1 MIMTSNRK
9 LTSGVAILC
18 ALMILIGI
26 FPMNLFSG
34 KKADATNS
42 WTVYFDISNT
52 TWFTND
58 SCVPEVSTN
67 NSTWNDMTLLSGKIY
82 SYTFGSKP
90 SSVYFARGKNSG
102 NEIYG
107 KTVEQTILDKNYFL
121 ANAWDTNSNSNSG
134 TWKVYEEKTIYIDI
148 SNNTVYQG
156 SKDSIYLRCSPTVGN
171 NNISVSSIKMGYFKN
186 NVYKATTL
194 LWTDGYVWFDTN
206 GKWTN
211 QTSDD
216 ENVRQLKGN
225 NYFTIDAN
233 KTGDKYNGTWSTYS
247 ESLAGKTINF
257 KDMTGKLAGNITAI
271 FTGDGL
277 TAETKNVE
285 NNKVTIPNDVN
296 NNAYKTVEFKNGN
309 TSLGKYNLFNE
320 SSSGVT
326 AISYNESTCNTFYYG
341 ATEKSDG
348 NKLSY
353 WGTNLFGNNSIANKN
368 LYFKKS
374 TFSSQ
379 PTVKI
384 NGETLSGI
392 SNTVNNTAVWSFT
405 IPSDSSA
412 TQQTII
418 TFEYGG
424 NTYHLFWIGLGKDS
438 VVISGDFAKISERLS
453 KLRVYFDATLSKLD
467 YTGTIV
473 EKDSNNN
480 PTYPNYSMPKNGVL
494 RYYATGS
501 GVSDYEGD
509 MVKAVNFTKNGNT
522 WKDVYYVDLPSNE
535 YTKIVFSSFDM
546 SDPTN
551 YGGHGES
558 TTTLEIPTDINNPCF
573 YADTSDKVIYVGGQ
587 RSGYWDEVYTIRD
600 AESGKGNQVVD
611 VKESSFSSEKSS
623 YGSREVNYVN
633 STFYDYY
640 TDYELN
646 GSNRDDYN
654 GESGLQ
660 NGASHRN
667 WVNFRQFDQALSD
680 YYKNKGVSVNDA
692 IYTGHFQPTYTDSTT
707 GQQWGFPFGA
717 IADTMD
723 LYGWSN
729 YNTFI
734 SNNNSNVNSDGEV
747 KINQDG
753 YYMYATQGI
762 VNSSLDNGVL
772 KTHDGKAAS
781 PYFDEDFLNGNNSKN
796 TKLGKVYN
804 NVAFPFTKKDVFGEG
819 VDYWWY
825 DSASKTLAMQ
835 KDTESDNYY
844 LADYSLDTDRSWSK
858 NLNSSGIYNAG
869 DKVSNT
875 YGLFPFNYGDNSAK
889 NNNGSTYNYGYG
901 AKLEF
906 KFRLTDDGKV
916 LNSSGKQVDIKF
928 LFSGDDDVWVY
939 IDGKLALDVGGAHG
953 QVTGMLDFANKKA
966 YVSKVKKSANNSDV
980 SGDSSVKSITY
991 HADGENGNANKT
1003 YNFYQQKD
1011 FTLEGDNSAEHT
1023 LTMYYMERGLWES
1036 NMKVAFNFPDS
1047 SELEV
1052 EKTVDKSDVNTMF
1065 SNLFDENENFEFLIQ
1080 NRVTHFGTKA
1090 ANGSTGLTTLN
1101 FAENLTGNLS
1111 VTSEGNIFEK
1121 VDSYNG
1127 QDNVVH
1133 WFANYSNENNEYTQ
1147 ARLGNLSA
1155 DDNQS
1160 KDISEM
1166 TYLNFK
1172 AYIANDIASLNN
1184 MYIQLTD
1191 VNGRKLYGFLDA
1203 NKVKDTVLSGNAW
1216 SKVTVILD
1224 KLTAESGFDKTKIST
1239 ISFQYNIE
1247 CNVYL
1252 DDFIFKNDA
1261 TSIGTGFTTAQENI
1275 PDYGSATSGKLENT
1289 KNAQYYKKNSSA
1301 SSSKGTL
1308 NLVDESGNFYLKN
1321 KQLVTFYDQFRRGSY
1336 ISLKENLSASQK
1348 KLYTTT
1354 YTVYEDGS
1362 AVTSMATG
1370 NTVTNSSIS
1379 NLKNVTGTAVNDG
1392 RTEKPDSHSTLANYT
1407 GTKPDADTM
1416 VFRSY
1421 TNPDGTNQSTKLKVQ
1436 FNNKVNV
1443 GSIKITK
1450 DKVGNVNLSGKYKF
1464 YVEFKNVGG
1473 SGLEGANSIVSNVI
1487 ELGVG
1492 ESKTITGIPVGTE
1505 YIIHEV
1511 DENSDYATLKK
1522 VTTGGKDVLISQNTV
1537 NGTATHS
1544 VTGTVV
1550 AKETEYSYTF
1560 YNTQTSTIDLKISK
1574 NWLNVNKA
1582 DRDKYIPT
1590 ANAVRFCLLRSSD
1603 SSNWSKVPNYEK
1615 FTLDANWKKT
1625 ITKLDKYVD
1634 DTERTTW
1641 KYSIKELDSNDNLID
1656 DGGMTTITAES
1667 GNVNYT
1673 VTYTTGTNSGAD
1685 DNELIVD
1692 NTRIVQDINMP
1703 ETGGEGGSPNEFNFV
1718 LFGAIAI
1725 ALAGGLLLLNKK
1737 YAFLHKDKSS
1747 KEVR

>member
-34 KKADATNS
+34 KKADAASITLES
-42 WTVYFDISNT
+42 KYVYLDISN
-52 TWFTND
+52 F
-58 SCVPEVSTN
+58 SSE
-67 NSTWNDMTLLSGKIY
+67 WNDNVYMFIDSWGTLQKGEKISGTDIIRWDKSGWGNTEHIFGFSCFDNWNDIKAQDYRRTTMTSINLSDAGAKY
-82 SYTFGSKP
+82 FYWDGS
-90 SSVYFARGKNSG
+90 STTTIDN
-102 NEIYG
+102 
-107 KTVEQTILDKNYFL
+107 KTVY
-121 ANAWDTNSNSNSG
+121 S
-134 TWKVYEEKTIYIDI
+134 
-148 SNNTVYQG
+148 
-156 SKDSIYLRCSPTVGN
+156 
-171 NNISVSSIKMGYFKN
+171 ISVS
-186 NVYKATTL
+186 
-194 LWTDGYVWFDTN
+194 DTPI
-206 GKWTN
+206 
-211 QTSDD
+211 S
-216 ENVRQLKGN
+216 R
-225 NYFTIDAN
+225 
-233 KTGDKYNGTWSTYS
+233 
-247 ESLAGKTINF
+247 SLEGKTINF

-271 FTGDGL
+271 FTGYGL
-277 TAETKNVE
+277 TVETKNVE
-285 NNKVTIPNDVN
+285 NNKVTIPDDVN

-374 TFSSQ
+374 AFSSQ

-384 NGETLSGI
+384 NGETLSGT

-405 IPSDSSA
+405 IPSDSYA

-473 EKDSNNN
+473 EEDSKGN

-546 SDPTN
+546 SGPTN

-600 AESGKGNQVVD
+600 AESAKGSQVVD
-611 VKESSFSSEKSS
+611 IKESNFSSEKSS

-707 GQQWGFPFGA
+707 QQSWGFPFSD
-717 IADTMD
+717 IANTMD

-734 SNNNSNVNSDGEV
+734 SNNNSNVDSGGDV
-747 KINQDG
+747 KTGPDG

-762 VNSSLDNGVL
+762 VNSSLVDGVL

-825 DSASKTLAMQ
+825 DSASTTLAMQ
-835 KDTESDNYY
+835 KDTASDNYY
-844 LADYSLDTDRSWSK
+844 LANHSSDSDRNWSK
-858 NLNSSGIYNAG
+858 NLNSSGIYDGG
-869 DKVSNT
+869 DGVSNI

-906 KFRLTDDGKV
+906 KFRLTSDGKV
-916 LNSSGKQVDIKF
+916 LNSQGNPVDIKF

-939 IDGKLALDVGGAHG
+939 IDGNLALDVGGDHG
-953 QVTGMLDFANKKA
+953 QVTGMLNFADKYA
-966 YVSKVKKSANNSDV
+966 YVSKVKESANNPTDV
-980 SGDSSVKSITY
+980 SGSTKLASITY
-991 HADGENGNANKT
+991 HADGESGTTDKP
-1003 YNFYQQKD
+1003 YDFYQKKE

-1080 NRVTHFGTKA
+1080 NRVTHFGTKF

-1121 VDSYNG
+1121 VDRYNG

-1289 KNAQYYKKNSSA
+1289 KNAQYYKKDSSA

-1336 ISLKENLSASQK
+1336 ISLRENLSASQK

-1362 AVTSMATG
+1362 AVTSMAIG

-1392 RTEKPDSHSTLANYT
+1392 RTEKKDGNSALANYT

-1450 DKVGNVNLSGKYKF
+1450 DKVGNNVNLTGKYKF

-1473 SGLEGANSIVSNVI
+1473 SGLEGANSIVSDVI
-1487 ELGVG
+1487 ELVVG

-1511 DENSDYATLKK
+1511 DDNSDYATLKK
-1522 VTTGGKDVLISQNTV
+1522 VTTGGNDVLISQNTV

-1550 AKETEYSYTF
+1550 AKDTEYAYTF
-1560 YNTQTSTIDLKISK
+1560 YNTRTDTTDLKISK
-1574 NWLNVNKA
+1574 NWRNVEEA
-1582 DRDKYIPT
+1582 DSNKYIPT
-1590 ANAVRFCLLRSSD
+1590 ANAVRFRLLRSTD
-1603 SSNWSKVPNYEK
+1603 GSNWDTVPNYDS
-1615 FTLDANWKKT
+1615 FTLDSNWEKT
-1625 ITKLDKYVD
+1625 ITKLELFND
-1634 DTERTTW
+1634 DNTRQWQYT
-1641 KYSIKELDSNDNLID
+1641 IRELDKNGNPIDN
-1656 DGGMTTITAES
+1656 GNTTTITAAS
-1667 GNVNYT
+1667 GNVTYK
-1673 VTYTTGTNSGAD
+1673 VEYTTSTSSNITTG
-1685 DNELIVD
+1685 LIVN
-1692 NTRIVQDINMP
+1692 NTRIVQDISMP

>member
-34 KKADATNS
+34 KKADAASITLES
-42 WTVYFDISNT
+42 KYVYLDISN
-52 TWFTND
+52 F
-58 SCVPEVSTN
+58 SSE
-67 NSTWNDMTLLSGKIY
+67 WNDNVYMFIDSWGTLQKGEKISGTDIIRWDKSGWGNTEHIFGFSCFDNWNDIKAQDYRRTTMTSINLSDAGAKY
-82 SYTFGSKP
+82 FYWDGS
-90 SSVYFARGKNSG
+90 STTTIDN
-102 NEIYG
+102 
-107 KTVEQTILDKNYFL
+107 KTVY
-121 ANAWDTNSNSNSG
+121 S
-134 TWKVYEEKTIYIDI
+134 
-148 SNNTVYQG
+148 
-156 SKDSIYLRCSPTVGN
+156 
-171 NNISVSSIKMGYFKN
+171 ISVS
-186 NVYKATTL
+186 
-194 LWTDGYVWFDTN
+194 DTPI
-206 GKWTN
+206 
-211 QTSDD
+211 S
-216 ENVRQLKGN
+216 R
-225 NYFTIDAN
+225 
-233 KTGDKYNGTWSTYS
+233 
-247 ESLAGKTINF
+247 SLEGKTINF

-271 FTGDGL
+271 FTGYGL
-277 TAETKNVE
+277 TVETKNVE
-285 NNKVTIPNDVN
+285 NNKVTIPDDVN

-546 SDPTN
+546 SGSTN

-600 AESGKGNQVVD
+600 AESGKNNPVVD
-611 VKESSFSSEKSS
+611 IKASSFSSEKSN
-623 YGSREVNYVN
+623 YGSTEVNYVN

-640 TDYELN
+640 TDFELN
-646 GSNRDDYN
+646 GSNRDDY
-654 GESGLQ
+654 GVST
-660 NGASHRN
+660 GASHRN

-692 IYTGHFQPTYTDSTT
+692 IYTGHFQPTHSD
-707 GQQWGFPFGA
+707 WGFPFGA

-723 LYGWSN
+723 LYGWSK

-734 SNNNSNVNSDGEV
+734 SNNNSNVNSDGTV
-747 KINQDG
+747 KIGSDG

-762 VNSSLDNGVL
+762 VNSSLNNGVL

-844 LADYSLDTDRSWSK
+844 LADHSSDSDRSWSK
-858 NLNSSGIYNAG
+858 NLTSSGKYNG
-869 DKVSNT
+869 TVDTVSNT
-875 YGLFPFNYGDNSAK
+875 YGLFPFNYGDKSSVDNT
-889 NNNGSTYNYGYG
+889 GSTYNYGYG

-916 LNSSGKQVDIKF
+916 LNSNGDLVDIKF

-939 IDGKLALDVGGAHG
+939 IDGKLALDVGGDHG

-966 YVSKVKKSANNSDV
+966 YVSRVKKSANNSDV
-980 SGDSSVKSITY
+980 SGGSSVRSITY
-991 HADGENGNANKT
+991 HADGESGTINKP
-1003 YNFYQQKD
+1003 YDFHQEKE

-1023 LTMYYMERGLWES
+1023 LTMYYMERGMWES

-1101 FAENLTGNLS
+1101 FAENFTGNLF

-1121 VDSYNG
+1121 VASYNG

-1155 DDNQS
+1155 DDSQS

-1191 VNGRKLYGFLDA
+1191 VNGKKLYGFLDA

-1247 CNVYL
+1247 CDVYL

-1275 PDYGSATSGKLENT
+1275 PDYGSATSGNLKNT
-1289 KNAQYYKKNSSA
+1289 KNAQYYKKDSSS

-1308 NLVDESGNFYLKN
+1308 DLVDESGNFYLKN

-1362 AVTSMATG
+1362 AVTSMASG
-1370 NTVTNSSIS
+1370 STVTNGSIS

-1392 RTEKPDSHSTLANYT
+1392 RTEKPDNSSPLANYT
-1407 GTKPDADTM
+1407 GIKPDADTM

-1450 DKVGNVNLSGKYKF
+1450 DKVGNNVNLTGKYKF

-1473 SGLEGANSIVSNVI
+1473 SGLEGANSIVSDVI

-1511 DENSDYATLKK
+1511 DDNSDYATLKK

-1550 AKETEYSYTF
+1550 AKETEYAYTF
-1560 YNTQTSTIDLKISK
+1560 YNTRTDTTDLKISK
-1574 NWLNVNKA
+1574 NWRNVEEA
-1582 DRDKYIPT
+1582 DSNKYIPT
-1590 ANAVRFCLLRSSD
+1590 ANAVRFRLLRSID
-1603 SSNWSKVPNYEK
+1603 GSNWEPVPNYDS
-1615 FTLDANWKKT
+1615 FTLDSNWEKT
-1625 ITKLDKYVD
+1625 ITKLELFND
-1634 DTERTTW
+1634 DNTRQWQYT
-1641 KYSIKELDSNDNLID
+1641 IRELDKNGNPIDN
-1656 DGGMTTITAES
+1656 GNTTTITAAS
-1667 GNVNYT
+1667 GNVTYK
-1673 VTYTTGTNSGAD
+1673 VEYTTSTSSNITTG
-1685 DNELIVD
+1685 LIVN
-1692 NTRIVQDINMP
+1692 NTRIVQDISMP
-1703 ETGGEGGSPNEFNFV
+1703 ETGGEGGNPNEFNFV

-1737 YAFLHKDKSS
+1737 YAFVHIGKSS

>member
-1 MIMTSNRK
+1 MISYWGAEPSTASNSINNNK
-9 LTSGVAILC
+9 LYLDKFFFDTTSGV
-18 ALMILIGI
+18 
-26 FPMNLFSG
+26 
-34 KKADATNS
+34 
-42 WTVYFDISNT
+42 
-52 TWFTND
+52 
-58 SCVPEVSTN
+58 VP
-67 NSTWNDMTLLSGKIY
+67 
-82 SYTFGSKP
+82 
-90 SSVYFARGKNSG
+90 
-102 NEIYG
+102 
-107 KTVEQTILDKNYFL
+107 TI
-121 ANAWDTNSNSNSG
+121 
-134 TWKVYEEKTIYIDI
+134 TI
-148 SNNTVYQG
+148 
-156 SKDSIYLRCSPTVGN
+156 KDSNETFT
-171 NNISVSSIKMGYFKN
+171 K
-186 NVYKATTL
+186 
-194 LWTDGYVWFDTN
+194 D
-206 GKWTN
+206 
-211 QTSDD
+211 SDD
-216 ENVRQLKGN
+216 
-225 NYFTIDAN
+225 D
-233 KTGDKYNGTWSTYS
+233 STYS
-247 ESLAGKTINF
+247 YIIN
-257 KDMTGKLAGNITAI
+257 T
-271 FTGDGL
+271 
-277 TAETKNVE
+277 
-285 NNKVTIPNDVN
+285 
-296 NNAYKTVEFKNGN
+296 
-309 TSLGKYNLFNE
+309 
-320 SSSGVT
+320 
-326 AISYNESTCNTFYYG
+326 
-341 ATEKSDG
+341 
-348 NKLSY
+348 
-353 WGTNLFGNNSIANKN
+353 
-368 LYFKKS
+368 
-374 TFSSQ
+374 
-379 PTVKI
+379 
-384 NGETLSGI
+384 
-392 SNTVNNTAVWSFT
+392 
-405 IPSDSSA
+405 SA
-412 TQQTII
+412 TQQDII
-418 TFEYGG
+418 SV
-424 NTYHLFWIGLGKDS
+424 TYNNMRYNFLWSDLSKNKLSINGS
-438 VVISGDFAKISERLS
+438 IASISGVYSNSDGLD
-453 KLRVYFDATLSKLD
+453 LYFDATLSKLS
-467 YTGTIV
+467 YLGSTGNNATMPIQDSNAKMFAHLFGATDNSTVNYEMTKLSSKTVDSNTWSDVYFVNISKQDV
-473 EKDSNNN
+473 EKYSKVIFYSSTNEG
-480 PTYPNYSMPKNGVL
+480 TWPNAKANASKTEDLDLPKN
-494 RYYATGS
+494 
-501 GVSDYEGD
+501 
-509 MVKAVNFTKNGNT
+509 
-522 WKDVYYVDLPSNE
+522 
-535 YTKIVFSSFDM
+535 
-546 SDPTN
+546 TN
-551 YGGHGES
+551 K
-558 TTTLEIPTDINNPCF
+558 TCF
-573 YADTSDKVIYVGGQ
+573 YADSSDKCIYDNSM
-587 RSGYWDEVYTIRD
+587 RSGYWDKVYTIRD
-600 AESGKGNQVVD
+600 AESGKNNPVVD
-611 VKESSFSSEKSS
+611 IKASSFSSEKSN
-623 YGSREVNYVN
+623 YGSTEVNYVN

-640 TDYELN
+640 TDFELN

-660 NGASHRN
+660 SGASHRN

-692 IYTGHFQPTYTDSTT
+692 IYTGHFQPTHSD
-707 GQQWGFPFGA
+707 WGFPFGA

-723 LYGWSN
+723 LYGWSK

-734 SNNNSNVNSDGEV
+734 SNNNSNVNSDGTV
-747 KINQDG
+747 KIGSDG

-825 DSASKTLAMQ
+825 DSASTTLAMQ
-835 KDTESDNYY
+835 KDTASDNYY
-844 LADYSLDTDRSWSK
+844 LANHSSDSNRNWSK
-858 NLNSSGIYNAG
+858 NLNSSGIYDGG
-869 DKVSNT
+869 DGVSNI

-916 LNSSGKQVDIKF
+916 LNSSGDKVDIKF

-939 IDGKLALDVGGAHG
+939 IDGKLALDVGGDHG
-953 QVTGMLDFANKKA
+953 QVTGMLDFANKKS
-966 YVSKVKKSANNSDV
+966 YVSRVKKSANNSDV
-980 SGDSSVKSITY
+980 SGGSSVRSITY
-991 HADGENGNANKT
+991 HADGESGTINKT
-1003 YNFYQQKD
+1003 YDFYQQKE
-1011 FTLEGDNSAEHT
+1011 FTLDGDNSAEHT
-1023 LTMYYMERGLWES
+1023 LTMYYMERGMWES

-1101 FAENLTGNLS
+1101 FAENFTGNLF

-1121 VDSYNG
+1121 ADSYNG

-1147 ARLGNLSA
+1147 VRLGNLSA
-1155 DDNQS
+1155 DDSQS

-1191 VNGRKLYGFLDA
+1191 VNGKKLYGFLDA

-1247 CNVYL
+1247 CDVYL

-1275 PDYGSATSGKLENT
+1275 PDYGSATSGNLENT
-1289 KNAQYYKKNSSA
+1289 KNAQYYKKDSSS

-1308 NLVDESGNFYLKN
+1308 DLVDESGNFYLKN

-1362 AVTSMATG
+1362 AVTSMASG
-1370 NTVTNSSIS
+1370 STVTNGSIS

-1392 RTEKPDSHSTLANYT
+1392 RTEKPDSSSSLANYT

-1450 DKVGNVNLSGKYKF
+1450 DKVGNNVNLVGKYKF

-1511 DENSDYATLKK
+1511 DENSDYAVLKK
-1522 VTTGGKDVLISQNTV
+1522 VTTGGNDVLISQNTV
-1537 NGTATHS
+1537 NGIATHS

-1560 YNTQTSTIDLKISK
+1560 YNTQIATMDLKISK
-1574 NWLNVNKA
+1574 NWFNVDEA

-1590 ANAVRFCLLRSSD
+1590 ANAVRFCLLRRSTD
-1603 SSNWSKVPNYEK
+1603 SSWSKVPNYES
-1615 FTLDANWKKT
+1615 FTLDSSWEKT
-1625 ITKLDKYVD
+1625 ITKLETYD
-1634 DTERTTW
+1634 DNGFQWQYAIR
-1641 KYSIKELDSNDNLID
+1641 ELDKDGNPIDNDNT
-1656 DGGMTTITAES
+1656 TTITAAS
-1667 GNVNYT
+1667 GNVTYK
-1673 VTYTTGTNSGAD
+1673 VEYTTSTSSNITTG
-1685 DNELIVD
+1685 LIVN
-1692 NTRIVQDINMP
+1692 NTRIVQDISMP

-1725 ALAGGLLLLNKK
+1725 VLAGGLLLLNKK
-1737 YAFLHKDKSS
+1737 YAFVHIGKSS
-1747 KEVR
+1747 KKVR

>member
-1 MIMTSNRK
+1 MDIIFGFSCFDNWNDIKAQDYRRTTMTSINLSDAGAK
-9 LTSGVAILC
+9 YFYWDGSSTAI
-18 ALMILIGI
+18 ID
-26 FPMNLFSG
+26 S
-34 KKADATNS
+34 K
-42 WTVYFDISNT
+42 TVYS
-52 TWFTND
+52 
-58 SCVPEVSTN
+58 
-67 NSTWNDMTLLSGKIY
+67 
-82 SYTFGSKP
+82 
-90 SSVYFARGKNSG
+90 
-102 NEIYG
+102 
-107 KTVEQTILDKNYFL
+107 
-121 ANAWDTNSNSNSG
+121 
-134 TWKVYEEKTIYIDI
+134 
-148 SNNTVYQG
+148 
-156 SKDSIYLRCSPTVGN
+156 
-171 NNISVSSIKMGYFKN
+171 ISVS
-186 NVYKATTL
+186 
-194 LWTDGYVWFDTN
+194 DTPIS
-206 GKWTN
+206 K
-211 QTSDD
+211 
-216 ENVRQLKGN
+216 
-225 NYFTIDAN
+225 
-233 KTGDKYNGTWSTYS
+233 
-247 ESLAGKTINF
+247 SLEGKTINF

-271 FTGDGL
+271 FTGAEVTETSSSL
-277 TAETKNVE
+277 T
-285 NNKVTIPNDVN
+285 NNQITIPNDIN
-296 NNAYKTVEFKNGN
+296 DKPYTTVEFKNGD

-320 SSSGVT
+320 NSSGVT
-326 AISYNESTCNTFYYG
+326 PISYDENTCNTFYYG
-341 ATEKSDG
+341 ATENLS
-348 NKLSY
+348 NNSVISY
-353 WGTNLFGNNSIANKN
+353 WGAEP
-368 LYFKKS
+368 S
-374 TFSSQ
+374 T
-379 PTVKI
+379 
-384 NGETLSGI
+384 
-392 SNTVNNTAVWSFT
+392 A
-405 IPSDSSA
+405 SDSINNNKLYLDKFFFDTTSGVVPTITIKDSNGTFTKDSDDDSTYSYIINTSA
-412 TQQTII
+412 TQQDII
-418 TFEYGG
+418 SV
-424 NTYHLFWIGLGKDS
+424 TYNNMRYNFLWSDLSKNKLSINGS
-438 VVISGDFAKISERLS
+438 IASISGVYSNSDGLD
-453 KLRVYFDATLSKLD
+453 LYFDATLSKLSYLGSTD
-467 YTGTIV
+467 YNATMPIQDSNAKMFVHLFGATDGSTVGYEMTKLSSKTVDSNTWSDVYFVNISKQDV
-473 EKDSNNN
+473 EK
-480 PTYPNYSMPKNGVL
+480 YSKVVFYSSTNGGTWPDAYANASKTEDLDLPKN
-494 RYYATGS
+494 
-501 GVSDYEGD
+501 
-509 MVKAVNFTKNGNT
+509 
-522 WKDVYYVDLPSNE
+522 
-535 YTKIVFSSFDM
+535 
-546 SDPTN
+546 TN
-551 YGGHGES
+551 K
-558 TTTLEIPTDINNPCF
+558 TCF
-573 YADTSDKVIYVGGQ
+573 YADSSDKCIYDNSM
-587 RSGYWDEVYTIRD
+587 RSGYWDKVYTIRD
-600 AESGKGNQVVD
+600 AESGKNSTVVD
-611 VKESSFSSEKSS
+611 IKASNFSSEKSN
-623 YGSREVNYVN
+623 YGSTEVNYVN

-640 TDYELN
+640 TDFELN
-646 GSNRDDYN
+646 GSNRDDY
-654 GESGLQ
+654 
-660 NGASHRN
+660 GASIGASQRN

-680 YYKNKGVSVNDA
+680 YYKNKGVSVKDA
-692 IYTGHFQPTYTDSTT
+692 IYTGHFQPTYSD
-707 GQQWGFPFGA
+707 WGFPFSD
-717 IADTMD
+717 IANTMD

-729 YNTFI
+729 NKSDDNYKTFI
-734 SNNNSNVNSDGEV
+734 SNNNSNVNSDGKVITGSE
-747 KINQDG
+747 G

-772 KTHDGKAAS
+772 KTYDGKAAS

-844 LADYSLDTDRSWSK
+844 LADHSSDSDRSWSK
-858 NLNSSGIYNAG
+858 NLTSSGKYRKTDNNETI
-869 DKVSNT
+869 DPVSNT
-875 YGLFPFNYGDNSAK
+875 YGLFPFNYGDKSSAD
-889 NNNGSTYNYGYG
+889 NTGSTYNYGYG

-916 LNSSGKQVDIKF
+916 LNSSGDQVDIKF

-939 IDGKLALDVGGAHG
+939 IDGQLALDVGGDHG

-980 SGDSSVKSITY
+980 SGGSSVRSITY
-991 HADGENGNANKT
+991 HADGENGNARET
-1003 YNFYQQKD
+1003 YDFYQQKD
-1011 FTLEGDNSAEHT
+1011 FTLEGGNSAEHT

-1052 EKTVDKSDVNTMF
+1052 EKTVDKSDVNKMF

-1247 CNVYL
+1247 CDVYL

-1275 PDYGSATSGKLENT
+1275 PDYGSATSGNLENT
-1289 KNAQYYKKNSSA
+1289 KNAQYYKKDSSS

-1308 NLVDESGNFYLKN
+1308 DLVDESGNFYLKN

-1362 AVTSMATG
+1362 AVTSMASG
-1370 NTVTNSSIS
+1370 STVTNGSIS

-1392 RTEKPDSHSTLANYT
+1392 RTEKPDSSSSLANYT
-1407 GTKPDADTM
+1407 GIKPDADTM

-1450 DKVGNVNLSGKYKF
+1450 DKVGNNVNLVGKYKF

-1511 DENSDYATLKK
+1511 DENSDYAVLKK
-1522 VTTGGKDVLISQNTV
+1522 VTTGGNDVLISQNTV
-1537 NGTATHS
+1537 NGIATHS
-1544 VTGTVV
+1544 VAGTVV

-1560 YNTQTSTIDLKISK
+1560 YNTQTATMDLKISK
-1574 NWLNVNKA
+1574 NWFNVDEA

-1590 ANAVRFCLLRSSD
+1590 ANAVRFCLLRRSTD
-1603 SSNWSKVPNYEK
+1603 SSWSKVPNYES
-1615 FTLDANWKKT
+1615 FTLDSSWEKT
-1625 ITKLDKYVD
+1625 ITKLETYD
-1634 DTERTTW
+1634 DNGFQWQYAIR
-1641 KYSIKELDSNDNLID
+1641 ELDKAGNPIDNDNT
-1656 DGGMTTITAES
+1656 TTITAAS
-1667 GNVNYT
+1667 GNVTYK
-1673 VTYTTGTNSGAD
+1673 VEYTTSTSSNITTG
-1685 DNELIVD
+1685 LIVN
-1692 NTRIVQDINMP
+1692 NTRIVQDISMP

-1725 ALAGGLLLLNKK
+1725 VLAGGLLLLNKK
-1737 YAFLHKDKSS
+1737 YAFVHIGKSS

>member
-34 KKADATNS
+34 KKADAASITLES
-42 WTVYFDISNT
+42 KYVYLDISN
-52 TWFTND
+52 F
-58 SCVPEVSTN
+58 SSE
-67 NSTWNDMTLLSGKIY
+67 WNDNVYMFIDSWGTLQKGEKISGTDIIRWDKSGWGNTEHIFGFSCFDNWNDIKAQDYRRTTMTSINLSDAGAKY
-82 SYTFGSKP
+82 FYWDGS
-90 SSVYFARGKNSG
+90 STTTIDN
-102 NEIYG
+102 
-107 KTVEQTILDKNYFL
+107 KTVY
-121 ANAWDTNSNSNSG
+121 S
-134 TWKVYEEKTIYIDI
+134 
-148 SNNTVYQG
+148 
-156 SKDSIYLRCSPTVGN
+156 
-171 NNISVSSIKMGYFKN
+171 ISVS
-186 NVYKATTL
+186 
-194 LWTDGYVWFDTN
+194 DTPI
-206 GKWTN
+206 
-211 QTSDD
+211 S
-216 ENVRQLKGN
+216 R
-225 NYFTIDAN
+225 
-233 KTGDKYNGTWSTYS
+233 
-247 ESLAGKTINF
+247 SLEGKTINF

-271 FTGDGL
+271 FTGYGL
-277 TAETKNVE
+277 TVETKNVE
-285 NNKVTIPNDVN
+285 NNKVTIPDDVN

-600 AESGKGNQVVD
+600 AESAKGRPVVD
-611 VKESSFSSEKSS
+611 VKESSFSSEKNH
-623 YGSREVNYVN
+623 YGSTEVNYVN

-654 GESGLQ
+654 GESGLEK
-660 NGASHRN
+660 GASHRN

-707 GQQWGFPFGA
+707 GQSWGFPFGA

-772 KTHDGKAAS
+772 KTHGGKAAS

-844 LADYSLDTDRSWSK
+844 LADYSYLGNDRSWSK

-875 YGLFPFNYGDNSAK
+875 YGLFPFNYGVNSAK
-889 NNNGSTYNYGYG
+889 DNNGSTYNYGYG

-906 KFRLTDDGKV
+906 KFRLTSDGKV
-916 LNSSGKQVDIKF
+916 LNSQGNPVDIKF

-953 QVTGMLDFANKKA
+953 QVTGMLNFANEADGKKYA
-966 YVSKVKKSANNSDV
+966 YVSKVKKSANNPTNV
-980 SGDSSVKSITY
+980 SGSTKLASITY
-991 HADGENGNANKT
+991 HADGESGTTDKP
-1003 YNFYQQKD
+1003 YDFYQKKE

-1023 LTMYYMERGLWES
+1023 LTMYYMERGMWES

-1450 DKVGNVNLSGKYKF
+1450 DKVGNNVNLTGKYKF

-1473 SGLEGANSIVSNVI
+1473 SGLEGANSIVSDVI

-1511 DENSDYATLKK
+1511 DDNSDYATLKK
-1522 VTTGGKDVLISQNTV
+1522 VTTGGNDVLISQNTV

-1550 AKETEYSYTF
+1550 TKDTEYAYTF
-1560 YNTQTSTIDLKISK
+1560 YNTRTDTTDLKISK
-1574 NWLNVNKA
+1574 NWRNVEEA
-1582 DRDKYIPT
+1582 DSNKYIPT
-1590 ANAVRFCLLRSSD
+1590 ANAVRFRLLRSID
-1603 SSNWSKVPNYEK
+1603 GSNWEPVPNYDS
-1615 FTLDANWKKT
+1615 FTLDSNWEKT
-1625 ITKLDKYVD
+1625 ITKLELFND
-1634 DTERTTW
+1634 DNTRQWQYT
-1641 KYSIKELDSNDNLID
+1641 IRELDKNGNPIDN
-1656 DGGMTTITAES
+1656 GNTTTITAAS
-1667 GNVNYT
+1667 GNVTYK
-1673 VTYTTGTNSGAD
+1673 VEYTTSTSSNITTG
-1685 DNELIVD
+1685 LIVN
-1692 NTRIVQDINMP
+1692 NTRIVQDISMP

>member
-1 MIMTSNRK
+1 MIITSKRK
-9 LTSGVAILC
+9 LTSSVAILC

-34 KKADATNS
+34 KKADAASITLES
-42 WTVYFDISNT
+42 KYVYLDISNFSDEWNNNVYMFVD
-52 TWFTND
+52 TWGTLQKGEKISGTDIIRWDKSGWGNTEHIFGF
-58 SCVPEVSTN
+58 SCFDN
-67 NSTWNDMTLLSGKIY
+67 WNDIKAQDYRRTTMTSINLSDAGAKY
-82 SYTFGSKP
+82 FYWDGS
-90 SSVYFARGKNSG
+90 STTIIDS
-102 NEIYG
+102 
-107 KTVEQTILDKNYFL
+107 KTVY
-121 ANAWDTNSNSNSG
+121 S
-134 TWKVYEEKTIYIDI
+134 
-148 SNNTVYQG
+148 
-156 SKDSIYLRCSPTVGN
+156 
-171 NNISVSSIKMGYFKN
+171 ISVS
-186 NVYKATTL
+186 
-194 LWTDGYVWFDTN
+194 DTPIS
-206 GKWTN
+206 K
-211 QTSDD
+211 
-216 ENVRQLKGN
+216 
-225 NYFTIDAN
+225 
-233 KTGDKYNGTWSTYS
+233 
-247 ESLAGKTINF
+247 SLEGKTINF
-257 KDMTGKLAGNITAI
+257 KDMTGKLVGNITAI
-271 FTGDGL
+271 FTGAEI
-277 TAETKNVE
+277 AETSSSLT
-285 NNKVTIPNDVN
+285 NNQITIPNDIN
-296 NNAYKTVEFKNGN
+296 GKPYTTIEFKNGD

-320 SSSGVT
+320 NGSGVT
-326 AISYNESTCNTFYYG
+326 PISYDENTCNTFYYG
-341 ATEKSDG
+341 ATENLS
-348 NKLSY
+348 NNSVISY
-353 WGTNLFGNNSIANKN
+353 WGAEP
-368 LYFKKS
+368 S
-374 TFSSQ
+374 T
-379 PTVKI
+379 
-384 NGETLSGI
+384 
-392 SNTVNNTAVWSFT
+392 A
-405 IPSDSSA
+405 SDSINNKKLYLDKFFFDTTSGVVPTITIKDSNETFTKDSDDDSTYSYIINTSA
-412 TQQTII
+412 TQQDII
-418 TFEYGG
+418 SV
-424 NTYHLFWIGLGKDS
+424 TYNNMRYNFLWSDLSKNKLSINGS
-438 VVISGDFAKISERLS
+438 IASISGVYSNSDGLD
-453 KLRVYFDATLSKLD
+453 LYFDATLSKLSYNNSTVSNATMPTQD
-467 YTGTIV
+467 SNAKMFAHLFGATDNSTVNCEMTKLSSKTIDSNTWSDVYFVNISKQDV
-473 EKDSNNN
+473 EK
-480 PTYPNYSMPKNGVL
+480 YSKVFFYSSTNEGTWPGDNAKASKTEDLDLPKN
-494 RYYATGS
+494 
-501 GVSDYEGD
+501 
-509 MVKAVNFTKNGNT
+509 
-522 WKDVYYVDLPSNE
+522 
-535 YTKIVFSSFDM
+535 
-546 SDPTN
+546 TN
-551 YGGHGES
+551 K
-558 TTTLEIPTDINNPCF
+558 TCF
-573 YADTSDKVIYVGGQ
+573 YADSSDKCIYDNSK
-587 RSGYWDEVYTIRD
+587 RSGYWDKVYTIRD
-600 AESGKGNQVVD
+600 AESGKNSTVVD
-611 VKESSFSSEKSS
+611 IKASSFSGEKSK
-623 YGSREVNYVN
+623 YGGTEVNYVN

-640 TDYELN
+640 TDFELN
-646 GSNRDDYN
+646 GSNRDDY
-654 GESGLQ
+654 
-660 NGASHRN
+660 GASAGASQRN

-692 IYTGHFQPTYTDSTT
+692 IYTGHFQPTYSD
-707 GQQWGFPFGA
+707 WGFPFSKV
-717 IADTMD
+717 ADTMD

-734 SNNNSNVNSDGEV
+734 SNNNSNVNSDGTV
-747 KINQDG
+747 KTGSDG

-762 VNSSLDNGVL
+762 VNGSLDNGVL
-772 KTHDGKAAS
+772 KTHDNKAAS

-796 TKLGKVYN
+796 AKLGKVYN

-825 DSASKTLAMQ
+825 DSASTTLAMQ
-835 KDTESDNYY
+835 KDTASDNYY
-844 LADYSLDTDRSWSK
+844 LANHSSDSNRNWSK
-858 NLNSSGIYNAG
+858 NLNSSGIYDGG
-869 DKVSNT
+869 DGVSNI

-916 LNSSGKQVDIKF
+916 INHNGDKVDIKF

-939 IDGKLALDVGGAHG
+939 IDGKLALDVGGDHG
-953 QVTGMLDFANKKA
+953 QITGMLDFANKKA
-966 YVSKVKKSANNSDV
+966 YVSRVKKSANNSNE
-980 SGDSSVKSITY
+980 SGSTKLASVTY
-991 HADGENGNANKT
+991 HADGESGTENKT
-1003 YNFYQQKD
+1003 YDFYQQKE
-1011 FTLEGDNSAEHT
+1011 FTLDGDNSAEHT
-1023 LTMYYMERGLWES
+1023 LTMYYMERGMWES

-1101 FAENLTGNLS
+1101 FAENFTGNLS

-1121 VDSYNG
+1121 ADSYNG

-1147 ARLGNLSA
+1147 VRLGNLSA
-1155 DDNQS
+1155 DDNQL
-1160 KDISEM
+1160 KDISKM
-1166 TYLNFK
+1166 TYLNLK

-1191 VNGRKLYGFLDA
+1191 VNGKKLYGFLDA

-1247 CNVYL
+1247 CDVYL

-1275 PDYGSATSGKLENT
+1275 PDYGSATSGNLENT
-1289 KNAQYYKKNSSA
+1289 KNAQYYKKDSSS

-1308 NLVDESGNFYLKN
+1308 DLVDESGNFYLKN

-1362 AVTSMATG
+1362 AVTSMASG
-1370 NTVTNSSIS
+1370 STVTNSSIS

-1392 RTEKPDSHSTLANYT
+1392 RTEKPDSSSSLANYT

-1450 DKVGNVNLSGKYKF
+1450 DKVGNVNLVGKYKF

-1473 SGLEGANSIVSNVI
+1473 SGLEGANSILSDVI

-1492 ESKTITGIPVGTE
+1492 ESKTIKGIPVGTE

-1511 DENSDYATLKK
+1511 DENSDDAVLKK
-1522 VTTGGKDVLISQNTV
+1522 VTTGGNDVLISQNTV

-1560 YNTQTSTIDLKISK
+1560 YNTQIATMDLKISK
-1574 NWLNVNKA
+1574 NWLNVDEA

-1590 ANAVRFCLLRSSD
+1590 ANAVRFCLLRSTD
-1603 SSNWSKVPNYEK
+1603 SSTWNIVPNYDS
-1615 FTLDANWKKT
+1615 FTLDSSWEKT
-1625 ITKLDKYVD
+1625 ITKLETYD
-1634 DTERTTW
+1634 DNGFQWQYAIR
-1641 KYSIKELDSNDNLID
+1641 ELDKDGNPIDNDNT
-1656 DGGMTTITAES
+1656 TTITAAS
-1667 GNVNYT
+1667 GNVTYK
-1673 VTYTTGTNSGAD
+1673 VEYTTSTSSNITTG
-1685 DNELIVD
+1685 LIVN
-1692 NTRIVQDINMP
+1692 NTRIVQDISMP

-1737 YAFLHKDKSS
+1737 YAFVHIGKSS

>member
-1 MIMTSNRK
+1 MIITAKRK
-9 LTSGVAILC
+9 LTSSVAILC
-18 ALMILIGI
+18 AIMILIGI
-26 FPMNLFSG
+26 FPLNLFTVRKAEAASDAKYQSG
-34 KKADATNS
+34 YI
-42 WTVYFDISNT
+42 YFDISNIVNSDDVT
-52 TWFTND
+52 NKGDWSTIYMLYHESSWGASPAFTKITDTMYGIDVSGWNNTDASGEIVFATVND
-58 SCVPEVSTN
+58 WKLV
-67 NSTWNDMTLLSGKIY
+67 NSDYQRTSLSGYNVAGAKGRVF
-82 SYTFGSKP
+82 SWNGS
-90 SSVYFARGKNSG
+90 ST
-102 NEIYG
+102 E
-107 KTVEQTILDKNYFL
+107 
-121 ANAWDTNSNSNSG
+121 
-134 TWKVYEEKTIYIDI
+134 
-148 SNNTVYQG
+148 
-156 SKDSIYLRCSPTVGN
+156 
-171 NNISVSSIKMGYFKN
+171 
-186 NVYKATTL
+186 
-194 LWTDGYVWFDTN
+194 
-206 GKWTN
+206 
-211 QTSDD
+211 
-216 ENVRQLKGN
+216 
-225 NYFTIDAN
+225 TIDGHPAFVLTS
-233 KTGDKYNGTWSTYS
+233 KEAPIGEYIEKQ
-247 ESLAGKTINF
+247 SLAGKTINF
-257 KDMTGKLAGNITAI
+257 KDMTGELNSNITAT
-271 FTGDGL
+271 FTGAEVTETSLSL
-277 TAETKNVE
+277 T
-285 NNKVTIPNDVN
+285 NNQITIPNDIN
-296 NNAYKTVEFKNGN
+296 GKPYTTVEFKNGN

-320 SSSGVT
+320 SSSGAT
-326 AISYNESTCNTFYYG
+326 PISYDENTCNTFYYG
-341 ATEKSDG
+341 ATEKSD
-348 NKLSY
+348 NTKVSY
-353 WGTNLFGNNSIANKN
+353 WGAKAQSGTVSAKLYLDSDSFPTGGTAPTIQFNSTSAAFSVGSDEDAYSYSISSVQTNDIITVTYNGNKYHFFWSDTSKDMVTISNDIANVS
-368 LYFKKS
+368 LTYGS
-374 TFSSQ
+374 
-379 PTVKI
+379 
-384 NGETLSGI
+384 
-392 SNTVNNTAVWSFT
+392 SNT
-405 IPSDSSA
+405 I
-412 TQQTII
+412 
-418 TFEYGG
+418 
-424 NTYHLFWIGLGKDS
+424 
-438 VVISGDFAKISERLS
+438 
-453 KLRVYFDATLSKLD
+453 YFDATLSKLS
-467 YTGTIV
+467 YAGST
-473 EKDSNNN
+473 
-480 PTYPNYSMPKNGVL
+480 TYDATMPMSGDDIYCYLYKNSTTNVKHKMTKL
-494 RYYATGS
+494 DPVTKGS
-501 GVSDYEGD
+501 
-509 MVKAVNFTKNGNT
+509 NT
-522 WKDVYYVDLPSNE
+522 WSDVYY
-535 YTKIVFSSFDM
+535 YTLSDEDIAAGYTNIIFFSSSGGGWPD
-546 SDPTN
+546 SYQYSASQTKDLTLPKNTN
-551 YGGHGES
+551 K
-558 TTTLEIPTDINNPCF
+558 TCF
-573 YADTSDKVIYVGGQ
+573 YADSSDNCIYTGTSSSANTK
-587 RSGYWDEVYTIRD
+587 RSGYWDKPFTIRD
-600 AESGKGNQVVD
+600 AESGKNSTVVD
-611 VKESSFSSEKSS
+611 IKASSFSSEKNN
-623 YGSREVNYVN
+623 YGSTEVNYVN

-640 TDYELN
+640 TDFELN

-654 GESGLQ
+654 GESGLEK
-660 NGASHRN
+660 GASHRN

-692 IYTGHFQPTYTDSTT
+692 IYTGHFQPTYDD
-707 GQQWGFPFGA
+707 WGYPFSG
-717 IADTMD
+717 IAGTMG

-734 SNNNSNVNSDGEV
+734 SNNNSNVNSDGTV
-747 KINQDG
+747 ITGNDG

-762 VNSSLDNGVL
+762 VNNKLDDGVL
-772 KTHDGKAAS
+772 KTHDGEAAS

-844 LADYSLDTDRSWSK
+844 LADHSLDNDRNWSK
-858 NLNSSGIYNAG
+858 NLNSNGIYDGG
-869 DKVSNT
+869 DGVSNT

-916 LNSSGKQVDIKF
+916 LNSNREPVDIKF

-939 IDGKLALDVGGAHG
+939 IDGKLALDVGGDHG

-966 YVSKVKKSANNSDV
+966 YVSKVKKSANNPTNV
-980 SGDSSVKSITY
+980 SGSNKLASITY
-991 HADGENGNANKT
+991 HADGESGNVEKT
-1003 YNFYQQKD
+1003 YDFYQQKD
-1011 FTLEGDNSAEHT
+1011 FNLEGGNSAEHT
-1023 LTMYYMERGLWES
+1023 LTMYYMERGMWES

-1080 NRVTHFGTKA
+1080 NRVTHFGTKDA
-1090 ANGSTGLTTLN
+1090 DGSTGLTTLN

-1121 VDSYNG
+1121 MNSYNG
-1127 QDNVVH
+1127 QNNVVH

-1155 DDNQS
+1155 DDKLLKN
-1160 KDISEM
+1160 ISEM

-1172 AYIANDIASLNN
+1172 AYIADDIASLNN

-1203 NKVKDTVLSGNAW
+1203 NKVKDTVLSSNAW

-1224 KLTAESGFDKTKIST
+1224 ELTAESGFDKANIST

-1247 CNVYL
+1247 CDVYL

-1289 KNAQYYKKNSSA
+1289 KNAQYYKKDSSA

-1336 ISLKENLSASQK
+1336 ISLRENLSASQK

-1392 RTEKPDSHSTLANYT
+1392 RTEEPDSQSGLANYT
-1407 GTKPDADTM
+1407 GTKPDADTL

-1421 TNPDGTNQSTKLKVQ
+1421 TKPDGTNQSTKLKVQ

-1450 DKVGNVNLSGKYKF
+1450 AKVGNNVNLTGKYSF

-1511 DENSDYATLKK
+1511 DENSDGAVLKT
-1522 VTTGGKDVLISQNTV
+1522 VTTGGNDVLISQNTV

-1544 VTGTVV
+1544 VTGTVDD
-1550 AKETEYSYTF
+1550 ANTEYSYTF
-1560 YNTQTSTIDLKISK
+1560 YNTKTATIDLKIIK
-1574 NWLNVNKA
+1574 NWLEVDSA
-1582 DRDKYIPT
+1582 DRGKYIPT
-1590 ANAVRFCLLRSSD
+1590 ANAVSFCLLRSTD
-1603 SSNWSKVPNYEK
+1603 GSNWESVPNYNS
-1615 FTLDANWKKT
+1615 FTLDSDWEKT
-1625 ITKLDKYVD
+1625 ITKLELFND
-1634 DTERTTW
+1634 DNGQQWE
-1641 KYSIKELDSNDNLID
+1641 YSIRELDKNGKPIANGDT
-1656 DGGMTTITAES
+1656 TTITAAS
-1667 GNVNYT
+1667 GNVTYK
-1673 VTYTTGTNSGAD
+1673 VEYTTSTSSNIITG
-1685 DNELIVD
+1685 LIVN
-1692 NTRIVQDINMP
+1692 NTRIVQNISMP
-1703 ETGGEGGSPNEFNFV
+1703 ETGGEGGEPFNFV

-1725 ALAGGLLLLNKK
+1725 ALAGGILLLNKK
-1737 YAFLHKDKSS
+1737 YAFLHIGKSS

>member
-1 MIMTSNRK
+1 MIITSKRK
-9 LTSGVAILC
+9 LTSSVAILC

-26 FPMNLFSG
+26 FPMNLFNKG
-34 KKADATNS
+34 KAEAANSTRIIYFDTCNNEGYDNWSKNANIFYYAYNGSTNS
-42 WTVYFDISNT
+42 GIQPMIKRDDIS
-52 TWFTND
+52 
-58 SCVPEVSTN
+58 
-67 NSTWNDMTLLSGKIY
+67 
-82 SYTFGSKP
+82 SKTDDG
-90 SSVYFARGKNSG
+90 VVWAC
-102 NEIYG
+102 EI
-107 KTVEQTILDKNYFL
+107 DKNYSAIIFI
-121 ANAWDTNSNSNSG
+121 NQNNWGDEQRQT
-134 TWKVYEEKTIYIDI
+134 IDI
-148 SNNTVYQG
+148 PISEINDGTCFTLIKEDGHGSGYQG
-156 SKDSIYLRCSPTVGN
+156 KKRKYSSYI
-171 NNISVSSIKMGYFKN
+171 IS
-186 NVYKATTL
+186 L
-194 LWTDGYVWFDTN
+194 
-206 GKWTN
+206 
-211 QTSDD
+211 
-216 ENVRQLKGN
+216 
-225 NYFTIDAN
+225 
-233 KTGDKYNGTWSTYS
+233 
-247 ESLAGKTINF
+247 SLEGKTINF

-271 FTGDGL
+271 FTGAEVTETSSSL
-277 TAETKNVE
+277 T
-285 NNKVTIPNDVN
+285 NNQITIPNDIN
-296 NNAYKTVEFKNGN
+296 GKPYTTVEFKNGD
-309 TSLGKYNLFNE
+309 TSLGKYNLFNA

-326 AISYNESTCNTFYYG
+326 PINYDENTCNTFYYG
-341 ATEKSDG
+341 ATENLS
-348 NKLSY
+348 NNSVISY
-353 WGTNLFGNNSIANKN
+353 WGAEP
-368 LYFKKS
+368 S
-374 TFSSQ
+374 T
-379 PTVKI
+379 
-384 NGETLSGI
+384 
-392 SNTVNNTAVWSFT
+392 A
-405 IPSDSSA
+405 SDSINNKKLYLDKFFFDTTSGVVPTITIKDSNGTFTKDSDDDSTYSYIINTSA
-412 TQQTII
+412 TQQDII
-418 TFEYGG
+418 SV
-424 NTYHLFWIGLGKDS
+424 TYNNMRYNFLWSDLSKNKLSINGS
-438 VVISGDFAKISERLS
+438 IASISGVYSNSDGLD
-453 KLRVYFDATLSKLD
+453 LYFDATLSKLS
-467 YTGTIV
+467 YLGSTGNNATMPIQDSNAKMFAHLFGATDNSTVNYEMTKLSSKTVDSNTWSDVYFVNISKQDV
-473 EKDSNNN
+473 EKYSKVIFYSSTNEG
-480 PTYPNYSMPKNGVL
+480 TWPNANANASKTEDLDLPKN
-494 RYYATGS
+494 
-501 GVSDYEGD
+501 
-509 MVKAVNFTKNGNT
+509 
-522 WKDVYYVDLPSNE
+522 
-535 YTKIVFSSFDM
+535 
-546 SDPTN
+546 TN
-551 YGGHGES
+551 K
-558 TTTLEIPTDINNPCF
+558 TCF
-573 YADTSDKVIYVGGQ
+573 YADSSDKCIYDNSM
-587 RSGYWDEVYTIRD
+587 RSGYWDKVYTIRD
-600 AESGKGNQVVD
+600 AESGKNNPVVD
-611 VKESSFSSEKSS
+611 IKASSFSGEKSN
-623 YGSREVNYVN
+623 YGSTEVNYVN

-640 TDYELN
+640 TDFELN

-660 NGASHRN
+660 SGASHRN

-692 IYTGHFQPTYTDSTT
+692 IYTGHFQPTHSD
-707 GQQWGFPFGA
+707 WGFPFGA

-723 LYGWSN
+723 LYGWSK

-734 SNNNSNVNSDGEV
+734 SNNNSNVNSDGTV
-747 KINQDG
+747 KIGSDG

-772 KTHDGKAAS
+772 KTHDNNAAS

-825 DSASKTLAMQ
+825 DSASTTLAMQ
-835 KDTESDNYY
+835 KDTASDNYY
-844 LADYSLDTDRSWSK
+844 LANHSSDSNRNWSK
-858 NLNSSGIYNAG
+858 NLNSSGIYDGG
-869 DKVSNT
+869 DGVSNI

-916 LNSSGKQVDIKF
+916 INRDGQKVDIKF

-939 IDGKLALDVGGAHG
+939 IDGKLALDVGGDHG

-966 YVSKVKKSANNSDV
+966 YVSRVKKSANNSNE
-980 SGDSSVKSITY
+980 SGSTKLASVTY
-991 HADGENGNANKT
+991 HADGESGTENKT
-1003 YNFYQQKD
+1003 YDFYQQKE
-1011 FTLEGDNSAEHT
+1011 FTLDGDNSAEHT
-1023 LTMYYMERGLWES
+1023 LTMYYMERGMWES

-1101 FAENLTGNLS
+1101 FAENFTGNLS

-1121 VDSYNG
+1121 ADSYNG
-1127 QDNVVH
+1127 QDNVVN
-1133 WFANYSNENNEYTQ
+1133 WFANHSNENNEYTQ

-1155 DDNQS
+1155 DDNQL
-1160 KDISEM
+1160 KDISKM

-1191 VNGRKLYGFLDA
+1191 ANGKKLYGFLDA

-1247 CNVYL
+1247 CDVYL

-1275 PDYGSATSGKLENT
+1275 PDYGSATSGNLENT
-1289 KNAQYYKKNSSA
+1289 KNAQYYKKDSSS

-1308 NLVDESGNFYLKN
+1308 DLVDESGNFYLKN

-1362 AVTSMATG
+1362 AVTSMASG
-1370 NTVTNSSIS
+1370 STVTNGSIS

-1392 RTEKPDSHSTLANYT
+1392 RTEKPDSSSSLANYT

-1450 DKVGNVNLSGKYKF
+1450 DKVGNVNLVGKYKF

-1473 SGLEGANSIVSNVI
+1473 SGLEGANSIVSDVI

-1511 DENSDYATLKK
+1511 DENSDYAVLKK
-1522 VTTGGKDVLISQNTV
+1522 VTTGGNDVPISQNTV
-1537 NGTATHS
+1537 NGIATHS

-1560 YNTQTSTIDLKISK
+1560 YNTQIATMDLKISK
-1574 NWLNVNKA
+1574 NWFNVDEA

-1590 ANAVRFCLLRSSD
+1590 ANAVRFCLLRRSTD
-1603 SSNWSKVPNYEK
+1603 SSWSKVPNYES
-1615 FTLDANWKKT
+1615 FTLDSSWEKT
-1625 ITKLDKYVD
+1625 ITKLETYD
-1634 DTERTTW
+1634 DNGFQWQYAIR
-1641 KYSIKELDSNDNLID
+1641 ELDKDGNPIDNDNT
-1656 DGGMTTITAES
+1656 TTITAAS
-1667 GNVNYT
+1667 GNVTYK
-1673 VTYTTGTNSGAD
+1673 VEYTTSTSSNITTG
-1685 DNELIVD
+1685 LIVN
-1692 NTRIVQDINMP
+1692 NTRIVQDISMP

-1725 ALAGGLLLLNKK
+1725 VLAGGLLLLNKK
-1737 YAFLHKDKSS
+1737 YAFVHIGKSS
-1747 KEVR
+1747 KKVR

>member
-34 KKADATNS
+34 KKADAASITLES
-42 WTVYFDISNT
+42 KYVYLDISN
-52 TWFTND
+52 F
-58 SCVPEVSTN
+58 SSE
-67 NSTWNDMTLLSGKIY
+67 WNDNVYMFIDSWGTLQKGEKISGTDIIRWDKSGWGNTEHIFGFSCFDNWNDIKAQDYRRTTMTSINLSDAGAKY
-82 SYTFGSKP
+82 FYWDGS
-90 SSVYFARGKNSG
+90 STTTIDN
-102 NEIYG
+102 
-107 KTVEQTILDKNYFL
+107 KTVY
-121 ANAWDTNSNSNSG
+121 S
-134 TWKVYEEKTIYIDI
+134 
-148 SNNTVYQG
+148 
-156 SKDSIYLRCSPTVGN
+156 
-171 NNISVSSIKMGYFKN
+171 ISVS
-186 NVYKATTL
+186 
-194 LWTDGYVWFDTN
+194 DTPI
-206 GKWTN
+206 
-211 QTSDD
+211 S
-216 ENVRQLKGN
+216 R
-225 NYFTIDAN
+225 
-233 KTGDKYNGTWSTYS
+233 
-247 ESLAGKTINF
+247 SLEGKTINF

-271 FTGDGL
+271 FTGYGL
-277 TAETKNVE
+277 TVETKNVE
-285 NNKVTIPNDVN
+285 NNKVTIPDDVN

-546 SDPTN
+546 SGPTN

-600 AESGKGNQVVD
+600 AESAKGSQVVD
-611 VKESSFSSEKSS
+611 IKESNFSSEKSS

-707 GQQWGFPFGA
+707 QKSWGFPFSD
-717 IADTMD
+717 IANTMD

-734 SNNNSNVNSDGEV
+734 SNNNSNVDSGGDV
-747 KINQDG
+747 KTGPDG

-762 VNSSLDNGVL
+762 VNSSLVDGVL

-825 DSASKTLAMQ
+825 DSASTTLAMQ
-835 KDTESDNYY
+835 KDTASDNYY
-844 LADYSLDTDRSWSK
+844 LANHSSDSDRNWSK
-858 NLNSSGIYNAG
+858 NLNSSGIYDGG
-869 DKVSNT
+869 DGVSNI

-906 KFRLTDDGKV
+906 KFRLTSDGKV
-916 LNSSGKQVDIKF
+916 LNSQGNPVDIKF

-939 IDGKLALDVGGAHG
+939 IDGNLALDVGGDHG
-953 QVTGMLDFANKKA
+953 QVTGMLNFADKYA
-966 YVSKVKKSANNSDV
+966 YVSKVKESANNPTDV
-980 SGDSSVKSITY
+980 SGSTKLASITY
-991 HADGENGNANKT
+991 HADGESGTTDKP
-1003 YNFYQQKD
+1003 YDFYQKKE

-1080 NRVTHFGTKA
+1080 NRVTHFGTKF

-1121 VDSYNG
+1121 VDRYNG

-1289 KNAQYYKKNSSA
+1289 KNAQYYKKDSSA

-1336 ISLKENLSASQK
+1336 ISLRENLSASQK

-1362 AVTSMATG
+1362 AVTSMAIG

-1392 RTEKPDSHSTLANYT
+1392 RTEKKDGNSALANYT

-1450 DKVGNVNLSGKYKF
+1450 DKVGNNVNLTGKYKF

-1473 SGLEGANSIVSNVI
+1473 SGLEGANSIVSDVI
-1487 ELGVG
+1487 ELVVG

-1511 DENSDYATLKK
+1511 DDNSDYATLKK
-1522 VTTGGKDVLISQNTV
+1522 VTTGGNDVLISQNTV

-1550 AKETEYSYTF
+1550 AKDTEYAYTF
-1560 YNTQTSTIDLKISK
+1560 YNTRTDTTDLKISK
-1574 NWLNVNKA
+1574 NWRNVEEA
-1582 DRDKYIPT
+1582 DSNKYIPT
-1590 ANAVRFCLLRSSD
+1590 ANAVRFRLLRSTD
-1603 SSNWSKVPNYEK
+1603 GSNWDTVPNYDS
-1615 FTLDANWKKT
+1615 FTLDSNWEKT
-1625 ITKLDKYVD
+1625 ITKLELFND
-1634 DTERTTW
+1634 DNTRQWQYT
-1641 KYSIKELDSNDNLID
+1641 IRELDKNGNPIDN
-1656 DGGMTTITAES
+1656 GNTTTITAAS
-1667 GNVNYT
+1667 GNVTYK
-1673 VTYTTGTNSGAD
+1673 VEYTTSTSSNITTG
-1685 DNELIVD
+1685 LIVN
-1692 NTRIVQDINMP
+1692 NTRIVQDISMP

>member
-1 MIMTSNRK
+1 MIMTSKRK

-26 FPMNLFSG
+26 FPMNLFS
-34 KKADATNS
+34 KSKANAAESSTR
-42 WTVYFDISNT
+42 TVYFDT
-52 TWFTND
+52 
-58 SCVPEVSTN
+58 
-67 NSTWNDMTLLSGKIY
+67 
-82 SYTFGSKP
+82 
-90 SSVYFARGKNSG
+90 SG
-102 NEIYG
+102 NDNWNG
-107 KTVEQTILDKNYFL
+107 WT
-121 ANAWDTNSNSNSG
+121 
-134 TWKVYEEKTIYIDI
+134 
-148 SNNTVYQG
+148 
-156 SKDSIYLRCSPTVGN
+156 KDCTMYIYLIGD
-171 NNISVSSIKMGYFKN
+171 SS
-186 NVYKATTL
+186 
-194 LWTDGYVWFDTN
+194 
-206 GKWTN
+206 
-211 QTSDD
+211 S
-216 ENVRQLKGN
+216 
-225 NYFTIDAN
+225 
-233 KTGDKYNGTWSTYS
+233 YNGTAKMTSTDLTPESYGGKVWSYEFDSTVYNKVNFANYDS
-247 ESLAGKTINF
+247 RNQTPLDNPRMTVTIDLNLNEDNCFMLDGGYETGVGKKTVKSRNISQSLAGKTINF
-257 KDMTGKLAGNITAI
+257 KDMTGKLNSNITAI
-271 FTGDGL
+271 FTGEGV
-277 TAETKNVE
+277 TETSLSFT
-285 NNKVTIPNDVN
+285 NNLTIPDDVSN
-296 NNAYKTVEFKNGN
+296 NYYTTVEFKNGT
-309 TSLGKYNLFNE
+309 TSLGKYNLFNT

-326 AISYNESTCNTFYYG
+326 GVKYDESTCNTFYYG
-341 ATEKSDG
+341 ATEKLSDNSVISYWG
-348 NKLSY
+348 ANPSTASESINNKKLYLDNIFFDTTSGNEPTIAINDFTGTFTKDSDDNSVYSYTINTSATQHDIISVTYNNMRYNFLWSDLSKNKLSV
-353 WGTNLFGNNSIANKN
+353 NDSIANVLEIYSKGLN
-368 LYFKKS
+368 L
-374 TFSSQ
+374 
-379 PTVKI
+379 
-384 NGETLSGI
+384 
-392 SNTVNNTAVWSFT
+392 
-405 IPSDSSA
+405 
-412 TQQTII
+412 
-418 TFEYGG
+418 
-424 NTYHLFWIGLGKDS
+424 
-438 VVISGDFAKISERLS
+438 
-453 KLRVYFDATLSKLD
+453 YFDATLSKLSYEGSIDNNTTTSIKISNATMPIQVSDAKIFAHLFGVVGD
-467 YTGTIV
+467 YVDYEMTKLSEKTIGSNKWSDVYFVNISEQDAQKYSKVVFYSSTNKGTW
-473 EKDSNNN
+473 
-480 PTYPNYSMPKNGVL
+480 PNTNANASKTEDLDLPKN
-494 RYYATGS
+494 
-501 GVSDYEGD
+501 
-509 MVKAVNFTKNGNT
+509 
-522 WKDVYYVDLPSNE
+522 
-535 YTKIVFSSFDM
+535 
-546 SDPTN
+546 TN
-551 YGGHGES
+551 K
-558 TTTLEIPTDINNPCF
+558 TCF
-573 YADTSDKVIYVGGQ
+573 YADSSDKCIYDNSM
-587 RSGYWDEVYTIRD
+587 RSGYWDKVYTIRD
-600 AESGKGNQVVD
+600 AESGKNSTVVD
-611 VKESSFSSEKSS
+611 IKASNFSSERSN
-623 YGSREVNYVN
+623 YGSTEVNYVN

-640 TDYELN
+640 TDFELN
-646 GSNRDDYN
+646 GSNRDDY
-654 GESGLQ
+654 
-660 NGASHRN
+660 GASIGASQRN

-680 YYKNKGVSVNDA
+680 YYKNKGVSVKDA
-692 IYTGHFQPTYTDSTT
+692 IYTGHFQPTYGD
-707 GQQWGFPFGA
+707 WGFPFSD
-717 IADTMD
+717 IANTMD

-729 YNTFI
+729 NNSDDNYKTFI
-734 SNNNSNVNSDGEV
+734 SNNNSNVNSDGKVITGSE
-747 KINQDG
+747 G

-772 KTHDGKAAS
+772 KTYDGKAAS

-844 LADYSLDTDRSWSK
+844 LADHSSDSDRSWSK
-858 NLNSSGIYNAG
+858 NLTSSGKYRKTDNNETI
-869 DKVSNT
+869 DPVSNT
-875 YGLFPFNYGDNSAK
+875 YGLFPFNYGDKSSAD
-889 NNNGSTYNYGYG
+889 NTGSTYNYGYG

-916 LNSSGKQVDIKF
+916 LNSSGDQVDIKF

-939 IDGKLALDVGGAHG
+939 IDGQLALDVGGDHG

-980 SGDSSVKSITY
+980 SGNSSVRSITY
-991 HADGENGNANKT
+991 HADGENGNARET
-1003 YNFYQQKD
+1003 YDFYQQKD
-1011 FTLEGDNSAEHT
+1011 FTLEGGNSAEHT

-1052 EKTVDKSDVNTMF
+1052 EKTVDKSDVNKMF

-1336 ISLKENLSASQK
+1336 ISLRENLSASQK

-1392 RTEKPDSHSTLANYT
+1392 RTEKPDSNSALANYT

-1450 DKVGNVNLSGKYKF
+1450 DKVGNNVNLTGKYKF

-1473 SGLEGANSIVSNVI
+1473 SGLEGANSIVSDVI

-1511 DENSDYATLKK
+1511 DDNSDYATLKK
-1522 VTTGGKDVLISQNTV
+1522 VTTGGNDVLISQNTV

-1550 AKETEYSYTF
+1550 AKDTEYSYTF

-1574 NWLNVNKA
+1574 NWLNVDEA
-1582 DRDKYIPT
+1582 YRDKYIPT
-1590 ANAVRFCLLRSSD
+1590 ANAVRFCLLRSTDGST
-1603 SSNWSKVPNYEK
+1603 WKTVPNYES
-1615 FTLDANWKKT
+1615 FTLDSSWEKT
-1625 ITKLDKYVD
+1625 ITKLEVYYD
-1634 DTERTTW
+1634 DYHLWQYAIR
-1641 KYSIKELDSNDNLID
+1641 ELDKAGNPIDN
-1656 DGGMTTITAES
+1656 GNTTTITAAS
-1667 GNVNYT
+1667 GNVTYK
-1673 VTYTTGTNSGAD
+1673 VEYTTITSSGTITG
-1685 DNELIVD
+1685 LIVE
-1692 NTRIVQDINMP
+1692 NTRVQDIVMP

-1718 LFGAIAI
+1718 LFGVIAI

-1737 YAFLHKDKSS
+1737 YAFVHIGKSS

>member
-1 MIMTSNRK
+1 MIITSKRK
-9 LTSGVAILC
+9 LTSSVAILC

-34 KKADATNS
+34 KKADAANS

-52 TWFTND
+52 GWFAND
-58 SCVPEVSTN
+58 GCVPKVSTD
-67 NSTWNDMTLLSGKIY
+67 NSSWNDMTLLNGKIY
-82 SYTFGSKP
+82 SYTFDSKP
-90 SSVYFARGKNSG
+90 SSVYFARGKNNNSG
-102 NEIYG
+102 GDIYG
-107 KTVEQTILDKNYFL
+107 KTTEQTISDKNYFL
-121 ANAWDTNSNSNSG
+121 ANTWVSDSNNSNINSNTG
-134 TWKVYEEKTIYIDI
+134 IWKTYEEKTIYIDI
-148 SNNTVYQG
+148 SNNTVYQEK
-156 SKDSIYLRCSPTVGN
+156 KDSIYLRCLPTIGN
-171 NNISVSSIKMGYFKN
+171 NNIIVSPINMRYFKN

-206 GKWTN
+206 GSWAD

-216 ENVRQLKGN
+216 DNVRQLNGN
-225 NYFTIDAN
+225 NYFTIDTD
-233 KTGDKYNGTWSTYS
+233 KTGDKYNGRWSTYS

-257 KDMTGKLAGNITAI
+257 KDMTGEPNSNITAT
-271 FTGDGL
+271 FTGAEVTETSLSL
-277 TAETKNVE
+277 T
-285 NNKVTIPNDVN
+285 NNQITIPNDIN
-296 NNAYKTVEFKNGN
+296 GKPYTTVEFKNGD

-320 SSSGVT
+320 SSSGAT
-326 AISYNESTCNTFYYG
+326 PISYDENTCNTFYYG
-341 ATEKSDG
+341 ATENLS
-348 NKLSY
+348 NNSVISY
-353 WGTNLFGNNSIANKN
+353 WGVEP
-368 LYFKKS
+368 S
-374 TFSSQ
+374 T
-379 PTVKI
+379 
-384 NGETLSGI
+384 
-392 SNTVNNTAVWSFT
+392 A
-405 IPSDSSA
+405 SDSINNKKLYLDKFFFDTTSSVVPTITIKDSNGTFAKDSDDNSVYSYTINTSA
-412 TQQTII
+412 TQQDII
-418 TFEYGG
+418 SV
-424 NTYHLFWIGLGKDS
+424 TYNNMRYNFLWSD
-438 VVISGDFAKISERLS
+438 LS
-453 KLRVYFDATLSKLD
+453 KNKLVVNNNIANVSDNYSKTNNRVYFDATLSKLD
-467 YTGTIV
+467 YTGT
-473 EKDSNNN
+473 
-480 PTYPNYSMPKNGVL
+480 TTNYSMPSKDGVL
-494 RYYATGS
+494 RYYATGNN
-501 GVSDYEGD
+501 VPDIEDD
-509 MVKAVNFTKNGNT
+509 MVKAANFTKNGNT

-546 SDPTN
+546 NGPTN
-551 YGGHGES
+551 YGGYGES
-558 TTTLEIPTDINNPCF
+558 TTTLDIPTNINNPCF
-573 YADTSDKVIYVGGQ
+573 YADTSDKVIYDGGQ
-587 RSGYWDEVYTIRD
+587 RSGYWGEVYTIRD
-600 AESGKGNQVVD
+600 AESAKGSPVVD
-611 VKESSFSSEKSS
+611 VKESSFSGEKSN
-623 YGSREVNYVN
+623 YGGTEVNYVN

-640 TDYELN
+640 TDFELN
-646 GSNRDDYN
+646 GSNRDDY
-654 GESGLQ
+654 GGSAE
-660 NGASHRN
+660 ASQRN

-680 YYKNKGVSVNDA
+680 YYKNKGVSVKDA
-692 IYTGHFQPTYTDSTT
+692 IYTGHFQPKHND
-707 GQQWGFPFGA
+707 WGFPFSD
-717 IADTMD
+717 IAGTMD
-723 LYGWSN
+723 LYGWDSYGTSN

-734 SNNNSNVNSDGEV
+734 SNNNSNVNSDGKVNEGS
-747 KINQDG
+747 DG

-772 KTHDGKAAS
+772 KTHDGNAAS

-819 VDYWWY
+819 IDYWWY

-844 LADYSLDTDRSWSK
+844 LADHSSDENRSWSK
-858 NLNSSGIYNAG
+858 NLTSSGKYNDGTA
-869 DKVSNT
+869 DSVSNT
-875 YGLFPFNYGDNSAK
+875 YGLFPFNYGNKSSTD
-889 NNNGSTYNYGYG
+889 NNGTTYNYGYG

-916 LNSSGKQVDIKF
+916 LSNGKQVDIKF

-939 IDGKLALDVGGAHG
+939 IDGKLALDVGGDHG

-980 SGDSSVKSITY
+980 SGNSSVKSITY
-991 HADGENGNANKT
+991 HADGESGNVEKT
-1003 YNFYQQKD
+1003 YDFYQQKD
-1011 FTLEGDNSAEHT
+1011 FTLEGGNSAEHT

-1052 EKTVDKSDVNTMF
+1052 EKTVDKSGVNTMF

-1080 NRVTHFGTKA
+1080 NRVTHFGKRA

-1155 DDNQS
+1155 DDKLL
-1160 KDISEM
+1160 KDISGM
-1166 TYLNFK
+1166 TYLTFK
-1172 AYIANDIASLNN
+1172 AYIANDNASLNN

-1191 VNGRKLYGFLDA
+1191 AKGKKLYGFLDA

-1224 KLTAESGFDKTKIST
+1224 KLTAESGFDKANIRT
-1239 ISFQYNIE
+1239 ISFQYNIQ
-1247 CNVYL
+1247 CDIYL

-1261 TSIGTGFTTAQENI
+1261 TSIGTGFTTAQDNI
-1275 PDYGSATSGKLENT
+1275 PDYDSATSGKLENT

-1336 ISLKENLSASQK
+1336 ISLRENLSASQK

-1392 RTEKPDSHSTLANYT
+1392 RTEKPDGNSELANYT

-1450 DKVGNVNLSGKYKF
+1450 DKVGNNVNLSGKYRF

-1511 DENSDYATLKK
+1511 DDNSDYATLKK
-1522 VTTGGKDVLISQNTV
+1522 VTTGGNDVLISQNTV

-1560 YNTQTSTIDLKISK
+1560 YNTQIATMDLKISK
-1574 NWLNVNKA
+1574 NWFNVDEA

-1590 ANAVRFCLLRSSD
+1590 ANAVRFCLLRRSTD
-1603 SSNWSKVPNYEK
+1603 SSWSKVPNYES
-1615 FTLDANWKKT
+1615 FTLDSSWEKT
-1625 ITKLDKYVD
+1625 ITKLETYD
-1634 DTERTTW
+1634 DNGFQWQYAIR
-1641 KYSIKELDSNDNLID
+1641 ELDKAGNPIDNDNT
-1656 DGGMTTITAES
+1656 TTITAAS
-1667 GNVNYT
+1667 GNVTYK
-1673 VTYTTGTNSGAD
+1673 VEYTTSTSSNITTG
-1685 DNELIVD
+1685 LIVN
-1692 NTRIVQDINMP
+1692 NTRIVQDISMP

-1737 YAFLHKDKSS
+1737 YAFVHIGKSS

>member
-1 MIMTSNRK
+1 MIITSKRK
-9 LTSGVAILC
+9 LTSSVAILC

-34 KKADATNS
+34 KKADAASITLES
-42 WTVYFDISNT
+42 KYVYLDISNFSDEWNNNVYMFVD
-52 TWFTND
+52 TWGTLQKGEKISGTDIIRWDKRGWGNIGHIFGF
-58 SCVPEVSTN
+58 SCFDN
-67 NSTWNDMTLLSGKIY
+67 WNDIKAQDYRRTTMTSINLSDAGAKY
-82 SYTFGSKP
+82 FYWDGS
-90 SSVYFARGKNSG
+90 STA
-102 NEIYG
+102 IIDG
-107 KTVEQTILDKNYFL
+107 KTVY
-121 ANAWDTNSNSNSG
+121 S
-134 TWKVYEEKTIYIDI
+134 
-148 SNNTVYQG
+148 
-156 SKDSIYLRCSPTVGN
+156 
-171 NNISVSSIKMGYFKN
+171 ISVS
-186 NVYKATTL
+186 
-194 LWTDGYVWFDTN
+194 DTPIS
-206 GKWTN
+206 K
-211 QTSDD
+211 
-216 ENVRQLKGN
+216 
-225 NYFTIDAN
+225 
-233 KTGDKYNGTWSTYS
+233 
-247 ESLAGKTINF
+247 SLEGKTINF

-271 FTGDGL
+271 FTGAEVTETSSSL
-277 TAETKNVE
+277 T
-285 NNKVTIPNDVN
+285 NNQITIPNDIN
-296 NNAYKTVEFKNGN
+296 DKPYTTVEFKNGD
-309 TSLGKYNLFNE
+309 TSLGKYNLFNA

-326 AISYNESTCNTFYYG
+326 PISYDENTCNTFYYG
-341 ATEKSDG
+341 ATENLS
-348 NKLSY
+348 NNSVISY
-353 WGTNLFGNNSIANKN
+353 WGPEPSTASNSINNNK
-368 LYFKKS
+368 LYLDKFFFDTTSGVVPTITIKDSNETFTKDSDDDS
-374 TFSSQ
+374 TYSYI
-379 PTVKI
+379 I
-384 NGETLSGI
+384 NT
-392 SNTVNNTAVWSFT
+392 
-405 IPSDSSA
+405 SA
-412 TQQTII
+412 TQQDII
-418 TFEYGG
+418 SV
-424 NTYHLFWIGLGKDS
+424 TYNNMRYNFLWSDLSKNKLSINGS
-438 VVISGDFAKISERLS
+438 IASISGVYSNSDGLD
-453 KLRVYFDATLSKLD
+453 LYFDATLSKLSYLGSTVNNATMPIQD
-467 YTGTIV
+467 SNAKMFAHLFGATDNSTVNYEMTKLSSKTVDSNTWSDVYFVNISKQDV
-473 EKDSNNN
+473 EK
-480 PTYPNYSMPKNGVL
+480 YSKVVFYSSTNEGTWPGDNAKASKTEDLDLPKN
-494 RYYATGS
+494 
-501 GVSDYEGD
+501 
-509 MVKAVNFTKNGNT
+509 
-522 WKDVYYVDLPSNE
+522 
-535 YTKIVFSSFDM
+535 
-546 SDPTN
+546 TN
-551 YGGHGES
+551 K
-558 TTTLEIPTDINNPCF
+558 TCF
-573 YADTSDKVIYVGGQ
+573 YADSSDKCIYDNSM
-587 RSGYWDEVYTIRD
+587 RSGYWDKVYTIRD
-600 AESGKGNQVVD
+600 AESGKNSTVVD
-611 VKESSFSSEKSS
+611 IKASNFSSEKSN
-623 YGSREVNYVN
+623 YGSTEVNYVN

-640 TDYELN
+640 TDFELN
-646 GSNRDDYN
+646 GSNRDDY
-654 GESGLQ
+654 
-660 NGASHRN
+660 GASIGTSQRN

-680 YYKNKGVSVNDA
+680 YYKNKGVSVKDA
-692 IYTGHFQPTYTDSTT
+692 IYTGHFQPTYSD
-707 GQQWGFPFGA
+707 WGFPFSD
-717 IADTMD
+717 IANTMD

-729 YNTFI
+729 NNSDDNYKTFI
-734 SNNNSNVNSDGEV
+734 SNNNSNVNSDGKVITGSE
-747 KINQDG
+747 G

-762 VNSSLDNGVL
+762 VNSSLNNGVL

-844 LADYSLDTDRSWSK
+844 LADHSSDSDRSWSK
-858 NLNSSGIYNAG
+858 NLTSSGKYRKTDNNETI
-869 DKVSNT
+869 DPVSNT
-875 YGLFPFNYGDNSAK
+875 YGLFPFNYGDKSSAD
-889 NNNGSTYNYGYG
+889 NTGSTYNYGYG

-916 LNSSGKQVDIKF
+916 LNSSGDPVDIKF

-939 IDGKLALDVGGAHG
+939 IDGKLALDVGGDHG

-980 SGDSSVKSITY
+980 SGNSSVRSITY
-991 HADGENGNANKT
+991 HADGENGNARET
-1003 YNFYQQKD
+1003 YDFYQQKD
-1011 FTLEGDNSAEHT
+1011 FTLEGGNSAEHT

-1101 FAENLTGNLS
+1101 FAENFTGNLS

-1147 ARLGNLSA
+1147 VRLGNLSA
-1155 DDNQS
+1155 DDSQS

-1191 VNGRKLYGFLDA
+1191 VNGKKLYGFLDA

-1275 PDYGSATSGKLENT
+1275 PDYGSATSGNLENT
-1289 KNAQYYKKNSSA
+1289 KNAQYYKKDSSS

-1308 NLVDESGNFYLKN
+1308 DLVDESGNFYLKN

-1362 AVTSMATG
+1362 AVTSMASG
-1370 NTVTNSSIS
+1370 STVTNGSIS

-1392 RTEKPDSHSTLANYT
+1392 RTEKPDSSSPSANYT

-1450 DKVGNVNLSGKYKF
+1450 DKVGNVNLVGKYKF

-1511 DENSDYATLKK
+1511 DENSDGAVLKK
-1522 VTTGGKDVLISQNTV
+1522 VTTGGKDVTISQNTV

-1560 YNTQTSTIDLKISK
+1560 YNTQIATMDLKISK
-1574 NWLNVNKA
+1574 NWFNVDEA

-1590 ANAVRFCLLRSSD
+1590 ANAVRFCLLRRSTD
-1603 SSNWSKVPNYEK
+1603 SSWSKVPNYES
-1615 FTLDANWKKT
+1615 FTLDSSWEKT
-1625 ITKLDKYVD
+1625 ITKLETYD
-1634 DTERTTW
+1634 DNGFQWQYAIR
-1641 KYSIKELDSNDNLID
+1641 ELDKAGNPIDNDNT
-1656 DGGMTTITAES
+1656 TTITAAS
-1667 GNVNYT
+1667 GNVTYK
-1673 VTYTTGTNSGAD
+1673 VEYTTMTSSNITTG
-1685 DNELIVD
+1685 LIVN
-1692 NTRIVQDINMP
+1692 NTRIVQDISMP

-1737 YAFLHKDKSS
+1737 YAFVHIGKSS

>member
-34 KKADATNS
+34 KKVNAASSEKYQSDY
-42 WTVYFDISNT
+42 VYFDISNITENRSEWETKNIIFYLSKTDWST
-52 TWFTND
+52 TYKLTHIA
-58 SCVPEVSTN
+58 
-67 NSTWNDMTLLSGKIY
+67 G
-82 SYTFGSKP
+82 
-90 SSVYFARGKNSG
+90 
-102 NEIYG
+102 
-107 KTVEQTILDKNYFL
+107 
-121 ANAWDTNSNSNSG
+121 
-134 TWKVYEEKTIYIDI
+134 
-148 SNNTVYQG
+148 TVYGVKMESDYNYSDMKMLFALSETDELNWDGYIKSSDYRRTNQ
-156 SKDSIYLRCSPTVGN
+156 
-171 NNISVSSIKMGYFKN
+171 ISVPTS
-186 NVYKATTL
+186 A
-194 LWTDGYVWFDTN
+194 N
-206 GKWTN
+206 GKVFSW
-211 QTSDD
+211 
-216 ENVRQLKGN
+216 
-225 NYFTIDAN
+225 
-233 KTGDKYNGTWSTYS
+233 NGTSTENIDNKKTFVLKY
-247 ESLAGKTINF
+247 ENAKVGEFIEQQSLAGKTINF

-271 FTGDGL
+271 FTGDEL

-320 SSSGVT
+320 NSSGVT
-326 AISYNESTCNTFYYG
+326 AISYDESTCNTFYYG
-341 ATEKSDG
+341 ATENLS
-348 NKLSY
+348 NNSVISY
-353 WGTNLFGNNSIANKN
+353 WGAEP
-368 LYFKKS
+368 S
-374 TFSSQ
+374 T
-379 PTVKI
+379 
-384 NGETLSGI
+384 
-392 SNTVNNTAVWSFT
+392 A
-405 IPSDSSA
+405 SDSINNKKLYLDKFFFDTTSGVVPTITIKDSNGTFTKDLDDDSTYSYIINTPA
-412 TQQTII
+412 TQQDII
-418 TFEYGG
+418 SV
-424 NTYHLFWIGLGKDS
+424 TYNNMRYNFLWSD
-438 VVISGDFAKISERLS
+438 LS
-453 KLRVYFDATLSKLD
+453 KNKLVVNNNIANVSDNYSKTNNRVYFDATLSKLD
-467 YTGTIV
+467 YTGT
-473 EKDSNNN
+473 
-480 PTYPNYSMPKNGVL
+480 TTNYSMPKNGVL
-494 RYYATGS
+494 RYYATGGN
-501 GVSDYEGD
+501 GVPDIEGD
-509 MVKAVNFTKNGNT
+509 MVKAANFTKNGNT

-546 SDPTN
+546 SGSTN
-551 YGGHGES
+551 YGGYGES
-558 TTTLEIPTDINNPCF
+558 TTTLDIPTNINNPCF

-600 AESGKGNQVVD
+600 AESAKGSQVVD

-707 GQQWGFPFGA
+707 QQSWGFPFSD
-717 IADTMD
+717 IANIMD

-734 SNNNSNVNSDGEV
+734 SNNNSNVNSDGDV
-747 KINQDG
+747 KTGQDG

-772 KTHDGKAAS
+772 KTHDGNAAS

-825 DSASKTLAMQ
+825 DSASTTLAMQ

-844 LADYSLDTDRSWSK
+844 LADYTYLGNDRSWSK
-858 NLNSSGIYNAG
+858 NLNSSGIYNEG

-875 YGLFPFNYGDNSAK
+875 YGLFPFNYGVNSSAK
-889 NNNGSTYNYGYG
+889 DNNGSTYNYGYG

-906 KFRLTDDGKV
+906 KFRLTSDGKV
-916 LNSSGKQVDIKF
+916 LNSRNQQVDIKF

-939 IDGKLALDVGGAHG
+939 IDGKLALDVGGDHG

-966 YVSKVKKSANNSDV
+966 YVSKVKKSANNSDA
-980 SGDSSVKSITY
+980 SGVSSVKSITY
-991 HADGENGNANKT
+991 HADGESGNVEKT
-1003 YNFYQQKD
+1003 YDFYQEKD
-1011 FTLEGDNSAEHT
+1011 FTLEGGNSAEHT
-1023 LTMYYMERGLWES
+1023 LTMYYMERGMWES

-1052 EKTVDKSDVNTMF
+1052 EKTVDKSNVNTMF

-1080 NRVTHFGTKA
+1080 NRVTHYGSKGTDA
-1090 ANGSTGLTTLN
+1090 STETKKT
-1101 FAENLTGNLS
+1101 FAENFNGTLTATSAPNTFKKLS
-1111 VTSEGNIFEK
+1111 SFSGRNNVAYWKALEQDASH
-1121 VDSYNG
+1121 SYV
-1127 QDNVVH
+1127 QK
-1133 WFANYSNENNEYTQ
+1133 
-1147 ARLGNLSA
+1147 RLGELTPDSGSTLNISNTSYLSFKLYFNSNDNPNL
-1155 DDNQS
+1155 NH
-1160 KDISEM
+1160 
-1166 TYLNFK
+1166 
-1172 AYIANDIASLNN
+1172 
-1184 MYIQLTD
+1184 MYVRLTD
-1191 VNGRKLYGFLDA
+1191 SSGKTIAGFL
-1203 NKVKDTVLSGNAW
+1203 NSSNVKDTVLTRNQW
-1216 SKVTVILD
+1216 VNVNVNWT
-1224 KLTAESGFDKTKIST
+1224 KLTKETGFDITKVAKV
-1239 ISFQYNIE
+1239 SFQYSFSVDI
-1247 CNVYL
+1247 YL
-1252 DDFIFKNDA
+1252 DDFIFKNEISA
-1261 TSIGTGFTTAQENI
+1261 IASGFTTAQENI
-1275 PDYGSATSGKLENT
+1275 PDYGSATSGKLKNT
-1289 KNAQYYKKNSSA
+1289 KNAQYYKKNNSST
-1301 SSSKGTL
+1301 SSKGTL
-1308 NLVDESGNFYLKN
+1308 GLVDDSGNFYLKD
-1321 KQLVTFYDQFRRGSY
+1321 KDSVTFYDQFRRGSY
-1336 ISLKENLSASQK
+1336 ILLKENLSDSQK
-1348 KLYTTT
+1348 NLYDTK
-1354 YTVYEDGS
+1354 YTVYENGS
-1362 AVTSMATG
+1362 PVTSMADG

-1379 NLKNVTGTAVNDG
+1379 NLKNVNATAVNDG
-1392 RTEKPDSHSTLANYT
+1392 RTEKTDDNSALANYT
-1407 GTKPDADTM
+1407 GTKPNADTM

-1436 FNNKVNV
+1436 FNNKIKV
-1443 GSIKITK
+1443 GSLTITK
-1450 DKVGNVNLSGKYKF
+1450 AQMGNTNLTGKYKF

-1473 SGLEGANSIVSNVI
+1473 SGLEGANSIVSDLI
-1487 ELGVG
+1487 ELKVG

-1511 DENSDYATLKK
+1511 DENSDGAVLKK
-1522 VTTGGKDVLISQNTV
+1522 VTTGSTNVAISQNTV
-1537 NGTATHS
+1537 TSNGTVLATHS
-1544 VTGTVV
+1544 VTGTVND
-1550 AKETEYSYTF
+1550 ANTEYAYTF
-1560 YNTQTSTIDLKISK
+1560 SNAKTATIE
-1574 NWLNVNKA
+1574 LNITKKWVNVEEA
-1582 DRDKYIPT
+1582 DSDKYIPT
-1590 ANAVRFCLLRSSD
+1590 ANAVKFCLLRSSD

-1692 NTRIVQDINMP
+1692 NTRIVQDISMP
-1703 ETGGEGGSPNEFNFV
+1703 ETGGEGGSPNQFNFV
-1718 LFGAIAI
+1718 LFGVIAI

-1737 YAFLHKDKSS
+1737 YAFVHIGKSS

>member
-1 MIMTSNRK
+1 MIITSKRK
-9 LTSGVAILC
+9 LTSSVAILC

-26 FPMNLFSG
+26 FPMNLFSRN
-34 KKADATNS
+34 KADAAGSGIT
-42 WTVYFDISNT
+42 TVYFDTSGNGGWNGWTKDCTMYIYLKG
-52 TWFTND
+52 D
-58 SCVPEVSTN
+58 SQSYNGTAK
-67 NSTWNDMTLLSGKIY
+67 MTLTDLTPESSDGKVW
-82 SYTFGSKP
+82 SYEFDST
-90 SSVYFARGKNSG
+90 VYNKVNFANYDSE
-102 NEIYG
+102 N
-107 KTVEQTILDKNYFL
+107 KTPTDNPRLTITIDL
-121 ANAWDTNSNSNSG
+121 NSN
-134 TWKVYEEKTIYIDI
+134 K
-148 SNNTVYQG
+148 
-156 SKDSIYLRCSPTVGN
+156 
-171 NNISVSSIKMGYFKN
+171 
-186 NVYKATTL
+186 
-194 LWTDGYVWFDTN
+194 
-206 GKWTN
+206 
-211 QTSDD
+211 
-216 ENVRQLKGN
+216 N
-225 NYFTIDAN
+225 NYFVLDGGYDAN
-233 KTGDKYNGTWSTYS
+233 ENYRKTVQSRNLSQ
-247 ESLAGKTINF
+247 SLAGKTINF
-257 KDMTGKLAGNITAI
+257 KDMTGKLNSDITAT
-271 FTGDGL
+271 FTGDGI
-277 TAETKNVE
+277 TTETSLNVT
-285 NNKVTIPNDVN
+285 NNQVTIPDDVDN
-296 NNAYKTVEFKNGN
+296 NSYTTVEFKNG
-309 TSLGKYNLFNE
+309 TKSLGKYNLFNE
-320 SSSGVT
+320 NGSGAT
-326 AISYNESTCNTFYYG
+326 PISYDENTCNTFYYG
-341 ATEKSDG
+341 ATENLS
-348 NKLSY
+348 NNSVISY
-353 WGTNLFGNNSIANKN
+353 WGAEP
-368 LYFKKS
+368 S
-374 TFSSQ
+374 T
-379 PTVKI
+379 
-384 NGETLSGI
+384 
-392 SNTVNNTAVWSFT
+392 A
-405 IPSDSSA
+405 SDSINNNKLYLDKFFFDTTSGVVPTITIKDSNGTFTKDSDDDSTYSYIINTSA
-412 TQQTII
+412 TQQDII
-418 TFEYGG
+418 SV
-424 NTYHLFWIGLGKDS
+424 TYNNMRYNFLWSDLSKNKLSINGS
-438 VVISGDFAKISERLS
+438 IASISGVYSNSDGLD
-453 KLRVYFDATLSKLD
+453 LYFDATLSKLSYLGSTD
-467 YTGTIV
+467 YNATMPIQDSNAKMFVHLFGATDGSTVGYEMTKLSSKTVDSNTWSDVYFVNISKQDV
-473 EKDSNNN
+473 EK
-480 PTYPNYSMPKNGVL
+480 YSKVVFYSSTNGGTWPDAYANASKTEDLDLPKN
-494 RYYATGS
+494 
-501 GVSDYEGD
+501 
-509 MVKAVNFTKNGNT
+509 
-522 WKDVYYVDLPSNE
+522 
-535 YTKIVFSSFDM
+535 
-546 SDPTN
+546 TN
-551 YGGHGES
+551 K
-558 TTTLEIPTDINNPCF
+558 TCF
-573 YADTSDKVIYVGGQ
+573 YADSSDKCIYDNSM
-587 RSGYWDEVYTIRD
+587 RSGYWDKVYTIRD
-600 AESGKGNQVVD
+600 AESGKNSTVVD
-611 VKESSFSSEKSS
+611 IKASNFSSEKSN
-623 YGSREVNYVN
+623 YGSTEVNYVN

-640 TDYELN
+640 TDFELN
-646 GSNRDDYN
+646 GSNRDDY
-654 GESGLQ
+654 
-660 NGASHRN
+660 GASIGASQRN

-680 YYKNKGVSVNDA
+680 YYKNKGVSVKDA
-692 IYTGHFQPTYTDSTT
+692 IYTGHFQPTYSD
-707 GQQWGFPFGA
+707 WGFPFSD
-717 IADTMD
+717 IANTMD

-729 YNTFI
+729 NKSDDNYKTFI
-734 SNNNSNVNSDGEV
+734 SNNNSNVNSDGKVITGSE
-747 KINQDG
+747 G

-772 KTHDGKAAS
+772 KTYDGKAAS

-844 LADYSLDTDRSWSK
+844 LADHSSDSDRSWSK
-858 NLNSSGIYNAG
+858 NLTSSGKYRKTDNNETI
-869 DKVSNT
+869 DPVSNT
-875 YGLFPFNYGDNSAK
+875 YGLFPFNYGDKSSAD
-889 NNNGSTYNYGYG
+889 NTGSTYNYGYG

-916 LNSSGKQVDIKF
+916 LNSSGDQVDIKF

-939 IDGKLALDVGGAHG
+939 IDGQLALDVGGDHG

-980 SGDSSVKSITY
+980 SGNSSVRSITY
-991 HADGENGNANKT
+991 HADGENGNARET
-1003 YNFYQQKD
+1003 YDFYQQKD
-1011 FTLEGDNSAEHT
+1011 FTLEGGNSAEHT

-1052 EKTVDKSDVNTMF
+1052 EKTVDKSDVNKMF

-1121 VDSYNG
+1121 VASYNG

-1275 PDYGSATSGKLENT
+1275 PDYGSATSGNLENT
-1289 KNAQYYKKNSSA
+1289 KNAQYYKKDSSS

-1308 NLVDESGNFYLKN
+1308 DLVDESGNFYLKN

-1362 AVTSMATG
+1362 AVTSMASG
-1370 NTVTNSSIS
+1370 STVTNGSIS

-1392 RTEKPDSHSTLANYT
+1392 RTEKPDSSSPSANYT

-1450 DKVGNVNLSGKYKF
+1450 DKVGNVNLVGKYKF

-1511 DENSDYATLKK
+1511 DENSDGAVLKK
-1522 VTTGGKDVLISQNTV
+1522 VTTGGKDVTISQNTV

-1560 YNTQTSTIDLKISK
+1560 YNTQIATMDLKISK
-1574 NWLNVNKA
+1574 NWFNVDEA

-1590 ANAVRFCLLRSSD
+1590 ANAVRFCLLRRSTD
-1603 SSNWSKVPNYEK
+1603 SSWSKVPNYES
-1615 FTLDANWKKT
+1615 FTLDSSWEKT
-1625 ITKLDKYVD
+1625 ITKLETYD
-1634 DTERTTW
+1634 DNGFQWQYAIR
-1641 KYSIKELDSNDNLID
+1641 ELDKAGNPIDNDNT
-1656 DGGMTTITAES
+1656 TTITAAS
-1667 GNVNYT
+1667 GNVTYK
-1673 VTYTTGTNSGAD
+1673 VEYTTMTSSNITTG
-1685 DNELIVD
+1685 LIVN
-1692 NTRIVQDINMP
+1692 NTRIVQDISMP

-1737 YAFLHKDKSS
+1737 YAFVHIGKSS

>member
-1 MIMTSNRK
+1 MIITSKRK
-9 LTSGVAILC
+9 LTSSVAILC

-34 KKADATNS
+34 KKADAANS

-52 TWFTND
+52 AWFAND
-58 SCVPEVSTN
+58 ECVPKVSTD
-67 NSTWNDMTLLSGKIY
+67 NSSWNDMTLLNGKIY
-82 SYTFGSKP
+82 SYTFDSKP
-90 SSVYFARGKNSG
+90 SSVYFARGKNNNSG
-102 NEIYG
+102 GNIYG
-107 KTVEQTILDKNYFL
+107 KTTEQTISDKNYFL
-121 ANAWDTNSNSNSG
+121 ANGWNDGNGNTG
-134 TWKVYEEKTIYIDI
+134 TWKTCEEKTIYIDI
-148 SNNTVYQG
+148 SNNTVYQEK
-156 SKDSIYLRCSPTVGN
+156 KDSIYLKYGPLN
-171 NNISVSSIKMGYFKN
+171 SVSPAKMEYFKN
-186 NVYKATTL
+186 NVYKTTVVLSDDAFIWFATNSG
-194 LWTDGYVWFDTN
+194 WE
-206 GKWTN
+206 N

-216 ENVRQLKGN
+216 DSVRNPGNN

-233 KTGDKYNGTWSTYS
+233 PTDGKYKGTWSTYS

-257 KDMTGKLAGNITAI
+257 KDMTGKLENVTAT
-271 FTGDGL
+271 FTGDEVTETSSSL
-277 TAETKNVE
+277 T
-285 NNKVTIPNDVN
+285 NNQITIPNDIN
-296 NNAYKTVEFKNGN
+296 GKPYTTVEFKNDG
-309 TSLGKYNLFNE
+309 TSLGKYNLFNT

-326 AISYNESTCNTFYYG
+326 PISYDENTCNTFYYG

-348 NKLSY
+348 NVLSY

-374 TFSSQ
+374 TFDSQ

-384 NGETLSGI
+384 NGETLSGT
-392 SNTVNNTAVWSFT
+392 SDTVNTTTAVWKYT
-405 IPSDSSA
+405 IPSELSA

-418 TFEYGG
+418 TFEYGD
-424 NTYHLFWIGLGKDS
+424 NTYHLFWIGLGDDS
-438 VVISGDFAKISERLS
+438 VVIDGDFAKISERLS

-467 YTGTIV
+467 YTGTTT
-473 EKDSNNN
+473 NH
-480 PTYPNYSMPKNGVL
+480 SMPKDGVL
-494 RYYATGS
+494 RYYATGN
-501 GVSDYEGD
+501 GVPDLEDG
-509 MVKAVNFTKNGNT
+509 MVKASSYTKNGNT
-522 WKDVYYVDLPSNE
+522 WQDVYYVDLPNDK

-546 SDPTN
+546 NGPTN

-558 TTTLEIPTDINNPCF
+558 TTTLTIPKAINNPCF
-573 YADTSDKVIYVGGQ
+573 YADTSDKVIYDGGQ
-587 RSGYWDEVYTIRD
+587 RDGYWDEVYTIRD
-600 AESGKGNQVVD
+600 AESGKNNPVVD
-611 VKESSFSSEKSS
+611 IKSSSFSGEKSN
-623 YGSREVNYVN
+623 YGSTEVNYVN

-640 TDYELN
+640 TDFELN
-646 GSNRDDYN
+646 GSNRDDY
-654 GESGLQ
+654 GGSAE
-660 NGASHRN
+660 ASQRN

-692 IYTGHFQPTYTDSTT
+692 IYTGHFQPTRD
-707 GQQWGFPFGA
+707 GWGFPFSNVAG
-717 IADTMD
+717 TMD
-723 LYGWSN
+723 LYGWDSYGTSN

-734 SNNNSNVNSDGEV
+734 SNNNSNVNSDGKVNEGS
-747 KINQDG
+747 DG

-772 KTHDGKAAS
+772 KTHDGNAAS

-819 VDYWWY
+819 IDYWWY

-844 LADYSLDTDRSWSK
+844 LADHSSDENRSWSK
-858 NLNSSGIYNAG
+858 NLTSSGKYNDGTA
-869 DKVSNT
+869 DSVSNT
-875 YGLFPFNYGDNSAK
+875 YGLFPFNYGNKSSTD
-889 NNNGSTYNYGYG
+889 NNGTTYNYGYG

-916 LNSSGKQVDIKF
+916 LSNGKQVDIKF

-939 IDGKLALDVGGAHG
+939 IDGQLALDVGGDHG

-991 HADGENGNANKT
+991 HADGESGNVEKT
-1003 YNFYQQKD
+1003 YDFYQQKD
-1011 FTLEGDNSAEHT
+1011 FTLEGGNSAEHT

-1080 NRVTHFGTKA
+1080 NRVTHFGKRA

-1155 DDNQS
+1155 DDKLL
-1160 KDISEM
+1160 KDISGM
-1166 TYLNFK
+1166 TYLTFK

-1191 VNGRKLYGFLDA
+1191 AKGKKLYGFLDA

-1224 KLTAESGFDKTKIST
+1224 KLTAESGFDKANIRT
-1239 ISFQYNIE
+1239 ISFQYNIQ
-1247 CNVYL
+1247 CDIYL

-1336 ISLKENLSASQK
+1336 ISLTENLSESQK

-1362 AVTSMATG
+1362 AVTSMADG
-1370 NTVTNSSIS
+1370 STVTNNSSIS
-1379 NLKNVTGTAVNDG
+1379 NLKNVNATAVNDG
-1392 RTEKPDSHSTLANYT
+1392 RTEKPDNDSVAANYT

-1421 TNPDGTNQSTKLKVQ
+1421 TKPDGANQSTKLKVQ

-1450 DKVGNVNLSGKYKF
+1450 DKVGNNVNLTGKYSF

-1473 SGLEGANSIVSNVI
+1473 SGLEGANSIVSDVI

-1511 DENSDYATLKK
+1511 DDNSDYATLKK
-1522 VTTGGKDVLISQNTV
+1522 VTTGGNDVLISQNTV
-1537 NGTATHS
+1537 NGIATHS

-1550 AKETEYSYTF
+1550 AKDTEYSYTF

-1574 NWLNVNKA
+1574 NWLNVEEA
-1582 DRDKYIPT
+1582 DSDKYIPT
-1590 ANAVRFCLLRSSD
+1590 ANAVRFCLLRSTD
-1603 SSNWSKVPNYEK
+1603 GSNWKSVPNYDS
-1615 FTLDANWKKT
+1615 FTLDSNWKKT
-1625 ITKLDKYVD
+1625 ITKLDKFAD
-1634 DTERTTW
+1634 DGQTQYW
-1641 KYSIKELDSNDNLID
+1641 KYSIRELDQDGKQID
-1656 DGGMTTITAES
+1656 EGGKTIITAAS
-1667 GNVNYT
+1667 GDVNYT
-1673 VTYTTGTNSGAD
+1673 VTYTTANNSAD
-1685 DNELIVD
+1685 YDNELIVD
-1692 NTRIVQDINMP
+1692 NTRIVQDISMP

-1737 YAFLHKDKSS
+1737 YAFVHIGKSS

>member
-1 MIMTSNRK
+1 MIITSKRK
-9 LTSGVAILC
+9 LTSSVAILC

-34 KKADATNS
+34 KKADAASITLES
-42 WTVYFDISNT
+42 KYVYLDISNFSDEWNNNVYMFVD
-52 TWFTND
+52 TWGTLQKGEKISGTDIIRWDKRGWGNIGHIFGF
-58 SCVPEVSTN
+58 SCFDN
-67 NSTWNDMTLLSGKIY
+67 WNDIKAQDYRRTTMTSINLSDAGAKY
-82 SYTFGSKP
+82 FYWDGS
-90 SSVYFARGKNSG
+90 STA
-102 NEIYG
+102 IIDG
-107 KTVEQTILDKNYFL
+107 KTVY
-121 ANAWDTNSNSNSG
+121 S
-134 TWKVYEEKTIYIDI
+134 
-148 SNNTVYQG
+148 
-156 SKDSIYLRCSPTVGN
+156 
-171 NNISVSSIKMGYFKN
+171 ISVS
-186 NVYKATTL
+186 
-194 LWTDGYVWFDTN
+194 DTPIS
-206 GKWTN
+206 K
-211 QTSDD
+211 
-216 ENVRQLKGN
+216 
-225 NYFTIDAN
+225 
-233 KTGDKYNGTWSTYS
+233 
-247 ESLAGKTINF
+247 SLEGKTINF

-271 FTGDGL
+271 FTGAEVTETSSSL
-277 TAETKNVE
+277 T
-285 NNKVTIPNDVN
+285 NNQITIPNDIN
-296 NNAYKTVEFKNGN
+296 DKPYTTVEFKNGD
-309 TSLGKYNLFNE
+309 TSLGKYNLFNA

-326 AISYNESTCNTFYYG
+326 PISYDENTCNTFYYG
-341 ATEKSDG
+341 ATENLS
-348 NKLSY
+348 NNSVISY
-353 WGTNLFGNNSIANKN
+353 WGPEPSTASNSINNNK
-368 LYFKKS
+368 LYLDKFFFDTTSGVVPTITIKDSNETFTKDSDDDS
-374 TFSSQ
+374 TYSYI
-379 PTVKI
+379 I
-384 NGETLSGI
+384 NT
-392 SNTVNNTAVWSFT
+392 
-405 IPSDSSA
+405 SA
-412 TQQTII
+412 TQQDII
-418 TFEYGG
+418 SV
-424 NTYHLFWIGLGKDS
+424 TYNNMRYNFLWSDLSKNKLSINGS
-438 VVISGDFAKISERLS
+438 IASISGVYSNSDGLD
-453 KLRVYFDATLSKLD
+453 LYFDATLSKLSYLGSTVNNATMPIQD
-467 YTGTIV
+467 SNAKMFAHLFGATDNSTVNYEMTKLSSKTVDSNTWSDVYFVNISKQDV
-473 EKDSNNN
+473 EK
-480 PTYPNYSMPKNGVL
+480 YSKVVFYSSTNEGTWPGDNAKASKTEDLDLPKN
-494 RYYATGS
+494 
-501 GVSDYEGD
+501 
-509 MVKAVNFTKNGNT
+509 
-522 WKDVYYVDLPSNE
+522 
-535 YTKIVFSSFDM
+535 
-546 SDPTN
+546 TN
-551 YGGHGES
+551 K
-558 TTTLEIPTDINNPCF
+558 TCF
-573 YADTSDKVIYVGGQ
+573 YADSSDKCIYDNSM
-587 RSGYWDEVYTIRD
+587 RSGYWDKVYTIRD
-600 AESGKGNQVVD
+600 AESGKNSTVVD
-611 VKESSFSSEKSS
+611 IKASNFSSEKSN
-623 YGSREVNYVN
+623 YGSTEVNYVN

-640 TDYELN
+640 TDFELN
-646 GSNRDDYN
+646 GSNRDDY
-654 GESGLQ
+654 
-660 NGASHRN
+660 GASIGASQRN

-680 YYKNKGVSVNDA
+680 YYKNKGVSVKDA
-692 IYTGHFQPTYTDSTT
+692 IYTGHFQPTYSD
-707 GQQWGFPFGA
+707 WGFPFSD
-717 IADTMD
+717 IANTMD

-729 YNTFI
+729 NNSDDNYKTFI
-734 SNNNSNVNSDGEV
+734 SNNNSNVNSDGKVITGSE
-747 KINQDG
+747 G

-762 VNSSLDNGVL
+762 VNSSLNNGVL

-844 LADYSLDTDRSWSK
+844 LADHSSDSDRSWSK
-858 NLNSSGIYNAG
+858 NLTSSGKYRKTDNNETI
-869 DKVSNT
+869 DPVSNT
-875 YGLFPFNYGDNSAK
+875 YGLFPFNYGDKSSAD
-889 NNNGSTYNYGYG
+889 NTGSTYNYGYG

-916 LNSSGKQVDIKF
+916 LNSSGDPVDIKF

-939 IDGKLALDVGGAHG
+939 IDGKLALDVGGDHG

-980 SGDSSVKSITY
+980 SGNSSVRSITY
-991 HADGENGNANKT
+991 HADGENGNARET
-1003 YNFYQQKD
+1003 YDFYQQKD
-1011 FTLEGDNSAEHT
+1011 FTLEGGNSAEHT

-1101 FAENLTGNLS
+1101 FAENFTGNLS

-1147 ARLGNLSA
+1147 VRLGNLSA
-1155 DDNQS
+1155 DDSQS

-1191 VNGRKLYGFLDA
+1191 VNGKKLYGFLDA

-1275 PDYGSATSGKLENT
+1275 PDYGSATSGNLENT
-1289 KNAQYYKKNSSA
+1289 KNAQYYKKDSSS

-1308 NLVDESGNFYLKN
+1308 DLVDESGNFYLKN

-1362 AVTSMATG
+1362 AVTSMASG
-1370 NTVTNSSIS
+1370 STVTNGSIS

-1392 RTEKPDSHSTLANYT
+1392 RTEKPDSSSPSANYT

-1450 DKVGNVNLSGKYKF
+1450 DKVGNVNLVGKYKF

-1511 DENSDYATLKK
+1511 DENSDGAVLKK
-1522 VTTGGKDVLISQNTV
+1522 VTTGGKDVTISQNTV

-1560 YNTQTSTIDLKISK
+1560 YNTQIATMDLKISK
-1574 NWLNVNKA
+1574 NWFNVDEA

-1590 ANAVRFCLLRSSD
+1590 ANAVRFCLLRRSTD
-1603 SSNWSKVPNYEK
+1603 SSWSKVPNYES
-1615 FTLDANWKKT
+1615 FTLDSSWEKT
-1625 ITKLDKYVD
+1625 ITKLETYD
-1634 DTERTTW
+1634 DNGFQWQYAIR
-1641 KYSIKELDSNDNLID
+1641 ELDKAGNPIDNDNT
-1656 DGGMTTITAES
+1656 TTITAAS
-1667 GNVNYT
+1667 GNVTYK
-1673 VTYTTGTNSGAD
+1673 VEYTTMTSSNITTG
-1685 DNELIVD
+1685 LIVN
-1692 NTRIVQDINMP
+1692 NTRIVQDISMP

-1737 YAFLHKDKSS
+1737 YAFVHIGKSS
-1747 KEVR
+1747 KEMR

>member
-34 KKADATNS
+34 KKADAASITLES
-42 WTVYFDISNT
+42 KYVYLDISN
-52 TWFTND
+52 F
-58 SCVPEVSTN
+58 SSE
-67 NSTWNDMTLLSGKIY
+67 WNDNVYMFIDSWGTLQKGEKISGTDIIRWDKSGWGNTEHIFGFSCFDNWNDIKAQDYRRTTMTSINLSDAGAKY
-82 SYTFGSKP
+82 FYWDGS
-90 SSVYFARGKNSG
+90 STTTIDN
-102 NEIYG
+102 
-107 KTVEQTILDKNYFL
+107 KTVY
-121 ANAWDTNSNSNSG
+121 S
-134 TWKVYEEKTIYIDI
+134 
-148 SNNTVYQG
+148 
-156 SKDSIYLRCSPTVGN
+156 
-171 NNISVSSIKMGYFKN
+171 ISVS
-186 NVYKATTL
+186 
-194 LWTDGYVWFDTN
+194 DTPI
-206 GKWTN
+206 
-211 QTSDD
+211 S
-216 ENVRQLKGN
+216 R
-225 NYFTIDAN
+225 
-233 KTGDKYNGTWSTYS
+233 
-247 ESLAGKTINF
+247 SLEGKTINF

-546 SDPTN
+546 SGPTN

-600 AESGKGNQVVD
+600 AESAKGSQVVD
-611 VKESSFSSEKSS
+611 IKESNFSSEKSS

-734 SNNNSNVNSDGEV
+734 SNNNSNVNSDGGV
-747 KINQDG
+747 KIGQDG
-753 YYMYATQGI
+753 YYMYATQDI
-762 VNSSLDNGVL
+762 VNDKLVDGVL
-772 KTHDGKAAS
+772 KTHDGNAAS

-825 DSASKTLAMQ
+825 DSASTTLAMQ
-835 KDTESDNYY
+835 KDTASDNYY
-844 LADYSLDTDRSWSK
+844 LANHSSDSNRNWSK
-858 NLNSSGIYNAG
+858 NLNSSGIYDDG
-869 DKVSNT
+869 DGVSNI

-906 KFRLTDDGKV
+906 KFRLTSDGKV
-916 LNSSGKQVDIKF
+916 LNSQGNPVDIKF

-953 QVTGMLDFANKKA
+953 QVTGMLNFANEADGKKYA
-966 YVSKVKKSANNSDV
+966 YVSKVKKSANNPTNV
-980 SGDSSVKSITY
+980 SGSTKLASITY
-991 HADGENGNANKT
+991 HADGESGTTDKP
-1003 YNFYQQKD
+1003 YDFYQKKE

-1080 NRVTHFGTKA
+1080 NRVTHFGTKF

-1121 VDSYNG
+1121 VDRYNG

-1289 KNAQYYKKNSSA
+1289 KNAQYYKKDSSA

-1336 ISLKENLSASQK
+1336 ISLRENLSASQK

-1362 AVTSMATG
+1362 AVTSMAIG

-1392 RTEKPDSHSTLANYT
+1392 RTEKKDGNSALANYT

-1450 DKVGNVNLSGKYKF
+1450 DKVGNNVNLTGKYKF

-1473 SGLEGANSIVSNVI
+1473 SGLEGANSIVSDVI
-1487 ELGVG
+1487 ELVVG

-1511 DENSDYATLKK
+1511 DDNSDYATLKK
-1522 VTTGGKDVLISQNTV
+1522 VTTGGNDVLISQNTV

-1550 AKETEYSYTF
+1550 AKDTEYAYTF
-1560 YNTQTSTIDLKISK
+1560 YNTRTDTTDLKISK
-1574 NWLNVNKA
+1574 NWRNVEEA
-1582 DRDKYIPT
+1582 DSNKYIPT
-1590 ANAVRFCLLRSSD
+1590 ANAVRFRLLRSTD
-1603 SSNWSKVPNYEK
+1603 GSNWDTVPNYDS
-1615 FTLDANWKKT
+1615 FTLDSNWEKT
-1625 ITKLDKYVD
+1625 ITKLELFND
-1634 DTERTTW
+1634 DNTRQWQYT
-1641 KYSIKELDSNDNLID
+1641 IRELDKNGNPIDN
-1656 DGGMTTITAES
+1656 GNTTTITAAS
-1667 GNVNYT
+1667 GNVTYK
-1673 VTYTTGTNSGAD
+1673 VEYTTSTSSNITTG
-1685 DNELIVD
+1685 LIVN
-1692 NTRIVQDINMP
+1692 NTRIVQDISMP

>member
-1 MIMTSNRK
+1 
-9 LTSGVAILC
+9 
-18 ALMILIGI
+18 
-26 FPMNLFSG
+26 
-34 KKADATNS
+34 
-42 WTVYFDISNT
+42 
-52 TWFTND
+52 
-58 SCVPEVSTN
+58 
-67 NSTWNDMTLLSGKIY
+67 
-82 SYTFGSKP
+82 
-90 SSVYFARGKNSG
+90 
-102 NEIYG
+102 
-107 KTVEQTILDKNYFL
+107 
-121 ANAWDTNSNSNSG
+121 
-134 TWKVYEEKTIYIDI
+134 
-148 SNNTVYQG
+148 
-156 SKDSIYLRCSPTVGN
+156 
-171 NNISVSSIKMGYFKN
+171 
-186 NVYKATTL
+186 
-194 LWTDGYVWFDTN
+194 
-206 GKWTN
+206 
-211 QTSDD
+211 
-216 ENVRQLKGN
+216 
-225 NYFTIDAN
+225 
-233 KTGDKYNGTWSTYS
+233 
-247 ESLAGKTINF
+247 
-257 KDMTGKLAGNITAI
+257 MTGKLAGNITAI
-271 FTGDGL
+271 FTGAEVTETSSSL
-277 TAETKNVE
+277 T
-285 NNKVTIPNDVN
+285 NNQITIPNDIN
-296 NNAYKTVEFKNGN
+296 DKPYTTVEFKNGD
-309 TSLGKYNLFNE
+309 TSLGKYNLFNA

-326 AISYNESTCNTFYYG
+326 PISYDENTCNTFYYG
-341 ATEKSDG
+341 ATENLS
-348 NKLSY
+348 NNSVISY
-353 WGTNLFGNNSIANKN
+353 WGAEPSTASNSINNNK
-368 LYFKKS
+368 LYLDKFFFDTTSGVVPTITIKDSNGTFTKDSDDDS
-374 TFSSQ
+374 TYSYI
-379 PTVKI
+379 I
-384 NGETLSGI
+384 NT
-392 SNTVNNTAVWSFT
+392 
-405 IPSDSSA
+405 SA
-412 TQQTII
+412 TQQDII
-418 TFEYGG
+418 SV
-424 NTYHLFWIGLGKDS
+424 TYNNMRYNFLWSDLSKNKLSINGS
-438 VVISGDFAKISERLS
+438 IASISGVYSNSDGLD
-453 KLRVYFDATLSKLD
+453 LYFDATLSKLS
-467 YTGTIV
+467 YLGSTGNNATMPIQDSNAKMFVHLFGATDGSTVNYEMTKLSSKTVDSNTWSDVYFVNISKQDV
-473 EKDSNNN
+473 EKYSKVIFYSSTNEG
-480 PTYPNYSMPKNGVL
+480 TWPNAKANASKTEDLDLPKN
-494 RYYATGS
+494 
-501 GVSDYEGD
+501 
-509 MVKAVNFTKNGNT
+509 
-522 WKDVYYVDLPSNE
+522 
-535 YTKIVFSSFDM
+535 
-546 SDPTN
+546 TN
-551 YGGHGES
+551 K
-558 TTTLEIPTDINNPCF
+558 TCF
-573 YADTSDKVIYVGGQ
+573 YADSSDKCIYDNSM
-587 RSGYWDEVYTIRD
+587 RSGYWDKVYTIRD
-600 AESGKGNQVVD
+600 AESGKNNPVVD
-611 VKESSFSSEKSS
+611 IKASSFSSEKSN
-623 YGSREVNYVN
+623 YGSTEVNYVN

-640 TDYELN
+640 TDFELN

-660 NGASHRN
+660 SGASHRN

-692 IYTGHFQPTYTDSTT
+692 IYTGHFQPTHSD
-707 GQQWGFPFGA
+707 WGFPFGA

-723 LYGWSN
+723 LYGWSK

-734 SNNNSNVNSDGEV
+734 SNNNSNVNSDGTV
-747 KINQDG
+747 KIGSDG

-825 DSASKTLAMQ
+825 DSASTTLAMQ
-835 KDTESDNYY
+835 KDTASDNYY
-844 LADYSLDTDRSWSK
+844 LANHSSDSNRNWSK
-858 NLNSSGIYNAG
+858 NLNSSGIYDGG
-869 DKVSNT
+869 DGVSNI

-916 LNSSGKQVDIKF
+916 LNSSGDKVDIKF

-939 IDGKLALDVGGAHG
+939 IDGKLALDVGGDHG
-953 QVTGMLDFANKKA
+953 QVTGMLDFANKKS
-966 YVSKVKKSANNSDV
+966 YVSRVKKSANNSDV
-980 SGDSSVKSITY
+980 SGGSSVRSITY
-991 HADGENGNANKT
+991 HADGESGTENKT
-1003 YNFYQQKD
+1003 YDFYQQKE

-1023 LTMYYMERGLWES
+1023 LTMYYMERGMWES

-1101 FAENLTGNLS
+1101 FAENFTGNLS

-1121 VDSYNG
+1121 TDSYNG
-1127 QDNVVH
+1127 QDNVVN
-1133 WFANYSNENNEYTQ
+1133 WFANHSNENNEYTQ

-1155 DDNQS
+1155 DDNQL
-1160 KDISEM
+1160 KDISKM

-1191 VNGRKLYGFLDA
+1191 ANGKKLYGFLDA

-1247 CNVYL
+1247 CDVYL

-1275 PDYGSATSGKLENT
+1275 PDYGSATSGNLENT
-1289 KNAQYYKKNSSA
+1289 KNAQYYKKDSSS

-1308 NLVDESGNFYLKN
+1308 DLVDESGNFYLKN

-1362 AVTSMATG
+1362 AVTSMASG
-1370 NTVTNSSIS
+1370 STVTNGSIS

-1392 RTEKPDSHSTLANYT
+1392 RTEKPDSSSSLANYT

-1450 DKVGNVNLSGKYKF
+1450 DKVGNNVNLVGKYKF

-1511 DENSDYATLKK
+1511 DENSDYAVLKK
-1522 VTTGGKDVLISQNTV
+1522 VTTGGNDVLISQNTV
-1537 NGTATHS
+1537 NGIATHS

-1560 YNTQTSTIDLKISK
+1560 YNTQIATMDLKISK
-1574 NWLNVNKA
+1574 NWFNVDEA

-1590 ANAVRFCLLRSSD
+1590 ANAVRFCLLRRSTD
-1603 SSNWSKVPNYEK
+1603 SSWSKVPNYES
-1615 FTLDANWKKT
+1615 FTLDSSWEKT
-1625 ITKLDKYVD
+1625 ITKLETYD
-1634 DTERTTW
+1634 DNGFQWQYAIR
-1641 KYSIKELDSNDNLID
+1641 ELDKDGNPIDNDNT
-1656 DGGMTTITAES
+1656 TTITAAS
-1667 GNVNYT
+1667 GNVTYK
-1673 VTYTTGTNSGAD
+1673 VEYTTSTSSNITTG
-1685 DNELIVD
+1685 LIVN
-1692 NTRIVQDINMP
+1692 NTRIVQDISMP

-1725 ALAGGLLLLNKK
+1725 VLAGGLLLLNKK
-1737 YAFLHKDKSS
+1737 YAFVHIGKSS

>member
-34 KKADATNS
+34 KKADAASITLES
-42 WTVYFDISNT
+42 KYVYLDISN
-52 TWFTND
+52 F
-58 SCVPEVSTN
+58 SSE
-67 NSTWNDMTLLSGKIY
+67 WNDNVYMFIDSWGTLQKGEKISGTDIIRWDKSGWGNTEHIFGFSCFDNWNDIKAQDYRRTTMTSINLSDAGAKY
-82 SYTFGSKP
+82 FYWDGS
-90 SSVYFARGKNSG
+90 STTTIDN
-102 NEIYG
+102 
-107 KTVEQTILDKNYFL
+107 KTVY
-121 ANAWDTNSNSNSG
+121 S
-134 TWKVYEEKTIYIDI
+134 
-148 SNNTVYQG
+148 
-156 SKDSIYLRCSPTVGN
+156 
-171 NNISVSSIKMGYFKN
+171 ISVS
-186 NVYKATTL
+186 
-194 LWTDGYVWFDTN
+194 DTPI
-206 GKWTN
+206 
-211 QTSDD
+211 S
-216 ENVRQLKGN
+216 R
-225 NYFTIDAN
+225 
-233 KTGDKYNGTWSTYS
+233 
-247 ESLAGKTINF
+247 SLEGKTINF

-271 FTGDGL
+271 FTGYGL
-277 TAETKNVE
+277 TVETKNVE
-285 NNKVTIPNDVN
+285 NNKVTIPDDVN

-501 GVSDYEGD
+501 GVSDHEGN

-546 SDPTN
+546 SGPTN

-734 SNNNSNVNSDGEV
+734 SNNNSNVNSDGGV
-747 KINQDG
+747 KIGQDG
-753 YYMYATQGI
+753 YYMYATQDI
-762 VNSSLDNGVL
+762 VNDKLVDGVL
-772 KTHDGKAAS
+772 KTHDGNAAS

-825 DSASKTLAMQ
+825 DSASTTLAMQ
-835 KDTESDNYY
+835 KDTASDNYY
-844 LADYSLDTDRSWSK
+844 LANHSSDSNRNWSK
-858 NLNSSGIYNAG
+858 NLNSSGIYDDG
-869 DKVSNT
+869 DGVSNI

-906 KFRLTDDGKV
+906 KFRLTSDGKV
-916 LNSSGKQVDIKF
+916 LNSQGNPVDIKF

-953 QVTGMLDFANKKA
+953 QVTGMLNFANEADGKKYA
-966 YVSKVKKSANNSDV
+966 YVSKVKKSANNPTNV
-980 SGDSSVKSITY
+980 SGSTKLASITY
-991 HADGENGNANKT
+991 HADGESGTTDKP
-1003 YNFYQQKD
+1003 YDFYQKKE

-1023 LTMYYMERGLWES
+1023 LTMYYMERGMWES

-1450 DKVGNVNLSGKYKF
+1450 DKVGNNVNLTGKYKF

-1473 SGLEGANSIVSNVI
+1473 SGLEGANSIVSDVI

-1511 DENSDYATLKK
+1511 DDNSDYATLKK
-1522 VTTGGKDVLISQNTV
+1522 VTTGGNDVLISQNTV

-1550 AKETEYSYTF
+1550 AKDTEYAYTF
-1560 YNTQTSTIDLKISK
+1560 YNTRTDTTDLKISK
-1574 NWLNVNKA
+1574 NWRNVEEA
-1582 DRDKYIPT
+1582 DSNKYIPT
-1590 ANAVRFCLLRSSD
+1590 ANAVRFRLLRSID
-1603 SSNWSKVPNYEK
+1603 GSNWEPVPNYDS
-1615 FTLDANWKKT
+1615 FTLDSNWEKT
-1625 ITKLDKYVD
+1625 ITKLELFND
-1634 DTERTTW
+1634 DNTRQWQYT
-1641 KYSIKELDSNDNLID
+1641 IRELDKNGNPIDN
-1656 DGGMTTITAES
+1656 GNTTTITAAS
-1667 GNVNYT
+1667 GNVTYK
-1673 VTYTTGTNSGAD
+1673 VEYTTSTSSNITTG
-1685 DNELIVD
+1685 LIVN
-1692 NTRIVQDINMP
+1692 NTRIVQDISMP

>member
-1 MIMTSNRK
+1 MRCKKIYGGLCFIIITSKRK
-9 LTSGVAILC
+9 LTSSVAILC

-34 KKADATNS
+34 KKADAASITLES
-42 WTVYFDISNT
+42 KYVYLDISNFSDEWNNNVYMFVD
-52 TWFTND
+52 TWGTLQKGEKISGTDIIRWDKSGWGNIGHIFGF
-58 SCVPEVSTN
+58 SCFDN
-67 NSTWNDMTLLSGKIY
+67 WNDIKAQDYRRTTMTSINLSDAGAKY
-82 SYTFGSKP
+82 FYWDGS
-90 SSVYFARGKNSG
+90 STAIIDS
-102 NEIYG
+102 
-107 KTVEQTILDKNYFL
+107 KTVY
-121 ANAWDTNSNSNSG
+121 S
-134 TWKVYEEKTIYIDI
+134 
-148 SNNTVYQG
+148 
-156 SKDSIYLRCSPTVGN
+156 
-171 NNISVSSIKMGYFKN
+171 ISVS
-186 NVYKATTL
+186 
-194 LWTDGYVWFDTN
+194 DTPIS
-206 GKWTN
+206 K
-211 QTSDD
+211 
-216 ENVRQLKGN
+216 
-225 NYFTIDAN
+225 
-233 KTGDKYNGTWSTYS
+233 
-247 ESLAGKTINF
+247 SLEGKTINF

-271 FTGDGL
+271 FTGAEVTETSSSL
-277 TAETKNVE
+277 T
-285 NNKVTIPNDVN
+285 NNQITIPNDIN
-296 NNAYKTVEFKNGN
+296 DKPYTTVEFKNGD

-320 SSSGVT
+320 NSSGVT
-326 AISYNESTCNTFYYG
+326 PISYDENTCNTFYYG
-341 ATEKSDG
+341 ATENLS
-348 NKLSY
+348 NNSVISY
-353 WGTNLFGNNSIANKN
+353 WGAEP
-368 LYFKKS
+368 S
-374 TFSSQ
+374 T
-379 PTVKI
+379 
-384 NGETLSGI
+384 
-392 SNTVNNTAVWSFT
+392 A
-405 IPSDSSA
+405 SDSINNKKLYLDKFFFDTTSGVVPTITIKDSNETFTKDSDDDSTYSYIINTSA
-412 TQQTII
+412 TQQDII
-418 TFEYGG
+418 SV
-424 NTYHLFWIGLGKDS
+424 TYNNMRYNFLWSDLSKNKLSINGS
-438 VVISGDFAKISERLS
+438 IASISGVYSNSDGLD
-453 KLRVYFDATLSKLD
+453 LYFDATLSKLS
-467 YTGTIV
+467 YLGSTGNNATMPIQDSNAKMFVHLFGATDGSTVGYEMTKLSSKTVDSNTWSDVYFVNISKQDV
-473 EKDSNNN
+473 EKYSKVIFYSSTNEG
-480 PTYPNYSMPKNGVL
+480 TWPNANANASKTEDLDLPKN
-494 RYYATGS
+494 
-501 GVSDYEGD
+501 
-509 MVKAVNFTKNGNT
+509 
-522 WKDVYYVDLPSNE
+522 
-535 YTKIVFSSFDM
+535 
-546 SDPTN
+546 TN
-551 YGGHGES
+551 K
-558 TTTLEIPTDINNPCF
+558 TCF
-573 YADTSDKVIYVGGQ
+573 YADSSDKCIYDNSM
-587 RSGYWDEVYTIRD
+587 RSGYWDKVYTIRD
-600 AESGKGNQVVD
+600 AESGKNNPVVD
-611 VKESSFSSEKSS
+611 IKASSFSSEKSN
-623 YGSREVNYVN
+623 YGSTEVNYVN

-640 TDYELN
+640 TDFELN

-660 NGASHRN
+660 SGASHRN

-692 IYTGHFQPTYTDSTT
+692 IYTGHFQPTHSD
-707 GQQWGFPFGA
+707 WGFPFGA

-723 LYGWSN
+723 LYGWSK

-734 SNNNSNVNSDGEV
+734 SNNNSNVNSDGTV
-747 KINQDG
+747 KIGSDG

-825 DSASKTLAMQ
+825 DSASTTLAMQ
-835 KDTESDNYY
+835 KDTASDNYY
-844 LADYSLDTDRSWSK
+844 LANHSSDSNRNWSK
-858 NLNSSGIYNAG
+858 NLNSSGIYDGG
-869 DKVSNT
+869 DGVSNI

-916 LNSSGKQVDIKF
+916 LNSSGDKVDIKF

-939 IDGKLALDVGGAHG
+939 IDGKLALDVGGDHG
-953 QVTGMLDFANKKA
+953 QVTGMLDFANKKS
-966 YVSKVKKSANNSDV
+966 YVSRVKKSANNSDV
-980 SGDSSVKSITY
+980 SGGSSVRSITY
-991 HADGENGNANKT
+991 HADGESGTINKP
-1003 YNFYQQKD
+1003 YDFHQEKE

-1023 LTMYYMERGLWES
+1023 LTMYYMERGMWES

-1101 FAENLTGNLS
+1101 FAENFTGNLS

-1121 VDSYNG
+1121 TDSYNG
-1127 QDNVVH
+1127 QDNVVN
-1133 WFANYSNENNEYTQ
+1133 WFANHSNENNEYTQ

-1155 DDNQS
+1155 DDNQL
-1160 KDISEM
+1160 KDISKM

-1191 VNGRKLYGFLDA
+1191 ANGKKLYGFLDA

-1275 PDYGSATSGKLENT
+1275 PDYGSATSGNLENT
-1289 KNAQYYKKNSSA
+1289 KNAQYYKKDSSS

-1308 NLVDESGNFYLKN
+1308 DLVDESGNFYLKN

-1362 AVTSMATG
+1362 AVTSMASG
-1370 NTVTNSSIS
+1370 STVTNGSIS

-1392 RTEKPDSHSTLANYT
+1392 RTEKPDSSSLLANYT

-1450 DKVGNVNLSGKYKF
+1450 DKVGNVNLVGKYKF

-1511 DENSDYATLKK
+1511 DENDDGAVLKK
-1522 VTTGGKDVLISQNTV
+1522 VTTGGKDVTISQNTV

-1560 YNTQTSTIDLKISK
+1560 YNTQIATMDLKISK
-1574 NWLNVNKA
+1574 NWFNVDEA

-1590 ANAVRFCLLRSSD
+1590 ANAVRFCLLRRSTD
-1603 SSNWSKVPNYEK
+1603 SSWNKVPNYES
-1615 FTLDANWKKT
+1615 FTLDSSWEKT
-1625 ITKLDKYVD
+1625 ITKLETYD
-1634 DTERTTW
+1634 DNGFQWQYAIR
-1641 KYSIKELDSNDNLID
+1641 ELDKDGNPIDNDNT
-1656 DGGMTTITAES
+1656 TTITAAS
-1667 GNVNYT
+1667 GNVTYK
-1673 VTYTTGTNSGAD
+1673 VEYTTSTSSNITTG
-1685 DNELIVD
+1685 LIVN
-1692 NTRIVQDINMP
+1692 NTRIVQDISMP

-1737 YAFLHKDKSS
+1737 YAFVHIGKSS

>member
-1 MIMTSNRK
+1 MIITSKRK
-9 LTSGVAILC
+9 LTSSVAILC

-34 KKADATNS
+34 KKADAASITLES
-42 WTVYFDISNT
+42 KYVYLDISNFSDEWNNNVYMFVD
-52 TWFTND
+52 TWGTLQKGEKISGTDIIRWDKSGWGNTEHIFGF
-58 SCVPEVSTN
+58 SCFDN
-67 NSTWNDMTLLSGKIY
+67 WNDIKAQDYRRTTMTSINLSDAGAKY
-82 SYTFGSKP
+82 FYWDGS
-90 SSVYFARGKNSG
+90 STAIIDS
-102 NEIYG
+102 
-107 KTVEQTILDKNYFL
+107 KTVY
-121 ANAWDTNSNSNSG
+121 S
-134 TWKVYEEKTIYIDI
+134 
-148 SNNTVYQG
+148 
-156 SKDSIYLRCSPTVGN
+156 
-171 NNISVSSIKMGYFKN
+171 ISVS
-186 NVYKATTL
+186 
-194 LWTDGYVWFDTN
+194 DTPIS
-206 GKWTN
+206 K
-211 QTSDD
+211 
-216 ENVRQLKGN
+216 
-225 NYFTIDAN
+225 
-233 KTGDKYNGTWSTYS
+233 
-247 ESLAGKTINF
+247 SLEGKTINF
-257 KDMTGKLAGNITAI
+257 KDMTGKLVGNITAI
-271 FTGDGL
+271 FTGAEI
-277 TAETKNVE
+277 AETSSSLT
-285 NNKVTIPNDVN
+285 NNQITIPNDIN
-296 NNAYKTVEFKNGN
+296 GKPYTTVEFKNGD

-320 SSSGVT
+320 NGSGVT
-326 AISYNESTCNTFYYG
+326 PISYDENTCNTFYYG
-341 ATEKSDG
+341 ATENLS
-348 NKLSY
+348 NNSVISY
-353 WGTNLFGNNSIANKN
+353 WGAEP
-368 LYFKKS
+368 S
-374 TFSSQ
+374 T
-379 PTVKI
+379 
-384 NGETLSGI
+384 
-392 SNTVNNTAVWSFT
+392 A
-405 IPSDSSA
+405 SDSINNKKLYLDKFFFDTTSGVVPTITIKDSNETFTKDSDDDSTYSYIINTSA
-412 TQQTII
+412 TQQDII
-418 TFEYGG
+418 SV
-424 NTYHLFWIGLGKDS
+424 TYNNMRYNFLWSDLSKNKLSINGS
-438 VVISGDFAKISERLS
+438 IASISGVYSNSDGLD
-453 KLRVYFDATLSKLD
+453 LYFDATLSKLSYNNSTASNATMPIQD
-467 YTGTIV
+467 SNAKMFVHLFGATDNSTVNYEMTKLSSKTVDSNTWSDVYFVNISKQDV
-473 EKDSNNN
+473 EKYSKVIFYSSTNEG
-480 PTYPNYSMPKNGVL
+480 TWPNAKANASKTEDLDLPKN
-494 RYYATGS
+494 
-501 GVSDYEGD
+501 
-509 MVKAVNFTKNGNT
+509 
-522 WKDVYYVDLPSNE
+522 
-535 YTKIVFSSFDM
+535 
-546 SDPTN
+546 TN
-551 YGGHGES
+551 K
-558 TTTLEIPTDINNPCF
+558 TCF
-573 YADTSDKVIYVGGQ
+573 YADSSDKCIYDNSM
-587 RSGYWDEVYTIRD
+587 RSGYWDKVYTIRD
-600 AESGKGNQVVD
+600 AESGKNNPVVD
-611 VKESSFSSEKSS
+611 IKASSFSSEKSN
-623 YGSREVNYVN
+623 YGSTEVNYVN

-640 TDYELN
+640 TDFELN

-660 NGASHRN
+660 SGASHRN

-692 IYTGHFQPTYTDSTT
+692 IYTGHFQPTHSD
-707 GQQWGFPFGA
+707 WGFPFGA

-723 LYGWSN
+723 LYGWSK

-734 SNNNSNVNSDGEV
+734 SNNNSNVNSDGTV
-747 KINQDG
+747 KIGSDG
-753 YYMYATQGI
+753 YYMCATQGI

-796 TKLGKVYN
+796 TKLGKAYN

-825 DSASKTLAMQ
+825 DSASTTLAMQ
-835 KDTESDNYY
+835 KDTASDNYY
-844 LADYSLDTDRSWSK
+844 LANHSSDSNRNWSK
-858 NLNSSGIYNAG
+858 NLNSSGIYDGG
-869 DKVSNT
+869 DGVSNI

-916 LNSSGKQVDIKF
+916 LNSSGDKVDIKF

-939 IDGKLALDVGGAHG
+939 IDGKLALDVGGDHG
-953 QVTGMLDFANKKA
+953 QVTGMLDFANKKS
-966 YVSKVKKSANNSDV
+966 YVSRVKKSANNSDV
-980 SGDSSVKSITY
+980 SGGSSVRSITY
-991 HADGENGNANKT
+991 HADGESGTENKT
-1003 YNFYQQKD
+1003 YDFYQQKE
-1011 FTLEGDNSAEHT
+1011 FTLDGDNSAEHT
-1023 LTMYYMERGLWES
+1023 LTMYYMERGMWES

-1101 FAENLTGNLS
+1101 FAENFTGNLS

-1121 VDSYNG
+1121 TDSYNG
-1127 QDNVVH
+1127 QDNVVN
-1133 WFANYSNENNEYTQ
+1133 WFANHSNENNEYTQ

-1155 DDNQS
+1155 DDNQL
-1160 KDISEM
+1160 KDISKM

-1191 VNGRKLYGFLDA
+1191 ANGKKLYGFLDA

-1275 PDYGSATSGKLENT
+1275 PDYGSATSGNLENT
-1289 KNAQYYKKNSSA
+1289 KNAQYYKKDSSS

-1308 NLVDESGNFYLKN
+1308 DLVDESGNFYLKN

-1362 AVTSMATG
+1362 AVTSMASG
-1370 NTVTNSSIS
+1370 STVTNGSIS
-1379 NLKNVTGTAVNDG
+1379 NLQNVTGTAVNDG
-1392 RTEKPDSHSTLANYT
+1392 RTEKPDSSSLLANYT

-1450 DKVGNVNLSGKYKF
+1450 DKVGNVNLVGKYKF

-1492 ESKTITGIPVGTE
+1492 KSKTITGIPVGTE

-1511 DENSDYATLKK
+1511 DENDDGAVLKK
-1522 VTTGGKDVLISQNTV
+1522 VTTGGKDVTISQNTV
-1537 NGTATHS
+1537 NGIATHS

-1560 YNTQTSTIDLKISK
+1560 YNTQIATMDLKISK
-1574 NWLNVNKA
+1574 NWFNVDEA

-1590 ANAVRFCLLRSSD
+1590 ANAVRFCLLRRSTD
-1603 SSNWSKVPNYEK
+1603 SSWNKVPNYES
-1615 FTLDANWKKT
+1615 FTLDSSWEKT
-1625 ITKLDKYVD
+1625 ITKLETYD
-1634 DTERTTW
+1634 DNGFQWQYAIR
-1641 KYSIKELDSNDNLID
+1641 ELDKDGNPIDNDNT
-1656 DGGMTTITAES
+1656 TTITAAS
-1667 GNVNYT
+1667 GNVTYK
-1673 VTYTTGTNSGAD
+1673 VEYTTSTSSNITTG
-1685 DNELIVD
+1685 LIVN
-1692 NTRIVQDINMP
+1692 NTRIVQDISMP

-1737 YAFLHKDKSS
+1737 YAFVHIGKSS
-1747 KEVR
+1747 KKVR

>member
-1 MIMTSNRK
+1 MIITSKRK
-9 LTSGVAILC
+9 LTSSVAILC

-34 KKADATNS
+34 KKADAASITLES
-42 WTVYFDISNT
+42 KYVYLDISNFSDEWNNNVYMFVD
-52 TWFTND
+52 TWGTLQKGEKISGTDIIRWDKSGWGNIGHIFGF
-58 SCVPEVSTN
+58 SCFDN
-67 NSTWNDMTLLSGKIY
+67 WNDIKAQDYRRTTMTSINLSDAGAKY
-82 SYTFGSKP
+82 FYWDGS
-90 SSVYFARGKNSG
+90 STAIIDS
-102 NEIYG
+102 
-107 KTVEQTILDKNYFL
+107 KTVY
-121 ANAWDTNSNSNSG
+121 S
-134 TWKVYEEKTIYIDI
+134 
-148 SNNTVYQG
+148 
-156 SKDSIYLRCSPTVGN
+156 
-171 NNISVSSIKMGYFKN
+171 ISVS
-186 NVYKATTL
+186 
-194 LWTDGYVWFDTN
+194 DTPIS
-206 GKWTN
+206 K
-211 QTSDD
+211 
-216 ENVRQLKGN
+216 
-225 NYFTIDAN
+225 
-233 KTGDKYNGTWSTYS
+233 
-247 ESLAGKTINF
+247 SLEGKTINF

-271 FTGDGL
+271 FTGAEVTETSSSL
-277 TAETKNVE
+277 T
-285 NNKVTIPNDVN
+285 NNQITIPNDIN
-296 NNAYKTVEFKNGN
+296 DKPYTTVEFKNGD

-320 SSSGVT
+320 NSSGVT
-326 AISYNESTCNTFYYG
+326 PISYDENTCNTFYYG
-341 ATEKSDG
+341 ATENLS
-348 NKLSY
+348 NNSVISY
-353 WGTNLFGNNSIANKN
+353 WGAEP
-368 LYFKKS
+368 S
-374 TFSSQ
+374 T
-379 PTVKI
+379 
-384 NGETLSGI
+384 
-392 SNTVNNTAVWSFT
+392 A
-405 IPSDSSA
+405 SDSINNNKLYLDKFFFDTTSGVVPTITIKDSNETFTKDSDDDSTYSYIINTSA
-412 TQQTII
+412 TQQDII
-418 TFEYGG
+418 SV
-424 NTYHLFWIGLGKDS
+424 TYNNMRYNFLWSDLSKNKLSINGS
-438 VVISGDFAKISERLS
+438 IASISGVYSNSDGLD
-453 KLRVYFDATLSKLD
+453 LYFDATLSKLSYNNSTASNATMPIQD
-467 YTGTIV
+467 SNAKMFVHLFGATDNSTVNYEMTKLSSKTIDSNTWSDVYFVNISKQDV
-473 EKDSNNN
+473 EKYSKVIFYSSTNEG
-480 PTYPNYSMPKNGVL
+480 TWPNAKANASKTEDLDLPKN
-494 RYYATGS
+494 
-501 GVSDYEGD
+501 
-509 MVKAVNFTKNGNT
+509 
-522 WKDVYYVDLPSNE
+522 
-535 YTKIVFSSFDM
+535 
-546 SDPTN
+546 TN
-551 YGGHGES
+551 K
-558 TTTLEIPTDINNPCF
+558 TCF
-573 YADTSDKVIYVGGQ
+573 YADSSDKCIYDNSM
-587 RSGYWDEVYTIRD
+587 RSGYWDKVYTIRD
-600 AESGKGNQVVD
+600 AESGKNNPVVD
-611 VKESSFSSEKSS
+611 IKASSFSSEKSN
-623 YGSREVNYVN
+623 YGSAEVNYVN

-640 TDYELN
+640 TDFELN

-660 NGASHRN
+660 SGASHRN

-692 IYTGHFQPTYTDSTT
+692 IYTGHFQPTHSD
-707 GQQWGFPFGA
+707 WGFPFGA

-723 LYGWSN
+723 LYGWSK

-734 SNNNSNVNSDGEV
+734 SNNNSNVNSDGTV
-747 KINQDG
+747 KIGSDG

-772 KTHDGKAAS
+772 KTHDNNAAS

-844 LADYSLDTDRSWSK
+844 LADHSSDGNKDWSK
-858 NLNSSGIYNAG
+858 NLTSSGKYKKTDNNETI
-869 DKVSNT
+869 DPVSNT
-875 YGLFPFNYGDNSAK
+875 YGLFPFNYGDKSSTDNA
-889 NNNGSTYNYGYG
+889 GSTYNYGYG

-916 LNSSGKQVDIKF
+916 INRNGDKVDIKF

-939 IDGKLALDVGGAHG
+939 IDGKLALDVGGDHG

-966 YVSKVKKSANNSDV
+966 YVSRVKKSANNSDE
-980 SGDSSVKSITY
+980 SGSTELASVTY
-991 HADGENGNANKT
+991 HADGDSGTGNKT
-1003 YNFYQQKD
+1003 YNFYQQKG
-1011 FTLEGDNSAEHT
+1011 FELEGDNSAEHT
-1023 LTMYYMERGLWES
+1023 LTMYYMERGMWES

-1080 NRVTHFGTKA
+1080 NRVTHFGIKA

-1101 FAENLTGNLS
+1101 FAENFTGNLS

-1147 ARLGNLSA
+1147 VRLGNLSA
-1155 DDNQS
+1155 DDNQL

-1191 VNGRKLYGFLDA
+1191 VNGKKLYGFLDA

-1216 SKVTVILD
+1216 SKITVILD

-1275 PDYGSATSGKLENT
+1275 PDYGSATSGNLENT
-1289 KNAQYYKKNSSA
+1289 KNAQYYKKDSSS

-1308 NLVDESGNFYLKN
+1308 DLVDESGNFYLKN

-1362 AVTSMATG
+1362 AVTSMASG
-1370 NTVTNSSIS
+1370 STVTNGSIS

-1392 RTEKPDSHSTLANYT
+1392 RTEKPDSSSLLANYT

-1450 DKVGNVNLSGKYKF
+1450 DKVGNNVNLVGKYKF

-1511 DENSDYATLKK
+1511 DENSDYAVLKK
-1522 VTTGGKDVLISQNTV
+1522 VTTGGNDVLISQNTV
-1537 NGTATHS
+1537 NGIATHS

-1560 YNTQTSTIDLKISK
+1560 YNTQIATMDLKISK
-1574 NWLNVNKA
+1574 NWFNVDEA

-1590 ANAVRFCLLRSSD
+1590 ANAVRFCLLRRSTD
-1603 SSNWSKVPNYEK
+1603 SSWSKVPNYES
-1615 FTLDANWKKT
+1615 FTLDSSWEKT
-1625 ITKLDKYVD
+1625 ITKLETYD
-1634 DTERTTW
+1634 DNGFQWQYAIR
-1641 KYSIKELDSNDNLID
+1641 ELDKDGNPIDNDNT
-1656 DGGMTTITAES
+1656 TTITAAS
-1667 GNVNYT
+1667 GNVTYK
-1673 VTYTTGTNSGAD
+1673 VEYTTSTSSNITTG
-1685 DNELIVD
+1685 LIVN
-1692 NTRIVQDINMP
+1692 NTRIVQDISMP

-1737 YAFLHKDKSS
+1737 YAFVHIGKSS

>member
-1 MIMTSNRK
+1 MIITSKRK
-9 LTSGVAILC
+9 LTSSVAILC

-34 KKADATNS
+34 KKADAASITLES
-42 WTVYFDISNT
+42 KYVYLDISNFSDEWNNNVYMFVD
-52 TWFTND
+52 TWGTLQKGEKISGTDIIRWDKRGWGNIGHIFGF
-58 SCVPEVSTN
+58 SCFDN
-67 NSTWNDMTLLSGKIY
+67 WNDIKAQDYRRTTMTSINLSDAGAKY
-82 SYTFGSKP
+82 FYWDGS
-90 SSVYFARGKNSG
+90 STA
-102 NEIYG
+102 IIDG
-107 KTVEQTILDKNYFL
+107 KTVY
-121 ANAWDTNSNSNSG
+121 S
-134 TWKVYEEKTIYIDI
+134 
-148 SNNTVYQG
+148 
-156 SKDSIYLRCSPTVGN
+156 
-171 NNISVSSIKMGYFKN
+171 ISVS
-186 NVYKATTL
+186 
-194 LWTDGYVWFDTN
+194 DTPIS
-206 GKWTN
+206 K
-211 QTSDD
+211 
-216 ENVRQLKGN
+216 
-225 NYFTIDAN
+225 
-233 KTGDKYNGTWSTYS
+233 
-247 ESLAGKTINF
+247 SLEGKTINF

-271 FTGDGL
+271 FTGAEVTETSSSL
-277 TAETKNVE
+277 T
-285 NNKVTIPNDVN
+285 NNQITIPNDIN
-296 NNAYKTVEFKNGN
+296 DKPYTTVEFKNGD
-309 TSLGKYNLFNE
+309 TSLGKYNLFNA

-326 AISYNESTCNTFYYG
+326 PISYDENTCNTFYYG
-341 ATEKSDG
+341 ATENLS
-348 NKLSY
+348 NNSVISY
-353 WGTNLFGNNSIANKN
+353 WGPEPSTASNSINNNK
-368 LYFKKS
+368 LYLDKFFFDTTSGVVPTITIKDSNETFTKDSDDDS
-374 TFSSQ
+374 TYSYI
-379 PTVKI
+379 I
-384 NGETLSGI
+384 NT
-392 SNTVNNTAVWSFT
+392 
-405 IPSDSSA
+405 SA
-412 TQQTII
+412 TQQDII
-418 TFEYGG
+418 SV
-424 NTYHLFWIGLGKDS
+424 TYNNMRYNFLWSDLSKNKLSINGS
-438 VVISGDFAKISERLS
+438 IASISGVYSNSDGLD
-453 KLRVYFDATLSKLD
+453 LYFDATLSKLSYLGSTVNNATMPIQD
-467 YTGTIV
+467 SNAKMFAHLFGATDNSTVNYEMTKLSSKTVDSNTWSDVYFVNISKQDV
-473 EKDSNNN
+473 EK
-480 PTYPNYSMPKNGVL
+480 YSKVVFYSSTNEGTWPGDNAKASKTEDLDLPKN
-494 RYYATGS
+494 
-501 GVSDYEGD
+501 
-509 MVKAVNFTKNGNT
+509 
-522 WKDVYYVDLPSNE
+522 
-535 YTKIVFSSFDM
+535 
-546 SDPTN
+546 TN
-551 YGGHGES
+551 K
-558 TTTLEIPTDINNPCF
+558 TCF
-573 YADTSDKVIYVGGQ
+573 YADSSDKCIYDNSM
-587 RSGYWDEVYTIRD
+587 RSGYWDKVYTIRD
-600 AESGKGNQVVD
+600 AESGKNSTVVD
-611 VKESSFSSEKSS
+611 IKASNFSSEKSN
-623 YGSREVNYVN
+623 YGSTEVNYVN

-640 TDYELN
+640 TDFELN
-646 GSNRDDYN
+646 GSNRDDY
-654 GESGLQ
+654 
-660 NGASHRN
+660 GASIGASQRN

-680 YYKNKGVSVNDA
+680 YYKNKGVSVKDA
-692 IYTGHFQPTYTDSTT
+692 IYTGHFQPTYSD
-707 GQQWGFPFGA
+707 WGFPFSD
-717 IADTMD
+717 IANTMD

-729 YNTFI
+729 NNSDDNYKTFI
-734 SNNNSNVNSDGEV
+734 SNNNSNVNSDGKVITGSE
-747 KINQDG
+747 G

-762 VNSSLDNGVL
+762 VNSSLNNGVL

-804 NVAFPFTKKDVFGEG
+804 NVAFPFTKKDVVGEG

-844 LADYSLDTDRSWSK
+844 LADHSSDSDRSWSK
-858 NLNSSGIYNAG
+858 NLTSSGKYRKTDNNETI
-869 DKVSNT
+869 DPVSNT
-875 YGLFPFNYGDNSAK
+875 YGLFPFNYGDKSSAD
-889 NNNGSTYNYGYG
+889 NTGSTYNYGYG

-916 LNSSGKQVDIKF
+916 LNSSGDPVDIKF

-939 IDGKLALDVGGAHG
+939 IDGKLALDVGGDHG

-980 SGDSSVKSITY
+980 SGNSSVRSITY
-991 HADGENGNANKT
+991 HADGENGNARET
-1003 YNFYQQKD
+1003 YDFYQQKD
-1011 FTLEGDNSAEHT
+1011 FTLEGGNSAEHT

-1101 FAENLTGNLS
+1101 FAENFTGNLS

-1147 ARLGNLSA
+1147 VRLGNLSA
-1155 DDNQS
+1155 DDSQS

-1191 VNGRKLYGFLDA
+1191 VNGKKLYGFLDA

-1275 PDYGSATSGKLENT
+1275 PDYGSATSGNLENT
-1289 KNAQYYKKNSSA
+1289 KNAQYYKKDSSS

-1308 NLVDESGNFYLKN
+1308 DLVDESGNFYLKN

-1362 AVTSMATG
+1362 AVTSMASG
-1370 NTVTNSSIS
+1370 STVTNGSIS

-1392 RTEKPDSHSTLANYT
+1392 RTEKPDSSSPSANYT

-1450 DKVGNVNLSGKYKF
+1450 DKVGNVNLVGKYKF

-1511 DENSDYATLKK
+1511 DENSDGAVLKK
-1522 VTTGGKDVLISQNTV
+1522 VTTGGKDVTISQNTV

-1560 YNTQTSTIDLKISK
+1560 YNTQIATMDLKISK
-1574 NWLNVNKA
+1574 NWFNVDEA

-1590 ANAVRFCLLRSSD
+1590 ANAVRFCLLRRSTD
-1603 SSNWSKVPNYEK
+1603 SSWSKVPNYES
-1615 FTLDANWKKT
+1615 FTLDSSWEKT
-1625 ITKLDKYVD
+1625 ITKLETYD
-1634 DTERTTW
+1634 DNGFQWQYAIR
-1641 KYSIKELDSNDNLID
+1641 ELDKAGNPIDNDNT
-1656 DGGMTTITAES
+1656 TTITAAS
-1667 GNVNYT
+1667 GNVTYK
-1673 VTYTTGTNSGAD
+1673 VEYTTMTSSNITTG
-1685 DNELIVD
+1685 LIVN
-1692 NTRIVQDINMP
+1692 NTRIVQDISMP

-1737 YAFLHKDKSS
+1737 YAFVHIGKSS

>member
-1 MIMTSNRK
+1 MIITSKRK
-9 LTSGVAILC
+9 LTSSVAILC

-34 KKADATNS
+34 KKADAASITLES
-42 WTVYFDISNT
+42 KYVYLDISNFSDEWNNNVYMFVD
-52 TWFTND
+52 TWGTLQKGEKISGTDIIRWDKRGWGNIGHIFGF
-58 SCVPEVSTN
+58 SCFDN
-67 NSTWNDMTLLSGKIY
+67 WNDIKAQDYRRTTMTSINLSDAGAKY
-82 SYTFGSKP
+82 FYWDGS
-90 SSVYFARGKNSG
+90 STA
-102 NEIYG
+102 IIDG
-107 KTVEQTILDKNYFL
+107 KTVY
-121 ANAWDTNSNSNSG
+121 S
-134 TWKVYEEKTIYIDI
+134 
-148 SNNTVYQG
+148 
-156 SKDSIYLRCSPTVGN
+156 
-171 NNISVSSIKMGYFKN
+171 ISVS
-186 NVYKATTL
+186 
-194 LWTDGYVWFDTN
+194 DTPIS
-206 GKWTN
+206 K
-211 QTSDD
+211 
-216 ENVRQLKGN
+216 
-225 NYFTIDAN
+225 
-233 KTGDKYNGTWSTYS
+233 
-247 ESLAGKTINF
+247 SLEGKTINF

-271 FTGDGL
+271 FTGAEVTETSSSL
-277 TAETKNVE
+277 T
-285 NNKVTIPNDVN
+285 NNQITIPNDIN
-296 NNAYKTVEFKNGN
+296 DKPYTTVEFKNGD
-309 TSLGKYNLFNE
+309 TSLGKYNLFNA
-320 SSSGVT
+320 SSGGVT
-326 AISYNESTCNTFYYG
+326 PISYDENTCNTFYYG
-341 ATEKSDG
+341 ATENLS
-348 NKLSY
+348 NNSVISY
-353 WGTNLFGNNSIANKN
+353 WGPEPSTASNSINNNK
-368 LYFKKS
+368 LYLDKFFFDTTSGVVPTITIKDSNETFTKDSDDDS
-374 TFSSQ
+374 TYSYI
-379 PTVKI
+379 I
-384 NGETLSGI
+384 NT
-392 SNTVNNTAVWSFT
+392 
-405 IPSDSSA
+405 SA
-412 TQQTII
+412 TQQDII
-418 TFEYGG
+418 SV
-424 NTYHLFWIGLGKDS
+424 TYNNMRYNFLWSDLSKNKLSINGS
-438 VVISGDFAKISERLS
+438 IASISGVYSNSDGLD
-453 KLRVYFDATLSKLD
+453 LYFDATLSKLSYLGSTVNNATMPIQD
-467 YTGTIV
+467 SNAKMFAHLFGATDNSTVNYEMTKLSSKTVDSNTWSDVYFVNISKQDV
-473 EKDSNNN
+473 EK
-480 PTYPNYSMPKNGVL
+480 YSKVVFYSSTNEGTWPGDNAKASKTEDLDLPKN
-494 RYYATGS
+494 
-501 GVSDYEGD
+501 
-509 MVKAVNFTKNGNT
+509 
-522 WKDVYYVDLPSNE
+522 
-535 YTKIVFSSFDM
+535 
-546 SDPTN
+546 TN
-551 YGGHGES
+551 K
-558 TTTLEIPTDINNPCF
+558 TCF
-573 YADTSDKVIYVGGQ
+573 YADSSDKCIYDNSM
-587 RSGYWDEVYTIRD
+587 RSGYWDKVYTIRD
-600 AESGKGNQVVD
+600 AESGKNSTVVD
-611 VKESSFSSEKSS
+611 IKASNFSSEKSN
-623 YGSREVNYVN
+623 YGSTEVNYVN

-640 TDYELN
+640 TDFELN
-646 GSNRDDYN
+646 GSNRDDY
-654 GESGLQ
+654 
-660 NGASHRN
+660 GASIGASQRN

-680 YYKNKGVSVNDA
+680 YYKNKGVSVKDA
-692 IYTGHFQPTYTDSTT
+692 IYTGHFQPTYSD
-707 GQQWGFPFGA
+707 WGFPFSD
-717 IADTMD
+717 IANTMD

-729 YNTFI
+729 NNSDDNYKTFI
-734 SNNNSNVNSDGEV
+734 SNNNSNVNSDGKVITGSE
-747 KINQDG
+747 G

-762 VNSSLDNGVL
+762 VNSSLNNGVL

-844 LADYSLDTDRSWSK
+844 LADHSSDSDRSWSK
-858 NLNSSGIYNAG
+858 NLTSSGKYRKTDNNETI
-869 DKVSNT
+869 DPVSNT
-875 YGLFPFNYGDNSAK
+875 YGLFPFNYGDKSSAD
-889 NNNGSTYNYGYG
+889 NTGSTYNYGYG

-916 LNSSGKQVDIKF
+916 LNSSGDPVDIKF

-939 IDGKLALDVGGAHG
+939 IDGKLALDVGGDHG

-980 SGDSSVKSITY
+980 SGNSSVRSITY
-991 HADGENGNANKT
+991 HADGENGNARET
-1003 YNFYQQKD
+1003 YDFYQQKD
-1011 FTLEGDNSAEHT
+1011 FTLEGGNSAEHT

-1101 FAENLTGNLS
+1101 FAENFTGNLS

-1147 ARLGNLSA
+1147 VRLGNLSA
-1155 DDNQS
+1155 DDSQS

-1191 VNGRKLYGFLDA
+1191 VNGKKLYGFLDA

-1275 PDYGSATSGKLENT
+1275 PDYGSATSGNLENT
-1289 KNAQYYKKNSSA
+1289 KNAQYYKKDSSS

-1308 NLVDESGNFYLKN
+1308 DLVDESGNFYLKN

-1362 AVTSMATG
+1362 AVTSMASG
-1370 NTVTNSSIS
+1370 STVTNGSIS

-1392 RTEKPDSHSTLANYT
+1392 RTEKPDSSSPSANYT

-1450 DKVGNVNLSGKYKF
+1450 DKVGNVNLVGKYKF

-1511 DENSDYATLKK
+1511 DENSDGAVLKK
-1522 VTTGGKDVLISQNTV
+1522 VTTGGKDVTISQNTV

-1560 YNTQTSTIDLKISK
+1560 YNTQIATMDLKISK
-1574 NWLNVNKA
+1574 NWFNVDEA

-1590 ANAVRFCLLRSSD
+1590 ANAVRFCLLRRSTD
-1603 SSNWSKVPNYEK
+1603 SSWSKVPNYES
-1615 FTLDANWKKT
+1615 FTLDSSWEKT
-1625 ITKLDKYVD
+1625 ITKLETYD
-1634 DTERTTW
+1634 DNGFQWQYAIR
-1641 KYSIKELDSNDNLID
+1641 ELDKAGNPIDNDNT
-1656 DGGMTTITAES
+1656 TTITAAS
-1667 GNVNYT
+1667 GNVTYK
-1673 VTYTTGTNSGAD
+1673 VEYTTMTSSNITTG
-1685 DNELIVD
+1685 LIVN
-1692 NTRIVQDINMP
+1692 NTRIVQDISMP

-1737 YAFLHKDKSS
+1737 YAFVHIGKSS

>member
-34 KKADATNS
+34 KKVNAASSEKYQSDY
-42 WTVYFDISNT
+42 VYFDISNIIENRSEWETKNIIFHLSKTDWST
-52 TWFTND
+52 TYKLTHIA
-58 SCVPEVSTN
+58 
-67 NSTWNDMTLLSGKIY
+67 G
-82 SYTFGSKP
+82 
-90 SSVYFARGKNSG
+90 
-102 NEIYG
+102 
-107 KTVEQTILDKNYFL
+107 
-121 ANAWDTNSNSNSG
+121 
-134 TWKVYEEKTIYIDI
+134 
-148 SNNTVYQG
+148 TVYGVKMESDYNYSDMKMLFALSETDELNWDGYIKSSDYRRTNQ
-156 SKDSIYLRCSPTVGN
+156 
-171 NNISVSSIKMGYFKN
+171 ISVPTS
-186 NVYKATTL
+186 A
-194 LWTDGYVWFDTN
+194 N
-206 GKWTN
+206 GKVFSW
-211 QTSDD
+211 
-216 ENVRQLKGN
+216 
-225 NYFTIDAN
+225 
-233 KTGDKYNGTWSTYS
+233 NGTSTENIDNKKTFVLKY
-247 ESLAGKTINF
+247 ENAKVGEFIEQQSLAGKTINF

-546 SDPTN
+546 SGPTN

-573 YADTSDKVIYVGGQ
+573 YADTSDKVIYLGGQ

-600 AESGKGNQVVD
+600 AESAKGSQVVD
-611 VKESSFSSEKSS
+611 IKESNFSSEKSS

-646 GSNRDDYN
+646 GGNRDDYN

-707 GQQWGFPFGA
+707 QQSWGFPFSD
-717 IADTMD
+717 IANTMD

-734 SNNNSNVNSDGEV
+734 SNNNSNVNSDGGV
-747 KINQDG
+747 KIGQDG
-753 YYMYATQGI
+753 YYMYATQDI
-762 VNSSLDNGVL
+762 VNDKLVDGVL
-772 KTHDGKAAS
+772 KTHDGNAAS

-825 DSASKTLAMQ
+825 DSASTTLAMQ
-835 KDTESDNYY
+835 KDTASDNYY
-844 LADYSLDTDRSWSK
+844 LANHSSDSNRNWSK
-858 NLNSSGIYNAG
+858 NLNSSGIYDDG
-869 DKVSNT
+869 DGVSNI

-906 KFRLTDDGKV
+906 KFRLTSDGKV
-916 LNSSGKQVDIKF
+916 LNSQGNPVDIKF

-953 QVTGMLDFANKKA
+953 QVTGMLNFANEADGKKYA
-966 YVSKVKKSANNSDV
+966 YVSKVKKSANNPTNV
-980 SGDSSVKSITY
+980 SGSTKLASITY
-991 HADGENGNANKT
+991 HADGESGTTDKP
-1003 YNFYQQKD
+1003 YDFYQKKE

-1052 EKTVDKSDVNTMF
+1052 EKTVDKSDVNKMF

-1160 KDISEM
+1160 KDISKM

-1289 KNAQYYKKNSSA
+1289 KNAQYYKKDSSA

-1336 ISLKENLSASQK
+1336 ISLRENLSASQK

-1392 RTEKPDSHSTLANYT
+1392 RTEKPDSHSALANYT

-1450 DKVGNVNLSGKYKF
+1450 DKVGNNVNLTGKYKF

-1473 SGLEGANSIVSNVI
+1473 SGLEGANSIVSDVI

-1511 DENSDYATLKK
+1511 DDNSDYATLKK
-1522 VTTGGKDVLISQNTV
+1522 VTTGGNDVLISQNTV

-1560 YNTQTSTIDLKISK
+1560 YNTRTDTTDLKISK
-1574 NWLNVNKA
+1574 NWRNVEEA
-1582 DRDKYIPT
+1582 DSNKYIPT
-1590 ANAVRFCLLRSSD
+1590 ANAVRFRLLRSTD
-1603 SSNWSKVPNYEK
+1603 GSNWDTVPNYDS
-1615 FTLDANWKKT
+1615 FTLDSNWEKT
-1625 ITKLDKYVD
+1625 ITKLELFND
-1634 DTERTTW
+1634 DNTRQWQYT
-1641 KYSIKELDSNDNLID
+1641 IRELDKNGNPIDN
-1656 DGGMTTITAES
+1656 GNTTTITAAS
-1667 GNVNYT
+1667 GNVTYK
-1673 VTYTTGTNSGAD
+1673 VEYTTSTSSNITTG
-1685 DNELIVD
+1685 LIVN
-1692 NTRIVQDINMP
+1692 NTRIVQDISMP

>member
-1 MIMTSNRK
+1 MTSINLSDAGAK
-9 LTSGVAILC
+9 YFYWDGSSTAI
-18 ALMILIGI
+18 ID
-26 FPMNLFSG
+26 S
-34 KKADATNS
+34 K
-42 WTVYFDISNT
+42 TVYS
-52 TWFTND
+52 
-58 SCVPEVSTN
+58 
-67 NSTWNDMTLLSGKIY
+67 
-82 SYTFGSKP
+82 
-90 SSVYFARGKNSG
+90 
-102 NEIYG
+102 
-107 KTVEQTILDKNYFL
+107 
-121 ANAWDTNSNSNSG
+121 
-134 TWKVYEEKTIYIDI
+134 
-148 SNNTVYQG
+148 
-156 SKDSIYLRCSPTVGN
+156 
-171 NNISVSSIKMGYFKN
+171 ISVS
-186 NVYKATTL
+186 
-194 LWTDGYVWFDTN
+194 DTPIS
-206 GKWTN
+206 K
-211 QTSDD
+211 
-216 ENVRQLKGN
+216 
-225 NYFTIDAN
+225 
-233 KTGDKYNGTWSTYS
+233 
-247 ESLAGKTINF
+247 SLEGKTINF

-271 FTGDGL
+271 FTGAEVTETSSSL
-277 TAETKNVE
+277 T
-285 NNKVTIPNDVN
+285 NNQITIPNDIN
-296 NNAYKTVEFKNGN
+296 DKPYTTVEFKNGD

-320 SSSGVT
+320 NSSGVT
-326 AISYNESTCNTFYYG
+326 PISYDENTCNTFYYG
-341 ATEKSDG
+341 ATENLS
-348 NKLSY
+348 NNSVISY
-353 WGTNLFGNNSIANKN
+353 WGAEP
-368 LYFKKS
+368 S
-374 TFSSQ
+374 T
-379 PTVKI
+379 
-384 NGETLSGI
+384 
-392 SNTVNNTAVWSFT
+392 A
-405 IPSDSSA
+405 SDSINNNKLYLDKFFFDTTSGVVPTITIKDSNETFTKDSDDDSTYSYIINTSA
-412 TQQTII
+412 TQQDII
-418 TFEYGG
+418 SV
-424 NTYHLFWIGLGKDS
+424 TYNNMRYNFLWSDLSKNKLSINGS
-438 VVISGDFAKISERLS
+438 IASISGVYSNSDGLD
-453 KLRVYFDATLSKLD
+453 LYFDATLSKLS
-467 YTGTIV
+467 YLGSTGNNATMPIQDSNAKMFVHLFGATDGSTVGYEMTKLSSKTVDSNTWSDVYFVNISKQDV
-473 EKDSNNN
+473 EKYSKVIFYSSTNEG
-480 PTYPNYSMPKNGVL
+480 TWPNANANASKTEDLDLPKN
-494 RYYATGS
+494 
-501 GVSDYEGD
+501 
-509 MVKAVNFTKNGNT
+509 
-522 WKDVYYVDLPSNE
+522 
-535 YTKIVFSSFDM
+535 
-546 SDPTN
+546 TN
-551 YGGHGES
+551 K
-558 TTTLEIPTDINNPCF
+558 TCF
-573 YADTSDKVIYVGGQ
+573 YADSSDKCIYDNSM
-587 RSGYWDEVYTIRD
+587 RSGYWDKVYTIRD
-600 AESGKGNQVVD
+600 AESGKNNPVVD
-611 VKESSFSSEKSS
+611 IKASSFSSEKSN
-623 YGSREVNYVN
+623 YGSAEVNYVN

-640 TDYELN
+640 TDFELN

-660 NGASHRN
+660 SGASHRN

-692 IYTGHFQPTYTDSTT
+692 IYTGHFQPTHSD
-707 GQQWGFPFGA
+707 WGFPFGA

-723 LYGWSN
+723 LYGWSK

-734 SNNNSNVNSDGEV
+734 SNNNSNVNSDGTV
-747 KINQDG
+747 KIGSDG

-825 DSASKTLAMQ
+825 DSASTTLAMQ
-835 KDTESDNYY
+835 KDTASDNYY
-844 LADYSLDTDRSWSK
+844 LANHSSDSNRNWSK
-858 NLNSSGIYNAG
+858 NLNSSGIYDGG
-869 DKVSNT
+869 DGVSNI

-916 LNSSGKQVDIKF
+916 LNSSGDKVDIKF

-939 IDGKLALDVGGAHG
+939 IDGKLALDVGGDHG
-953 QVTGMLDFANKKA
+953 QVTGMLDFANKKS
-966 YVSKVKKSANNSDV
+966 YVSRVKKSANNSDV
-980 SGDSSVKSITY
+980 SGGSSVRSITY
-991 HADGENGNANKT
+991 HADGESGTINKP
-1003 YNFYQQKD
+1003 YDFHQEKE

-1023 LTMYYMERGLWES
+1023 LTMYYMERGMWES

-1101 FAENLTGNLS
+1101 FAENFTGNLS

-1121 VDSYNG
+1121 TDSYNG
-1127 QDNVVH
+1127 QDNVVN
-1133 WFANYSNENNEYTQ
+1133 WFANHSNENNEYTQ

-1155 DDNQS
+1155 DDNQL
-1160 KDISEM
+1160 KDISKM

-1191 VNGRKLYGFLDA
+1191 ANGKKLYGFLDA

-1247 CNVYL
+1247 CDVYL

-1275 PDYGSATSGKLENT
+1275 PDYGSATSGNLENT
-1289 KNAQYYKKNSSA
+1289 KNAQYYKKDSSS

-1308 NLVDESGNFYLKN
+1308 DLVDESGNFYLKN

-1362 AVTSMATG
+1362 AVTSMASG
-1370 NTVTNSSIS
+1370 STVTNGSIS

-1392 RTEKPDSHSTLANYT
+1392 RTEKPDSSSSLANYT

-1450 DKVGNVNLSGKYKF
+1450 DKVGNNVNLVGKYKF

-1511 DENSDYATLKK
+1511 DENSDYAVLKK
-1522 VTTGGKDVLISQNTV
+1522 VTTGGNDVLISQNTV
-1537 NGTATHS
+1537 NGIATHS

-1560 YNTQTSTIDLKISK
+1560 YNTQIATMDLKISK
-1574 NWLNVNKA
+1574 NWFNVDEA

-1590 ANAVRFCLLRSSD
+1590 ANAVRFCLLRRSTD
-1603 SSNWSKVPNYEK
+1603 SSWNKVPNYES
-1615 FTLDANWKKT
+1615 FTLDSSWEKT
-1625 ITKLDKYVD
+1625 ITKLETYD
-1634 DTERTTW
+1634 DNGFQWQYAIR
-1641 KYSIKELDSNDNLID
+1641 ELDKDGNPIDNDNT
-1656 DGGMTTITAES
+1656 TTITAAS
-1667 GNVNYT
+1667 GNVTYK
-1673 VTYTTGTNSGAD
+1673 VEYTTSTSSNITTG
-1685 DNELIVD
+1685 LIVN
-1692 NTRIVQDINMP
+1692 NTRIVQDISMP

-1737 YAFLHKDKSS
+1737 YAFVHIGKSS

>member
-1 MIMTSNRK
+1 MIITSKRK
-9 LTSGVAILC
+9 LTSSVAILC

-34 KKADATNS
+34 KKVNAASSEKYQSDY
-42 WTVYFDISNT
+42 VYFDISNITENRSEWETKNIIFHLSKTDWST
-52 TWFTND
+52 TYKLTHIA
-58 SCVPEVSTN
+58 
-67 NSTWNDMTLLSGKIY
+67 G
-82 SYTFGSKP
+82 
-90 SSVYFARGKNSG
+90 
-102 NEIYG
+102 
-107 KTVEQTILDKNYFL
+107 
-121 ANAWDTNSNSNSG
+121 
-134 TWKVYEEKTIYIDI
+134 
-148 SNNTVYQG
+148 TVYGVKMESDYNYSDMKMLFALSETDELNWDGYIKSSDYRRTNQ
-156 SKDSIYLRCSPTVGN
+156 
-171 NNISVSSIKMGYFKN
+171 ISVPTS
-186 NVYKATTL
+186 A
-194 LWTDGYVWFDTN
+194 N
-206 GKWTN
+206 GKVFSW
-211 QTSDD
+211 
-216 ENVRQLKGN
+216 
-225 NYFTIDAN
+225 
-233 KTGDKYNGTWSTYS
+233 NGTSTENIDNKKTFVLKY
-247 ESLAGKTINF
+247 ENAKVGEFIEQQSLAGKTINF
-257 KDMTGKLAGNITAI
+257 KDMTGELNSNITAT
-271 FTGDGL
+271 FTGDEVTETSSSL
-277 TAETKNVE
+277 T
-285 NNKVTIPNDVN
+285 NNQITIPNDIN
-296 NNAYKTVEFKNGN
+296 DKPYTTVEFKNGD

-320 SSSGVT
+320 NGSGAT
-326 AISYNESTCNTFYYG
+326 PISYDENTCNTFYYG
-341 ATEKSDG
+341 ATEKLSD
-348 NKLSY
+348 NSVISY
-353 WGTNLFGNNSIANKN
+353 WGAEP
-368 LYFKKS
+368 S
-374 TFSSQ
+374 T
-379 PTVKI
+379 
-384 NGETLSGI
+384 
-392 SNTVNNTAVWSFT
+392 A
-405 IPSDSSA
+405 SDSINNKKLYLDKFCFDTTSSAVPTITIKDSNGTFTKDLDDDSTYSYIINTSA
-412 TQQTII
+412 TQQDII
-418 TFEYGG
+418 SV
-424 NTYHLFWIGLGKDS
+424 TYNNMRYNFLWSD
-438 VVISGDFAKISERLS
+438 LS
-453 KLRVYFDATLSKLD
+453 KNKLVVNNNIANVSDNYSKTNNRVYFDATLSKLD

-473 EKDSNNN
+473 EGDANN

-494 RYYATGS
+494 RYYATGGN
-501 GVSDYEGD
+501 GVTDIEGD
-509 MVKAVNFTKNGNT
+509 MVKAANFTKNGNT

-546 SDPTN
+546 SGPTN

-558 TTTLEIPTDINNPCF
+558 TTTLDIPTNINNPCF
-573 YADTSDKVIYVGGQ
+573 YADTSDKVIYDGGK

-600 AESGKGNQVVD
+600 AESAKGRPVVD
-611 VKESSFSSEKSS
+611 VKESSFSSEKNN

-654 GESGLQ
+654 GESGLEK
-660 NGASHRN
+660 GASHRN

-707 GQQWGFPFGA
+707 GKKWGFPFSD
-717 IADTMD
+717 IAGTMD
-723 LYGWSN
+723 LYGWSKNISDDN
-729 YNTFI
+729 YKTFI

-762 VNSSLDNGVL
+762 VNDKLVDGVL
-772 KTHDGKAAS
+772 KTHDGNAAS

-844 LADYSLDTDRSWSK
+844 LADHTSTDRSWSK

-875 YGLFPFNYGDNSAK
+875 YGLFPFNYGVNSAK
-889 NNNGSTYNYGYG
+889 DNNGSTYNYGYG

-980 SGDSSVKSITY
+980 SGNSSVKSITY
-991 HADGENGNANKT
+991 HADGESGNVEKT
-1003 YNFYQQKD
+1003 YDFYQQKD
-1011 FTLEGDNSAEHT
+1011 FTLEGGNSAEHT

-1052 EKTVDKSDVNTMF
+1052 EKTVDKSDVNKMF

-1160 KDISEM
+1160 KDISKM
-1166 TYLNFK
+1166 TYLTFK

-1191 VNGRKLYGFLDA
+1191 EKGKKLYGFLDA

-1239 ISFQYNIE
+1239 ISFQYNIQ
-1247 CNVYL
+1247 CDIYL

-1261 TSIGTGFTTAQENI
+1261 TSIGTGFTTAQDNI
-1275 PDYGSATSGKLENT
+1275 PDYGSAKSKKLENAE
-1289 KNAQYYKKNSSA
+1289 NAQYYKKNSSA

-1336 ISLKENLSASQK
+1336 ISLRENLSASQK

-1392 RTEKPDSHSTLANYT
+1392 RTEKPDSNSELANYT

-1450 DKVGNVNLSGKYKF
+1450 DKVGNNVNLTGKYKF

-1473 SGLEGANSIVSNVI
+1473 SGLEGANSIVSDVI

-1511 DENSDYATLKK
+1511 DDNSDYATLKK
-1522 VTTGGKDVLISQNTV
+1522 VTTGGNDVLISQNTV

-1560 YNTQTSTIDLKISK
+1560 YNTRTDTTDLKISK
-1574 NWLNVNKA
+1574 NWLNVDEA
-1582 DRDKYIPT
+1582 YSDKYIPT
-1590 ANAVRFCLLRSSD
+1590 ANAVRFRLLRSID
-1603 SSNWSKVPNYEK
+1603 GSNWESVPNYDS
-1615 FTLDANWKKT
+1615 FTLDSNWEKT
-1625 ITKLDKYVD
+1625 ITKLELFND
-1634 DTERTTW
+1634 DNTRQWQYT
-1641 KYSIKELDSNDNLID
+1641 IRELDKNGNPIDN
-1656 DGGMTTITAES
+1656 GNTTTITAAS
-1667 GNVNYT
+1667 GNVTYK
-1673 VTYTTGTNSGAD
+1673 VEYTTSTSSNITTG
-1685 DNELIVD
+1685 LIVN
-1692 NTRIVQDINMP
+1692 NTRIVQDISMP

-1718 LFGAIAI
+1718 LFGVIAI

-1737 YAFLHKDKSS
+1737 YAFVHIGKSS

>member
-1 MIMTSNRK
+1 
-9 LTSGVAILC
+9 
-18 ALMILIGI
+18 
-26 FPMNLFSG
+26 
-34 KKADATNS
+34 
-42 WTVYFDISNT
+42 
-52 TWFTND
+52 
-58 SCVPEVSTN
+58 
-67 NSTWNDMTLLSGKIY
+67 
-82 SYTFGSKP
+82 
-90 SSVYFARGKNSG
+90 
-102 NEIYG
+102 
-107 KTVEQTILDKNYFL
+107 
-121 ANAWDTNSNSNSG
+121 
-134 TWKVYEEKTIYIDI
+134 
-148 SNNTVYQG
+148 
-156 SKDSIYLRCSPTVGN
+156 
-171 NNISVSSIKMGYFKN
+171 
-186 NVYKATTL
+186 
-194 LWTDGYVWFDTN
+194 
-206 GKWTN
+206 
-211 QTSDD
+211 
-216 ENVRQLKGN
+216 
-225 NYFTIDAN
+225 
-233 KTGDKYNGTWSTYS
+233 
-247 ESLAGKTINF
+247 
-257 KDMTGKLAGNITAI
+257 MTGKLAGNITAI
-271 FTGDGL
+271 FTGAEVTETSSSL
-277 TAETKNVE
+277 T
-285 NNKVTIPNDVN
+285 NNQITIPNDIN
-296 NNAYKTVEFKNGN
+296 DKPYTTVEFKNGD
-309 TSLGKYNLFNE
+309 TSLGKYNLFNA

-326 AISYNESTCNTFYYG
+326 PISYDENTCNTFYYG
-341 ATEKSDG
+341 ATENLS
-348 NKLSY
+348 NNSVISY
-353 WGTNLFGNNSIANKN
+353 WGAEP
-368 LYFKKS
+368 S
-374 TFSSQ
+374 T
-379 PTVKI
+379 
-384 NGETLSGI
+384 
-392 SNTVNNTAVWSFT
+392 A
-405 IPSDSSA
+405 SDSINNKKLYLDKFFFDTTSGVVPTITIKDSNGTFTKDSDDDSTYSYIINTSA
-412 TQQTII
+412 TQQDII
-418 TFEYGG
+418 SV
-424 NTYHLFWIGLGKDS
+424 TYNNMRYNFLWSDLSKNKLSINGS
-438 VVISGDFAKISERLS
+438 IASISGVYSNSDGLD
-453 KLRVYFDATLSKLD
+453 LYFDATLSKLS
-467 YTGTIV
+467 YLGSTGNNATMPIQDSNAKMFAHLFGATDNSTVNYEMTKLSSKTVDSNTWSDVYFVNISKQDV
-473 EKDSNNN
+473 EKYSKVIFYSSTNEG
-480 PTYPNYSMPKNGVL
+480 TWPNANANASKTEDLDLPKN
-494 RYYATGS
+494 
-501 GVSDYEGD
+501 
-509 MVKAVNFTKNGNT
+509 
-522 WKDVYYVDLPSNE
+522 
-535 YTKIVFSSFDM
+535 
-546 SDPTN
+546 TN
-551 YGGHGES
+551 K
-558 TTTLEIPTDINNPCF
+558 TCF
-573 YADTSDKVIYVGGQ
+573 YADSSDKCIYDNSM
-587 RSGYWDEVYTIRD
+587 RSGYWDKVYTIRD
-600 AESGKGNQVVD
+600 AESGKNNPVVD
-611 VKESSFSSEKSS
+611 IKASSFSGEKSN
-623 YGSREVNYVN
+623 YGSTEVNYVN

-640 TDYELN
+640 TDFELN
-646 GSNRDDYN
+646 GSNRDDY
-654 GESGLQ
+654 GVLT
-660 NGASHRN
+660 GASHRN

-692 IYTGHFQPTYTDSTT
+692 IYTGHFQPTHSD
-707 GQQWGFPFGA
+707 WGFPFGA

-723 LYGWSN
+723 LYGWSK

-734 SNNNSNVNSDGEV
+734 SNNNSNVNSDGTV
-747 KINQDG
+747 KIGSDG

-762 VNSSLDNGVL
+762 VNGSLDNGVL
-772 KTHDGKAAS
+772 KTHDNNAAS

-796 TKLGKVYN
+796 AKLGKVYN
-804 NVAFPFTKKDVFGEG
+804 NVAFPFTKKDVFGEK

-844 LADYSLDTDRSWSK
+844 LADHSSDSDRSWSK
-858 NLNSSGIYNAG
+858 NLTSSGKYNG
-869 DKVSNT
+869 TVDPVSNT
-875 YGLFPFNYGDNSAK
+875 YGLFPFNYGDKSSTDNA
-889 NNNGSTYNYGYG
+889 GSTYNYGYG

-916 LNSSGKQVDIKF
+916 LNSSGDKVDIKF

-939 IDGKLALDVGGAHG
+939 IDGQLALDVGGDHG
-953 QVTGMLDFANKKA
+953 QVTGMLDFANKKS
-966 YVSKVKKSANNSDV
+966 YVSRVKKSANNSDV
-980 SGDSSVKSITY
+980 SGGSSVRSITY
-991 HADGENGNANKT
+991 HADGEFGTENKI
-1003 YNFYQQKD
+1003 YDFYQQED
-1011 FTLEGDNSAEHT
+1011 FTLDGDNSTEHT
-1023 LTMYYMERGLWES
+1023 LTMYYMERGMWES

-1101 FAENLTGNLS
+1101 FAENFTGNLF

-1147 ARLGNLSA
+1147 VRLGNLSA
-1155 DDNQS
+1155 DDSQS

-1191 VNGRKLYGFLDA
+1191 VNGKKLYGFLDA

-1247 CNVYL
+1247 CDVYL
-1252 DDFIFKNDA
+1252 DDFIFKKDA

-1275 PDYGSATSGKLENT
+1275 PDYGSATSGNLENT
-1289 KNAQYYKKNSSA
+1289 KNAQYYKKDSSS

-1308 NLVDESGNFYLKN
+1308 DLVDESGNFYLKN

-1362 AVTSMATG
+1362 AVTSMASG
-1370 NTVTNSSIS
+1370 STVTNGSIS

-1392 RTEKPDSHSTLANYT
+1392 RTEKPDSSSLLANYT

-1450 DKVGNVNLSGKYKF
+1450 DKVGNVNLVGKYKF

-1511 DENSDYATLKK
+1511 DENDDGAVLKK
-1522 VTTGGKDVLISQNTV
+1522 VTTGGKDVTISQNTV

-1560 YNTQTSTIDLKISK
+1560 YNTQIATMDLKISK
-1574 NWLNVNKA
+1574 NWFNVDEA

-1590 ANAVRFCLLRSSD
+1590 ANAVRFCLLRRSTD
-1603 SSNWSKVPNYEK
+1603 SSWSKVPNYES
-1615 FTLDANWKKT
+1615 FTLDSSWEKT
-1625 ITKLDKYVD
+1625 ITKLETYD
-1634 DTERTTW
+1634 DNGFQWQYAIR
-1641 KYSIKELDSNDNLID
+1641 ELDKAGNPIDNDNT
-1656 DGGMTTITAES
+1656 TTITAAS
-1667 GNVNYT
+1667 GNVTYK
-1673 VTYTTGTNSGAD
+1673 VEYTTSTSSNITTG
-1685 DNELIVD
+1685 LIVN
-1692 NTRIVQDINMP
+1692 NTRIVQDISMP

-1725 ALAGGLLLLNKK
+1725 VLAGGLLLLNKK
-1737 YAFLHKDKSS
+1737 YAFVHIGKSS

>member
-34 KKADATNS
+34 KKADAASITLES
-42 WTVYFDISNT
+42 KYVYLDISN
-52 TWFTND
+52 F
-58 SCVPEVSTN
+58 SSE
-67 NSTWNDMTLLSGKIY
+67 WNDNVYMFIDSWGTLQKGEKISGTDIIRWDKSGWGNTEHIFGFSCFDNWNDIKAQDYRRTTMTSINLSDAGAKY
-82 SYTFGSKP
+82 FYWDGS
-90 SSVYFARGKNSG
+90 STTTIDN
-102 NEIYG
+102 
-107 KTVEQTILDKNYFL
+107 KTVY
-121 ANAWDTNSNSNSG
+121 S
-134 TWKVYEEKTIYIDI
+134 
-148 SNNTVYQG
+148 
-156 SKDSIYLRCSPTVGN
+156 
-171 NNISVSSIKMGYFKN
+171 ISVS
-186 NVYKATTL
+186 
-194 LWTDGYVWFDTN
+194 DTPI
-206 GKWTN
+206 
-211 QTSDD
+211 S
-216 ENVRQLKGN
+216 R
-225 NYFTIDAN
+225 
-233 KTGDKYNGTWSTYS
+233 
-247 ESLAGKTINF
+247 SLEGKTINF

-271 FTGDGL
+271 FTGYGL
-277 TAETKNVE
+277 TVETKNVE
-285 NNKVTIPNDVN
+285 NNKVTIPDDVN

-546 SDPTN
+546 SGSTN

-600 AESGKGNQVVD
+600 AESAKGSQVVD
-611 VKESSFSSEKSS
+611 IKESNFSSEKSS

-707 GQQWGFPFGA
+707 QQSWGFPFSD
-717 IADTMD
+717 IANTMD

-734 SNNNSNVNSDGEV
+734 SNNNSNVNSDGGV
-747 KINQDG
+747 KIGQDG
-753 YYMYATQGI
+753 YYMYATQDI
-762 VNSSLDNGVL
+762 VNDKLVDGVL
-772 KTHDGKAAS
+772 KTHDGNAAS

-825 DSASKTLAMQ
+825 DSASTTLAMQ
-835 KDTESDNYY
+835 KDTASDNYY
-844 LADYSLDTDRSWSK
+844 LANHSSDSDRNWSK
-858 NLNSSGIYNAG
+858 NLNSSGIYDDG
-869 DKVSNT
+869 DGVSNI

-906 KFRLTDDGKV
+906 KFRLTSDGKV
-916 LNSSGKQVDIKF
+916 LNSQGNPVDIKF

-953 QVTGMLDFANKKA
+953 QVTGMLNFANEADGKKYA
-966 YVSKVKKSANNSDV
+966 YVSKVKKSANNPTNV
-980 SGDSSVKSITY
+980 SGSTKLASITY
-991 HADGENGNANKT
+991 HADGESGTTDKP
-1003 YNFYQQKD
+1003 YDFYQKKE

-1052 EKTVDKSDVNTMF
+1052 EKTVDKSDVNKMF

-1080 NRVTHFGTKA
+1080 NRVTHYGSKGTDA
-1090 ANGSTGLTTLN
+1090 STETKKT
-1101 FAENLTGNLS
+1101 FAENFNGTLTA
-1111 VTSEGNIFEK
+1111 TSAPNTFKKLFSFSGRNNVAYWKALEQ
-1121 VDSYNG
+1121 DASHSYV
-1127 QDNVVH
+1127 QK
-1133 WFANYSNENNEYTQ
+1133 
-1147 ARLGNLSA
+1147 RLGELTPDSG
-1155 DDNQS
+1155 S
-1160 KDISEM
+1160 TLDISN
-1166 TYLNFK
+1166 TSYLSFK
-1172 AYIANDIASLNN
+1172 LYFNSNDNPNLNH
-1184 MYIQLTD
+1184 MYVRLTD
-1191 VNGRKLYGFLDA
+1191 SSGKTIAGFL
-1203 NKVKDTVLSGNAW
+1203 NSSNVKDTVLTRNQW
-1216 SKVTVILD
+1216 VNVNVNWT
-1224 KLTAESGFDKTKIST
+1224 KLTKETGFDITKVAKV
-1239 ISFQYNIE
+1239 SFQYSFSVDI
-1247 CNVYL
+1247 YL
-1252 DDFIFKNDA
+1252 DDFIFKNEISA
-1261 TSIGTGFTTAQENI
+1261 IASGFTTAQKNI
-1275 PDYGSATSGKLENT
+1275 PDYGSAKSKKLENAE
-1289 KNAQYYKKNSSA
+1289 NAQYYKKNSS
-1301 SSSKGTL
+1301 STSSKGTL
-1308 NLVDESGNFYLKN
+1308 NLVDDSGNFYLKD
-1321 KQLVTFYDQFRRGSY
+1321 KDSVTFYDQFRRGSY
-1336 ISLKENLSASQK
+1336 ILLKENLSDSQK
-1348 KLYTTT
+1348 NLYDTK
-1354 YTVYEDGS
+1354 YTVYENGS
-1362 AVTSMATG
+1362 PVTSMADG
-1370 NTVTNSSIS
+1370 STVTNNSSIS

-1392 RTEKPDSHSTLANYT
+1392 RTEKTDDNSALANYT
-1407 GTKPDADTM
+1407 GTKPNADTM

-1436 FNNKVNV
+1436 FNNKIKV
-1443 GSIKITK
+1443 GSLTITK
-1450 DKVGNVNLSGKYKF
+1450 AQMGNTNLTGKYKF

-1511 DENSDYATLKK
+1511 DENDDGAVLKK
-1522 VTTGGKDVLISQNTV
+1522 VTTGGKDVTISQNTV

-1560 YNTQTSTIDLKISK
+1560 YNTQIATMDLKISK
-1574 NWLNVNKA
+1574 NWFNVDEA

-1590 ANAVRFCLLRSSD
+1590 ANAVRFCLLRRSTD
-1603 SSNWSKVPNYEK
+1603 SSWSKVPNYES
-1615 FTLDANWKKT
+1615 FTLDSSWEKT
-1625 ITKLDKYVD
+1625 ITKLETYD
-1634 DTERTTW
+1634 DNGFQWQYAIR
-1641 KYSIKELDSNDNLID
+1641 ELDKAGNPIDNDNT
-1656 DGGMTTITAES
+1656 TTITAAS
-1667 GNVNYT
+1667 GNVTYK
-1673 VTYTTGTNSGAD
+1673 VEYTTSTSSNITTG
-1685 DNELIVD
+1685 LIVD
-1692 NTRIVQDINMP
+1692 NTRIVQDISMP

-1737 YAFLHKDKSS
+1737 YAFVHIGKSS

>member
-1 MIMTSNRK
+1 MIITSKRK
-9 LTSGVAILC
+9 LTSSVAILC

-82 SYTFGSKP
+82 SYTFDSKP

-102 NEIYG
+102 NNIYG
-107 KTVEQTILDKNYFL
+107 KTAEQTISDKNYFL
-121 ANAWDTNSNSNSG
+121 ANLWNDSDNNNG
-134 TWKVYEEKTIYIDI
+134 TWKICEEKTIYIDI
-148 SNNTVYQG
+148 SNNTVYQEK
-156 SKDSIYLRCSPTVGN
+156 KDSIYLKYGPEN
-171 NNISVSSIKMGYFKN
+171 SVSSAKMEYFKN
-186 NVYKATTL
+186 NVYKTTVVLSDDVFIWFATNSD
-194 LWTDGYVWFDTN
+194 WE
-206 GKWTN
+206 N
-211 QTSDD
+211 QTSD
-216 ENVRQLKGN
+216 EYSVRNPGSN
-225 NYFTIDAN
+225 NYFTIDAD

-271 FTGDGL
+271 FTGAEVTETSSSL
-277 TAETKNVE
+277 T
-285 NNKVTIPNDVN
+285 NNQITIPNDIN
-296 NNAYKTVEFKNGN
+296 GKPYTTVEFKNGD

-320 SSSGVT
+320 NSSGVT
-326 AISYNESTCNTFYYG
+326 PISYDENTCNTFYYG
-341 ATEKSDG
+341 ATENLS
-348 NKLSY
+348 NNSVISY
-353 WGTNLFGNNSIANKN
+353 WGAEP
-368 LYFKKS
+368 S
-374 TFSSQ
+374 T
-379 PTVKI
+379 
-384 NGETLSGI
+384 
-392 SNTVNNTAVWSFT
+392 A
-405 IPSDSSA
+405 SDSINNKKLYLDKFFFDTTSGVVPTITIKDSNGTFTKDLDDDSTYSYIINTSA
-412 TQQTII
+412 TQQDII
-418 TFEYGG
+418 SV
-424 NTYHLFWIGLGKDS
+424 TYNNMRYNFLWSDLSKNKLSINGS
-438 VVISGDFAKISERLS
+438 IASISGVYSNSDGLD
-453 KLRVYFDATLSKLD
+453 LYFDATLSKLSYLGSTD
-467 YTGTIV
+467 YNATMPIQDSNAKMFVHLFGATDGSTVGYEMTKLSSKTVDSNTWSDVYFVNISKQDV
-473 EKDSNNN
+473 EKYSKVVFYSSTNKG
-480 PTYPNYSMPKNGVL
+480 TWPNTNANASKTEDLDLPKN
-494 RYYATGS
+494 
-501 GVSDYEGD
+501 
-509 MVKAVNFTKNGNT
+509 
-522 WKDVYYVDLPSNE
+522 
-535 YTKIVFSSFDM
+535 
-546 SDPTN
+546 TN
-551 YGGHGES
+551 K
-558 TTTLEIPTDINNPCF
+558 TCF
-573 YADTSDKVIYVGGQ
+573 YADSSDKCIYDNSM
-587 RSGYWDEVYTIRD
+587 RSGYWDKVYTIRD
-600 AESGKGNQVVD
+600 AESGKNSTVVD
-611 VKESSFSSEKSS
+611 IKASNFSSEKSN
-623 YGSREVNYVN
+623 YGSTEVNYVN

-640 TDYELN
+640 TDFELN
-646 GSNRDDYN
+646 GSNRDDY
-654 GESGLQ
+654 
-660 NGASHRN
+660 GASIGASQRN

-680 YYKNKGVSVNDA
+680 YYKNKGVSVKDA
-692 IYTGHFQPTYTDSTT
+692 IYTGHFQPTYSD
-707 GQQWGFPFGA
+707 WGFPFSD
-717 IADTMD
+717 IANTMD

-729 YNTFI
+729 NNRDDNYKTFI
-734 SNNNSNVNSDGEV
+734 SNNNSNVNSDGKVITGSE
-747 KINQDG
+747 G

-772 KTHDGKAAS
+772 KTYDGKAAS

-844 LADYSLDTDRSWSK
+844 LADHSSDSDRSWSK
-858 NLNSSGIYNAG
+858 NLTSSGKYRKTDNNETI
-869 DKVSNT
+869 DPVSNT
-875 YGLFPFNYGDNSAK
+875 YGLFPFNYGDKSSAD
-889 NNNGSTYNYGYG
+889 NTGSTYNYGYG

-916 LNSSGKQVDIKF
+916 LNSSGDQVDIKF

-939 IDGKLALDVGGAHG
+939 IDGQLALDVGGDHG

-980 SGDSSVKSITY
+980 SGGSIVKSITY
-991 HADGENGNANKT
+991 HADGENGNARET
-1003 YNFYQQKD
+1003 YDFYQQKD
-1011 FTLEGDNSAEHT
+1011 FTLEGGNSAEHT

-1336 ISLKENLSASQK
+1336 ISLRENLSASQK

-1362 AVTSMATG
+1362 AVTSMASG
-1370 NTVTNSSIS
+1370 STVTNGSIS

-1392 RTEKPDSHSTLANYT
+1392 RTEKPDGNSELANYT

-1450 DKVGNVNLSGKYKF
+1450 DKVGNNVNLTGKYKF

-1473 SGLEGANSIVSNVI
+1473 SGLEGANSIVSDVI

-1511 DENSDYATLKK
+1511 DDNSDYATLKK
-1522 VTTGGKDVLISQNTV
+1522 VTTGGNDVLISQNTV

-1550 AKETEYSYTF
+1550 AKETEYAYTF

-1574 NWLNVNKA
+1574 NWLNVDEA
-1582 DRDKYIPT
+1582 YRDKYIPT
-1590 ANAVRFCLLRSSD
+1590 ANAVRFRLLRSIDGST
-1603 SSNWSKVPNYEK
+1603 WETVPNYDS
-1615 FTLDANWKKT
+1615 FTLDSNWEKT
-1625 ITKLDKYVD
+1625 ITKLELFND
-1634 DTERTTW
+1634 DNTRQWQYT
-1641 KYSIKELDSNDNLID
+1641 IRELDKNGNPIDN
-1656 DGGMTTITAES
+1656 GNTTTITAAS
-1667 GNVNYT
+1667 GNVTYK
-1673 VTYTTGTNSGAD
+1673 VEYTTSTSSNITTG
-1685 DNELIVD
+1685 LIVN
-1692 NTRIVQDINMP
+1692 NTRIVQDISMP

-1718 LFGAIAI
+1718 LFGVIAI

-1737 YAFLHKDKSS
+1737 YAFVHIGKSS

>member
-1 MIMTSNRK
+1 MIITSKRK
-9 LTSGVAILC
+9 LTSSVAILC

-34 KKADATNS
+34 NKADAASITLES
-42 WTVYFDISNT
+42 KYVYLDISNFSDEWNNNVYMFVDTWGTLQKGEKISGTDIIRWDKSGWENIGHIFGFSCFDNWDDIKAQDYRRT
-52 TWFTND
+52 TMTSINLSDAGAKYFYWDGSSTAIID
-58 SCVPEVSTN
+58 S
-67 NSTWNDMTLLSGKIY
+67 
-82 SYTFGSKP
+82 
-90 SSVYFARGKNSG
+90 
-102 NEIYG
+102 
-107 KTVEQTILDKNYFL
+107 KTVY
-121 ANAWDTNSNSNSG
+121 S
-134 TWKVYEEKTIYIDI
+134 
-148 SNNTVYQG
+148 
-156 SKDSIYLRCSPTVGN
+156 
-171 NNISVSSIKMGYFKN
+171 ISVS
-186 NVYKATTL
+186 
-194 LWTDGYVWFDTN
+194 DTPIS
-206 GKWTN
+206 K
-211 QTSDD
+211 
-216 ENVRQLKGN
+216 
-225 NYFTIDAN
+225 
-233 KTGDKYNGTWSTYS
+233 
-247 ESLAGKTINF
+247 SLEGKTINF

-271 FTGDGL
+271 FTGAEVTETSSSL
-277 TAETKNVE
+277 T
-285 NNKVTIPNDVN
+285 NNQITIPNDIN
-296 NNAYKTVEFKNGN
+296 GKPYTTVEFKNGD

-326 AISYNESTCNTFYYG
+326 PISYDENTCNTFYYG
-341 ATEKSDG
+341 ATENLS
-348 NKLSY
+348 NNSVISY
-353 WGTNLFGNNSIANKN
+353 WGAEP
-368 LYFKKS
+368 S
-374 TFSSQ
+374 T
-379 PTVKI
+379 
-384 NGETLSGI
+384 
-392 SNTVNNTAVWSFT
+392 A
-405 IPSDSSA
+405 SDSINNKKLYLDKFCFDTTSGAVPTITIKDSNGTFTKDLDDDSTYSYIINTSA
-412 TQQTII
+412 TQQDII
-418 TFEYGG
+418 SV
-424 NTYHLFWIGLGKDS
+424 TYNNMRYNFLWSDLSKNKLSINGS
-438 VVISGDFAKISERLS
+438 IASISGVYSNSDGLD
-453 KLRVYFDATLSKLD
+453 LYFDATLSKLS
-467 YTGTIV
+467 YLGSTGNNATMPIQDSNAKMFVHLFGATDNSTVNYEMTKLSSKTVDSNTWSDVYFVNISKQDV
-473 EKDSNNN
+473 EK
-480 PTYPNYSMPKNGVL
+480 YSKVVFYSSTNEGTWPGDNAKASKTEDLDLPKN
-494 RYYATGS
+494 
-501 GVSDYEGD
+501 
-509 MVKAVNFTKNGNT
+509 
-522 WKDVYYVDLPSNE
+522 
-535 YTKIVFSSFDM
+535 
-546 SDPTN
+546 TN
-551 YGGHGES
+551 K
-558 TTTLEIPTDINNPCF
+558 TCF
-573 YADTSDKVIYVGGQ
+573 YADSSDKCIYDNSM
-587 RSGYWDEVYTIRD
+587 RSGYWDKVYTIRD
-600 AESGKGNQVVD
+600 AESGKNNPVVD
-611 VKESSFSSEKSS
+611 IKASSFSSEKSN
-623 YGSREVNYVN
+623 YGSTEVNYVN

-640 TDYELN
+640 TDFELN
-646 GSNRDDYN
+646 GSNRDDY
-654 GESGLQ
+654 
-660 NGASHRN
+660 GASIGASQRN

-680 YYKNKGVSVNDA
+680 YYKNKGVSVKDA
-692 IYTGHFQPTYTDSTT
+692 IYTGHFQPTYSD
-707 GQQWGFPFGA
+707 WGFPFSD
-717 IADTMD
+717 IANTMD

-729 YNTFI
+729 NNSDDNYKTFI
-734 SNNNSNVNSDGEV
+734 SNNNSNVNSDGKVITGSE
-747 KINQDG
+747 G

-762 VNSSLDNGVL
+762 VNSSLNNGVL

-844 LADYSLDTDRSWSK
+844 LADHSSDSDRSWSK
-858 NLNSSGIYNAG
+858 NLTSSGKYRKTDNNETI
-869 DKVSNT
+869 DPVSNT
-875 YGLFPFNYGDNSAK
+875 YGLFPFNYGDKSSAD
-889 NNNGSTYNYGYG
+889 NTGSTYNYGYG

-916 LNSSGKQVDIKF
+916 LNSSGDQVDIKF

-939 IDGKLALDVGGAHG
+939 IDGQLALDVGGDHG

-980 SGDSSVKSITY
+980 SGGSIVKSITY
-991 HADGENGNANKT
+991 HADGENGNARET
-1003 YNFYQQKD
+1003 YDFYQQKD
-1011 FTLEGDNSAEHT
+1011 FTLEGGNSAEHT

-1052 EKTVDKSDVNTMF
+1052 EKTVDKSDVNKMF

-1101 FAENLTGNLS
+1101 FAENFTGNLF

-1147 ARLGNLSA
+1147 VRLGNLSA
-1155 DDNQS
+1155 DDNQL
-1160 KDISEM
+1160 KDISKM

-1191 VNGRKLYGFLDA
+1191 ANGKKLYGFLDA

-1275 PDYGSATSGKLENT
+1275 PDYGSATSGNLENT
-1289 KNAQYYKKNSSA
+1289 KNAQYYKKDSSS

-1308 NLVDESGNFYLKN
+1308 DLVDESGNFYLKN

-1362 AVTSMATG
+1362 AVTSMASG
-1370 NTVTNSSIS
+1370 STVTNGSIS

-1392 RTEKPDSHSTLANYT
+1392 RTEKPDSSSSLANYT

-1450 DKVGNVNLSGKYKF
+1450 DKVGNVNLVGKYKF

-1511 DENSDYATLKK
+1511 DENSDYAVLKK
-1522 VTTGGKDVLISQNTV
+1522 VTTGGKDVTISQNTV
-1537 NGTATHS
+1537 NGIATHS

-1560 YNTQTSTIDLKISK
+1560 YNTQIATMDLKISK
-1574 NWLNVNKA
+1574 NWFNVDEA

-1590 ANAVRFCLLRSSD
+1590 ANAVRFCLLRRSTD
-1603 SSNWSKVPNYEK
+1603 SSWSKVPNYES
-1615 FTLDANWKKT
+1615 FTLDSSWEKT
-1625 ITKLDKYVD
+1625 ITKLETYD
-1634 DTERTTW
+1634 DNGFQWQYAIR
-1641 KYSIKELDSNDNLID
+1641 ELDKDGNPIDNDNT
-1656 DGGMTTITAES
+1656 TTITAAS
-1667 GNVNYT
+1667 GNVTYK
-1673 VTYTTGTNSGAD
+1673 VEYTTSTSSNITTG
-1685 DNELIVD
+1685 LIVN
-1692 NTRIVQDINMP
+1692 NTRIVQDISMP

-1737 YAFLHKDKSS
+1737 YAFVHIGKSS

>member
-1 MIMTSNRK
+1 M
-9 LTSGVAILC
+9 VY
-18 ALMILIGI
+18 
-26 FPMNLFSG
+26 
-34 KKADATNS
+34 
-42 WTVYFDISNT
+42 VYFVNISKQDVEKYSKVI
-52 TWFTND
+52 FY
-58 SCVPEVSTN
+58 SSTN
-67 NSTWNDMTLLSGKIY
+67 EGTWPNAK
-82 SYTFGSKP
+82 
-90 SSVYFARGKNSG
+90 
-102 NEIYG
+102 
-107 KTVEQTILDKNYFL
+107 
-121 ANAWDTNSNSNSG
+121 ANAS
-134 TWKVYEEKTIYIDI
+134 KTEDLDLPK
-148 SNNTVYQG
+148 NT
-156 SKDSIYLRCSPTVGN
+156 
-171 NNISVSSIKMGYFKN
+171 
-186 NVYKATTL
+186 
-194 LWTDGYVWFDTN
+194 
-206 GKWTN
+206 
-211 QTSDD
+211 
-216 ENVRQLKGN
+216 
-225 NYFTIDAN
+225 N
-233 KTGDKYNGTWSTYS
+233 KT
-247 ESLAGKTINF
+247 
-257 KDMTGKLAGNITAI
+257 
-271 FTGDGL
+271 
-277 TAETKNVE
+277 
-285 NNKVTIPNDVN
+285 
-296 NNAYKTVEFKNGN
+296 
-309 TSLGKYNLFNE
+309 
-320 SSSGVT
+320 
-326 AISYNESTCNTFYYG
+326 
-341 ATEKSDG
+341 
-348 NKLSY
+348 
-353 WGTNLFGNNSIANKN
+353 
-368 LYFKKS
+368 
-374 TFSSQ
+374 
-379 PTVKI
+379 
-384 NGETLSGI
+384 
-392 SNTVNNTAVWSFT
+392 
-405 IPSDSSA
+405 
-412 TQQTII
+412 
-418 TFEYGG
+418 
-424 NTYHLFWIGLGKDS
+424 
-438 VVISGDFAKISERLS
+438 
-453 KLRVYFDATLSKLD
+453 
-467 YTGTIV
+467 
-473 EKDSNNN
+473 
-480 PTYPNYSMPKNGVL
+480 
-494 RYYATGS
+494 
-501 GVSDYEGD
+501 
-509 MVKAVNFTKNGNT
+509 
-522 WKDVYYVDLPSNE
+522 
-535 YTKIVFSSFDM
+535 
-546 SDPTN
+546 
-551 YGGHGES
+551 
-558 TTTLEIPTDINNPCF
+558 CF
-573 YADTSDKVIYVGGQ
+573 YADSSDKCIYDNSM
-587 RSGYWDEVYTIRD
+587 RSGYWDKVYTIRD
-600 AESGKGNQVVD
+600 AESGKNNPVVD
-611 VKESSFSSEKSS
+611 IKASSFSSEKSN
-623 YGSREVNYVN
+623 YGSTEVNYVN

-640 TDYELN
+640 TDFELN

-660 NGASHRN
+660 SGASHRN

-692 IYTGHFQPTYTDSTT
+692 IYTGHFQPTHSD
-707 GQQWGFPFGA
+707 WGFPFGA

-723 LYGWSN
+723 LYGWSK

-734 SNNNSNVNSDGEV
+734 SNNNSNVNSDGTV
-747 KINQDG
+747 KIGSDG

-825 DSASKTLAMQ
+825 DSASTTLAMQ
-835 KDTESDNYY
+835 KDTASDNYY
-844 LADYSLDTDRSWSK
+844 LANHSSDSNRNWSK
-858 NLNSSGIYNAG
+858 NLNSSGIYDGG
-869 DKVSNT
+869 DGVSNI

-916 LNSSGKQVDIKF
+916 LNSSGDKVDIKF

-939 IDGKLALDVGGAHG
+939 IDGKLALDVGGDHG
-953 QVTGMLDFANKKA
+953 QVTGMLDFANKKS
-966 YVSKVKKSANNSDV
+966 YVSRVKKSANNSDV
-980 SGDSSVKSITY
+980 SGGSSVRSITY
-991 HADGENGNANKT
+991 HADGESGTENKT
-1003 YNFYQQKD
+1003 YDFYQQKE
-1011 FTLEGDNSAEHT
+1011 FTLDGDNSAEHT
-1023 LTMYYMERGLWES
+1023 LTMYYMERGMWES

-1101 FAENLTGNLS
+1101 FAENFTGNLF

-1121 VDSYNG
+1121 VASYNG

-1147 ARLGNLSA
+1147 VRLGNLSA
-1155 DDNQS
+1155 DDSQS

-1191 VNGRKLYGFLDA
+1191 VNGKKLYGFLDA

-1275 PDYGSATSGKLENT
+1275 PDYGSATSGNLENT
-1289 KNAQYYKKNSSA
+1289 KNAQYYKKDSSS

-1308 NLVDESGNFYLKN
+1308 DLVDESGNFYLKN

-1362 AVTSMATG
+1362 AVTSMASG
-1370 NTVTNSSIS
+1370 STVTNGSIS

-1392 RTEKPDSHSTLANYT
+1392 RTEKPDSSSPSANYT

-1450 DKVGNVNLSGKYKF
+1450 DKVGNVNLVGKYKF

-1511 DENSDYATLKK
+1511 DENSDGAVLKK
-1522 VTTGGKDVLISQNTV
+1522 VTTGGKDVTISQNTV

-1560 YNTQTSTIDLKISK
+1560 YNTQIATMDLKISK
-1574 NWLNVNKA
+1574 NWFNVDEA

-1590 ANAVRFCLLRSSD
+1590 ANAVRFCLLRRSTD
-1603 SSNWSKVPNYEK
+1603 SSWSKVPNYES
-1615 FTLDANWKKT
+1615 FTLDSSWEKT
-1625 ITKLDKYVD
+1625 ITKLETYD
-1634 DTERTTW
+1634 DNGFQWQYAIR
-1641 KYSIKELDSNDNLID
+1641 ELDKAGNPIDNDNT
-1656 DGGMTTITAES
+1656 TTITAAS
-1667 GNVNYT
+1667 GNVTYK
-1673 VTYTTGTNSGAD
+1673 VEYTTMTSSNITTG
-1685 DNELIVD
+1685 LIVN
-1692 NTRIVQDINMP
+1692 NTRIVQDISMP

-1737 YAFLHKDKSS
+1737 YAFVHIGKSS